1 MGNKSIQKFFADQN
15 SVIDLS
21 SLGNAKGAKVSLS
34 GPDMNITTPRGSV
47 IIVNGALYSS
57 IKGNNLAVKFKDKT
71 ITGAKILGSVDL
83 KDIQLERID
92 SSLVD
97 SAQVEKKGNGKRRNK
112 KEEEELKKQLDDA
125 ENAKKEA
132 DKAKEEAEK
141 AKEAAEKALNEAFE
155 VQNSSKQIEEM
166 LQNFLA
172 DNVAKDN
179 LAQQSDASQ
188 QNTQAKATQAS
199 KQNDAEK
206 VLPQPINKNT
216 STGKSNSS
224 KNEENK
230 LDAESVKE
238 PLKVTLALAAESNS
252 GSKDDSITNFTKPQ
266 FVGSTAPNATVIIK
280 INGIAVGQAVAD
292 SLGNFTFTAPETLT
306 DGTYNLE
313 AEAKTADGSGSAKL
327 VITIDSVTDKPTFEL
342 SPESSVSGHKGLTPT
357 LTPSIVGTAE
367 ENAKVDIYVD
377 NKLVASVDVDKDGNW
392 SYEFK
397 DNELSEG
404 ENSIKVVAVD
414 KAGNKNETTDSIITD
429 TIAPEKPTIE
439 LDDSSDSGIKN
450 DNITNSTL
458 PTFIGVAEPGSTVSI
473 YLGLKHLGEVIVA
486 KDGTWSYTLTTP
498 LKDGEY
504 NITATATDIAGHTS
518 ATANLPFT
526 IDTRISYF
534 SAEIETT
541 NDSGI
546 VGDNVTNNTRP
557 TFTGKTEP
565 NAIISVINSETGEE
579 VIFKANDKGEW
590 TFNFTSDSVEGIN
603 NLTFTVEDV
612 AGNKKD
618 FSFSY
623 VIDTIAPV
631 PPTVSLEDYVVLP
644 NGIILSGN
652 DLPALVGTA
661 EPKSTIL
668 LMRDGKLYDSIEVD
682 SNGTW
687 NYQFSNKF
695 LQGAYD
701 IEIISQDAA
710 GNKSSTVKYSFTIQT
725 EVVPP
730 KAELDASDDSGAKG
744 DWITNKHNALTLL
757 GTADRFATVNI
768 LIDGKTIGVTTADAD
783 GNWNFDISR
792 NLSDN
797 VYKITVE
804 SIDPLGRTSSVDY
817 QLTIDSFTPI
827 PTVMLH
833 DSADSGV
840 KGDMITKINTPLFTG
855 MAEAN
860 AKVSIYVDGVLSGE
874 AIAGDD
880 GVWNFQFTT
889 ALSDGSHDVTVKVED
904 IAGNTASSSAYN
916 FQIVTQTQKPTIELV
931 NDTGVD
937 NTDHIINEK
946 NPALTGTAA
955 PYSTV
960 KLYID
965 GALIAEVR
973 TNKDGRWEYTLKADQ
988 GLVDGDHRITAS
1000 VEDIAGNIAHSDPFL
1015 ISVDTAISI
1024 PIVSLSPDSDSG
1036 ISDDNLTNI
1045 VKPTLHLK
1053 DIDPDII
1060 SVQVW
1065 DAMSD
1070 TQIGVAT
1077 QQPDGSWAYTFT
1089 SDLTEGLHQV
1099 YVKVEDIAGNKANS
1113 AIFDFTIDT
1122 TVSTP
1127 VISLLS
1133 KDDTGVTGDNLTNIN
1148 KPGFAISGV
1157 DADAH
1162 RVVVQVMHNGVSEEI
1177 ELSHLNGSWLF
1188 IPGNTWADGSYTLTV
1203 KVEDKAGNTNYSAP
1217 LTVVIDTQIAIDGV
1231 ELVNDSGVKG
1241 DNMTN
1246 DDRPHFRVTVP
1257 TDVNEVRLSID
1268 GGNSWVQATPGVAGS
1283 WEYIW
1288 PTDLADGQYTLTVEA
1303 TDKAGNTVTKTI
1315 DFAVDTTLSVPV
1327 IVLDSADD
1335 TGIQGDNMTNS
1346 TQPTFAL
1353 QHIDDDAVRVTVS
1366 VEHGGVTTTFDA
1378 TKGTGGWTFTPPTSW
1393 ADGDYTLSVSVEDK
1407 AGNTSHSAS
1416 LTVTVDTQIA
1426 INNIELVN
1434 DSGIPDD
1441 NLTNNVRPHF
1451 QVTVPTDVN
1460 VVRLSIDG
1468 GKTWFN
1474 ATQSATPGVWDY
1486 IWPDD
1491 VADGGYTLTVEA
1503 TDEAGNKAT
1512 QTLDFTI
1519 DTTLSV
1525 PTLSLDSADDSGIAG
1540 DNITNVKTPG
1550 FTLNNIDTDVSRVIV
1565 EVMHNGIKQEVP
1577 LVQTGGQWRFA
1588 PTSDWADGDYIL
1600 TVKVEDRAG
1609 NVKQSAPLT
1618 VTVDTHIA
1626 IDRIELV
1633 NDSGIPGDN
1642 LTNEARPHFQVT
1654 VPADVNGVRLS
1665 IDGGKTWFDA
1675 TQSATSGVWDYTWL
1689 TNVANG
1695 PHTLMVEASD
1705 KAGNKTTQKLD
1716 FTIDTILSEPT
1727 ITLDSADDSAAGDN
1741 ITNVK
1746 MPGFTLGNIDADVT
1760 KVVVTV
1766 AHDGKNQ
1773 QIELIKNGGVWRFT
1787 PGAAWTDGDY
1797 TLTVKVE
1804 DKAGNTNYSAPLTV
1818 TIDTQTSI
1826 DRIELLNDTG
1836 IVGDNLTNEARPQFH
1851 ITVPTDVNSVQ
1862 LSLDGGI
1869 NWVNATL
1876 TSDGVWEYIWPT
1888 DLVENTYTL
1897 TVKATDVAGN
1907 TATETLNFIIDTTL
1921 STPTITLDSADDS
1934 GTANDNKTN
1943 VKTPGFIIGGIDSD
1957 VTQVVVQVM
1966 RDGHSEEVEL
1976 TQTNGQWR
1984 FVPGSAWTDGD
1995 YTLTVTV
2002 KDEAGNIRHS
2012 APLTVTIDTQITIDH
2027 IELVNDSGI
2036 PDDNLTNNVRPH
2048 FQVTVP
2054 TDVNVVR
2061 LSIDGGKTWFN
2072 ATQSATPGVWDYTW
2086 LADVGEGKHTLTVEA
2101 TDKAG
2106 NKTTQQLDFIID
2118 TLLSEPTIVLDN
2130 TDDSG
2135 TKGDHLTNVNKPTF
2149 LLGNIDADAR
2159 YVTVEVQ
2166 HGGTKEV
2173 LTATKDA
2180 TGNWSVTPTG
2190 TWADGDYT
2198 LTVRVEDEAGNEK
2211 HSASLTVTV
2220 DTQITIDVI
2229 ELVNDNGIPGDN
2241 MTNDAHPQFRVTVPG
2256 DVNEVS
2262 LSIDGGVTW
2271 VKATQSATPGVWN
2284 YTWPGTVP
2292 DGDYTLNVKAT
2303 DNAGNTV
2310 TETLHFTIDTTL
2322 STPVIVLDS
2331 ADDSGV
2337 HGDNMT
2343 NHTQPTFA
2351 LQHIDDD
2358 AVRVTVSVEHG
2369 GVTTTFDATKDAGGW
2384 TFTPTGA
2391 WADGDYTLSV
2401 SVEDKAGNTS
2411 HSASLTVTVDT
2422 QIAINNIELVN
2433 DSGIPDDNLTNNV
2446 RPHFQVTVP
2455 TDVNVVRL
2463 SIDGG
2468 KTWFNATQSATPGVW
2483 DYIWPDDVADGG
2495 YTLTVEATDEA
2506 GNKAT
2511 QTLDFT
2517 IDTTLSVPTLSL
2529 DSADD
2534 SGIAG
2539 DNITNVKTPGFT
2551 LNNIDTDVSR
2561 VIVEVMHNGI
2571 KQEVPLVQTGG
2582 QWRFAPTSDWADG
2595 DYILTVKVEDRA
2607 GNVKQSAP
2615 LTVTV
2620 DTHIAIDR
2628 IELVNDSGIPGDNL
2642 TNEARPHFQVT
2653 VPADVNGVRL
2663 SIDGGKT
2670 WFDATQSAT
2679 SGVWDY
2685 TWLTNVANGPHTLM
2699 VEASDKAGNKTT
2711 QKLDFTID
2719 TILSEPTITLDS
2731 ADDSAAGDN
2740 ITNVKMPGFTLGN
2753 IDADVTKVV
2762 VTVAHDGKNQQIE
2775 LIKNGGVWRFTPGAA
2790 WTDGDYTLTVK
2801 VEDKAGN
2808 TNYSAPLTVTI
2819 DTQTSIDR
2827 IELLNDTGI
2836 VGDNLTNEA
2845 RPQFHITV
2853 PTDVNS
2859 VQLSLDGGIN
2869 WVNATLTSDGV
2880 WEYIWPTDLV
2890 ENTYTLTV
2898 KATDVA
2904 GNTAT
2909 ETLNFIIDTTL
2920 STPTITLDSAD
2931 DSGTAND
2938 NKTNV
2943 KTPGFII
2950 GGIDSDVTQV
2960 VVQVMRDGHSEEVE
2974 LTQTNG
2980 QWRFVPGSAWTDG
2993 DYTLTVTVKD
3003 EAGNIRHSAPL
3014 TVTIDT
3020 QITIDHIELVN
3031 DSGIPDDNL
3040 TNNVRP
3046 HFQVTVPTDVNVVRL
3061 SIDGGKTW
3069 FNATQSATPGVW
3081 DYTWLADVG
3090 EGKHTLTVE
3099 ATDKAGNKTTQQ
3111 LDFIIDTL
3119 LSEPTIVLDNTDDSG
3134 TKGDNLTNVNKPTF
3148 LLGNIDADAR
3158 YVTVEVQH
3166 GGTKEVLTATKGA
3179 TGIWSVTPT
3188 GTWADGDYTLTVRVE
3203 DDAGNVKYSAPLTV
3217 TVDTQI
3223 TIDVIELVNDNGIPG
3238 DNLTNDV
3245 RPHFRVTVPGDV
3257 NEVRL
3262 SIDGGNTW
3270 VRATQGTAGIWDY
3283 TWPKD
3288 VTDGLHTLTVEATD
3302 KAGNKTTQ
3310 TLDFTIDTRL
3320 STPTIAMDSRDD
3332 TGAIGDHI
3340 TSVKRPGFT
3349 IGNIDADAHSVILRI
3364 TQGGNSQEVTLT
3376 QVGGQWRFTPD
3387 ADWADG
3393 SYTLTVEVTDNAG
3406 NVRQSTPLVVTV
3418 DTQTSITDIT
3428 LVNDHGVPDD
3438 NLTNSTRPQF
3448 EITVPA
3454 DVNSVQLSIDGGA
3467 NWVSA
3472 TQGIEGVWG
3481 YTWPTDMGDGKHT
3494 LTVMVT
3500 DRAGNTATQTLE
3512 FFIDTRLSTPT
3523 IALDSTDDTGTPG
3536 DDMTNRTRP
3545 TFILQNIDSDVI
3557 NVTVSVTHNGTT
3569 TSFTATQ
3576 GAGGWSFTPPAPWGD
3591 GDYTLTVTVEDRAG
3605 NTRPSTPLTVT
3616 VDTQI
3621 AIDRIEL
3628 VNDSGVPGDNVT
3640 KHVRPQ
3646 FQISVPDD
3654 VEKVLL
3660 SIDGGTT
3667 WVTAIK
3673 SSTAGIWDYTWPT
3686 DMPEGQH
3693 TLTVEVTDGAGNK
3706 MTETLNFTIDITLL
3720 TPTIELA
3727 PDQDTG
3733 QNKNDNLTSVT
3744 QPVFV
3749 LGSIDK
3755 DVRHVEL
3762 SIEHNGTFK
3771 TVVLTESA
3779 DGWRYRPDSALAD
3792 GSYTFTV
3799 TVTDV
3804 AGNQQT
3810 SAPLKVTIDG
3820 TLTTPVIELAA
3831 GEDSGTVGDR
3841 LTNHDRPVFDIHQVD
3856 SDVTRVMVKVTYNGK
3871 THEEAAVFTNGQW
3884 RFTPSASWADGSYQ
3898 LAVVVEDLAGNVKES
3913 APFEVRID
3921 TTTTINN
3928 IVLLNDTGVQNDQL
3942 TNVAKP
3948 SFRIDV
3954 PGDVVQVRVT
3964 LDGGANWN
3972 VIRKNADGQWIFD
3985 SPNTLVDGTY
3995 TLRVEAT
4002 DEAGNIANKD
4012 LVFNIDTNIQ
4022 VPTIALDAGQDTGAN
4037 TADNITNISRPTFT
4051 IGNVDPDV
4059 IKVVV
4064 TIDGHDYNAT
4074 KVGAGWQ
4081 FTPGNAIPDG
4091 SYNITV
4097 TVEDKAGNTATSK
4110 PLPVVIDTTAEIESV
4125 TLVTDSGDSDVDNIT
4140 KVDKPQFSIVTA
4152 DDITHVRVKIDNAA
4166 NWIELTKG
4174 GDGRWIF
4181 NVGSALPDGQH
4192 TLLVDVTDIAG
4203 NVAQETL
4210 QFTIDT
4216 TLREPT
4222 IVLDPTHD
4230 TGDDTNDNLTRI
4242 NKPVFIIGNVDNDVS
4257 HIVVHIDGRDYTI
4270 ENTGGNLTFTPDQP
4284 LSDGQHTISVTVT
4297 DIAGNTKTSAE
4308 LRIEIDTQVQ
4318 IDSVTLTTDSGVNDH
4333 DNVTNA
4339 TRPSFEIATPDD
4351 VTSVLVSF
4359 DGVNW
4364 TPISKNAAGQW
4375 EFTAGSALP
4384 DGHYTLHVQ
4393 ATDRAGNTANSTLG
4407 FTVDTQ
4413 IDGLSVVMLDDA
4425 GKDSTDGITNITSP
4439 RFEISAREPLQ
4450 SVTVILNGKS
4460 STLTQGAGNKWLFT
4474 PDTPLVDGTYKIE
4487 IVAEDIAGNKIS
4499 KEVSFTID
4507 TIVSDPSID
4516 LLDADDTGESA
4527 VDNITSVTTPR
4538 FVIGNVP
4545 ADIDTVV
4552 IRINGVSY
4560 SVTANGNNL
4569 WEFQVPVAL
4578 NDGVYEA
4585 VVVFRDIAGNT
4596 SETKLPFTIDT
4607 TTSVSVRMEPA
4618 SDTGNSNSDNLT
4630 NKQNPKFEGTAEPN
4644 AKLVITIVDDKSGR
4658 EVLKQTITVGADG
4671 NWSVTPNIL
4680 PDGMYTINVVATDV
4694 AGNTAQTQERFTI
4707 DTVTIDPTIRL
4718 SDPSIDDQHEA
4729 TSLRPEFK
4737 GFAEAFS
4744 TIMIQWDGKVVGSA
4758 NANANGEW
4766 SWTPPSVL
4774 APGSYVV
4781 SIVAKDKAGNESSQV
4796 DFPVVIPVI
4805 DVTPPT
4811 IKLSEESDSGAL
4823 GDFTTNNKTPTLI
4836 GSTLPNTIVSIYVD
4850 GVKVGEATADTAGRY
4865 TFQLSEM
4872 KDGHY
4877 VVQVGIVNPRDNS
4890 ELRSTAVDVTIDTEV
4905 AELVWNISGMHEGGY
4920 INTVTPEIGGT
4931 SEPNSKITIFVNG
4944 VEKAI
4949 AYTTGAGHW
4958 GVVLPAL
4965 GNDGNYELTFKVED
4979 VAGNIREFGPQNV
4992 ILDTVISPLTVV
5004 LREADDSGKVGDWI
5018 TNKSHVTIDGTAE
5031 AGSTLTIRNPQG
5043 VVIAT
5048 LVVGNDGRWS
5058 AELDLR
5064 EGSNAFVVV
5073 SEDKAGNSQQKEI
5086 LIEHDTQIEI
5096 SDISLSRDTNSG
5108 DKYDLITNNKSPV
5121 LVAMTDPGA
5130 TVQVYI
5136 NGVLQG
5142 TVEASSSGNISYTMP
5157 ANSADGEYQVQFVA
5171 TDTAGNR
5178 VESAITTVTIDS
5190 QIAVFDIDEDSLP
5203 ALSNNR
5209 ALSVSGVGEAGS
5221 QVSIFV
5227 DGKLV
5232 NVVMVEADGTWR
5244 APILLQDDGTFN
5256 IHFSITD
5263 VAGNT
5268 EVSKDY
5274 SVDVDSSTDFPTL
5287 NLEDAS
5293 NSGSLDDLITNHNK
5307 PVLVGTAEAGATIHI
5322 YVDEKIVANVLVL
5335 EDGTWSYQ
5343 FDNAL
5348 KDGEYSIR
5356 VVAEDPAGNTA
5367 ESPRLLVTIDTST
5380 FIDNPAM
5387 VAGSDNGI
5395 FSNDSI
5401 TSQTRPT
5408 FSIFGEMNQSVQIFI
5423 DGVLVDTITVTD
5435 RNQVYRPESPLG
5447 DGSHSIYYVI
5457 TDKAG
5462 NTATSKTLNFTIDT
5476 FNTTPVAI
5484 DSIGGQTLA
5493 EMTGSDGKIY
5503 ITDTTRNL
5511 LFSGSAEPNSKIEI
5525 IINGLNVGE
5534 VWVNEKGH
5542 WQMPVNPLY
5551 FTEGQLD
5558 ITVKSTD
5565 RAGNVNQE
5573 KYSIWVDTHIKVFT
5587 SELDD
5592 NKSSSKTE
5600 WWSNSDLITM
5610 RGTGE
5615 IGATVSLIV
5624 AGVTLATAVVAA
5636 TGRWE
5641 LSTDKLPEGTYDIS
5655 LVIED
5660 SAGNR
5665 WEDVREIFIDRT
5677 PPNAPVVTY
5686 SDIVNDLII
5695 MQGTAEA
5702 KSQLIIT
5709 DSEGNTYTL
5718 TVPDNGKWSMA
5729 IPYPSEG
5736 KFTITSVDAIGN
5748 RSDDVPLDI
5757 MKEVPVISLSP
5768 DSDSGT
5774 VGDNITRDK
5783 QPTFIIGNLESDVV
5797 VVQVDIN
5804 GTVYNAEKNAD
5815 GVWFFTP
5822 GTPLA
5827 DGSYTISV
5835 IASDAAGN
5843 QKNSLPIT
5851 VTIDSTLTVPE
5862 IALAAG
5868 EDNGASDSDNVTNH
5882 TQPKFTLQHIDAD
5895 VTGVTVN
5902 VTHNGV
5908 TDIYQATQGA
5918 DGWTFT
5924 PPAAWNDGNYTL
5936 SVTVVDRA
5944 GNSQQS
5950 ASLAV
5955 TVDSTVTVTADSQH
5969 DDASDDATATAVT
5982 PPESETVN
5990 AESATHLRTEPSAAE
6005 ESVVKVTAYS
6015 ITLLNADSG
6024 DEIDR
6029 SISQTPSFEIS
6040 VPENIVNVSIMFEG
6054 EEFTLPI
6061 TNQKAIFEVPLSLED
6076 GEYTMDVKFIDKD
6089 NDFLI
6094 KEKTFSVDHSSAD
6107 IVNAMNVRGK
6117 TEDDIND
6124 SPSTSSVGHNNNG
6137 AIDVFAV
6144 NEVTLPVD
6152 NQEEHA

>member
-2118 TLLSEPTIVLDN
+2118 TLLSEPTIVLDS

-2211 HSASLTVTV
+2211 HSVSLTVTV

-2422 QIAINNIELVN
+2422 QIAINN
-2433 DSGIPDDNLTNNV
+2433 
-2446 RPHFQVTVP
+2446 
-2455 TDVNVVRL
+2455 
-2463 SIDGG
+2463 
-2468 KTWFNATQSATPGVW
+2468 
-2483 DYIWPDDVADGG
+2483 
-2495 YTLTVEATDEA
+2495 
-2506 GNKAT
+2506 
-2511 QTLDFT
+2511 
-2517 IDTTLSVPTLSL
+2517 
-2529 DSADD
+2529 
-2534 SGIAG
+2534 
-2539 DNITNVKTPGFT
+2539 
-2551 LNNIDTDVSR
+2551 
-2561 VIVEVMHNGI
+2561 
-2571 KQEVPLVQTGG
+2571 
-2582 QWRFAPTSDWADG
+2582 
-2595 DYILTVKVEDRA
+2595 
-2607 GNVKQSAP
+2607 
-2615 LTVTV
+2615 
-2620 DTHIAIDR
+2620 
-2628 IELVNDSGIPGDNL
+2628 
-2642 TNEARPHFQVT
+2642 
-2653 VPADVNGVRL
+2653 
-2663 SIDGGKT
+2663 
-2670 WFDATQSAT
+2670 
-2679 SGVWDY
+2679 
-2685 TWLTNVANGPHTLM
+2685 
-2699 VEASDKAGNKTT
+2699 
-2711 QKLDFTID
+2711 
-2719 TILSEPTITLDS
+2719 
-2731 ADDSAAGDN
+2731 
-2740 ITNVKMPGFTLGN
+2740 
-2753 IDADVTKVV
+2753 
-2762 VTVAHDGKNQQIE
+2762 
-2775 LIKNGGVWRFTPGAA
+2775 
-2790 WTDGDYTLTVK
+2790 
-2801 VEDKAGN
+2801 
-2808 TNYSAPLTVTI
+2808 
-2819 DTQTSIDR
+2819 
-2827 IELLNDTGI
+2827 
-2836 VGDNLTNEA
+2836 
-2845 RPQFHITV
+2845 
-2853 PTDVNS
+2853 
-2859 VQLSLDGGIN
+2859 
-2869 WVNATLTSDGV
+2869 
-2880 WEYIWPTDLV
+2880 
-2890 ENTYTLTV
+2890 
-2898 KATDVA
+2898 
-2904 GNTAT
+2904 
-2909 ETLNFIIDTTL
+2909 
-2920 STPTITLDSAD
+2920 
-2931 DSGTAND
+2931 
-2938 NKTNV
+2938 
-2943 KTPGFII
+2943 
-2950 GGIDSDVTQV
+2950 
-2960 VVQVMRDGHSEEVE
+2960 
-2974 LTQTNG
+2974 
-2980 QWRFVPGSAWTDG
+2980 
-2993 DYTLTVTVKD
+2993 
-3003 EAGNIRHSAPL
+3003 
-3014 TVTIDT
+3014 
-3020 QITIDHIELVN
+3020 IELVN

-4560 SVTANGNNL
+4560 PVTANGNNL

>member
-34 GPDMNITTPRGSV
+34 GPDMNITTPHGSV

-429 TIAPEKPTIE
+429 TIPPEKPTIE

-450 DNITNSTL
+450 DNVTNSTL

-541 NDSGI
+541 DDSGI

-590 TFNFTSDSVEGIN
+590 TFNFTSDSVEGVN

-623 VIDTIAPV
+623 VIDTVAPV
-631 PPTVSLEDYVVLP
+631 PPTVSLEDFVVLP

-1036 ISDDNLTNI
+1036 IADDNLTNI

-1065 DAMSD
+1065 DAASD

-1113 AIFDFTIDT
+1113 AVFDFTIDT

-1434 DSGIPDD
+1434 DSGIPND

-1474 ATQSATPGVWDY
+1474 ATQSATPGAWDY

-1888 DLVENTYTL
+1888 DLIENTYTL

-2012 APLTVTIDTQITIDH
+2012 APLTVTIDTQIAIDH

-2118 TLLSEPTIVLDN
+2118 TLLSEPTIVLDS

-2135 TKGDHLTNVNKPTF
+2135 TKGDNLTNVNKPTF

-2322 STPVIVLDS
+2322 SVPVIVLNS
-2331 ADDSGV
+2331 ADDTGV
-2337 HGDNMT
+2337 QGDNMT
-2343 NHTQPTFA
+2343 NSTQPTFV

-2369 GVTTTFDATKDAGGW
+2369 GVTTTFDATKGVGGW
-2384 TFTPTGA
+2384 SFTPTGA

-2446 RPHFQVTVP
+2446 RPHFQVKVP
-2455 TDVNVVRL
+2455 TDVN
-2463 SIDGG
+2463 
-2468 KTWFNATQSATPGVW
+2468 
-2483 DYIWPDDVADGG
+2483 
-2495 YTLTVEATDEA
+2495 E
-2506 GNKAT
+2506 
-2511 QTLDFT
+2511 
-2517 IDTTLSVPTLSL
+2517 
-2529 DSADD
+2529 
-2534 SGIAG
+2534 
-2539 DNITNVKTPGFT
+2539 
-2551 LNNIDTDVSR
+2551 
-2561 VIVEVMHNGI
+2561 
-2571 KQEVPLVQTGG
+2571 
-2582 QWRFAPTSDWADG
+2582 
-2595 DYILTVKVEDRA
+2595 
-2607 GNVKQSAP
+2607 
-2615 LTVTV
+2615 
-2620 DTHIAIDR
+2620 
-2628 IELVNDSGIPGDNL
+2628 
-2642 TNEARPHFQVT
+2642 
-2653 VPADVNGVRL
+2653 
-2663 SIDGGKT
+2663 
-2670 WFDATQSAT
+2670 
-2679 SGVWDY
+2679 
-2685 TWLTNVANGPHTLM
+2685 
-2699 VEASDKAGNKTT
+2699 
-2711 QKLDFTID
+2711 
-2719 TILSEPTITLDS
+2719 
-2731 ADDSAAGDN
+2731 
-2740 ITNVKMPGFTLGN
+2740 
-2753 IDADVTKVV
+2753 
-2762 VTVAHDGKNQQIE
+2762 
-2775 LIKNGGVWRFTPGAA
+2775 
-2790 WTDGDYTLTVK
+2790 
-2801 VEDKAGN
+2801 
-2808 TNYSAPLTVTI
+2808 
-2819 DTQTSIDR
+2819 
-2827 IELLNDTGI
+2827 
-2836 VGDNLTNEA
+2836 
-2845 RPQFHITV
+2845 
-2853 PTDVNS
+2853 
-2859 VQLSLDGGIN
+2859 
-2869 WVNATLTSDGV
+2869 
-2880 WEYIWPTDLV
+2880 
-2890 ENTYTLTV
+2890 
-2898 KATDVA
+2898 
-2904 GNTAT
+2904 
-2909 ETLNFIIDTTL
+2909 
-2920 STPTITLDSAD
+2920 
-2931 DSGTAND
+2931 
-2938 NKTNV
+2938 
-2943 KTPGFII
+2943 
-2950 GGIDSDVTQV
+2950 
-2960 VVQVMRDGHSEEVE
+2960 
-2974 LTQTNG
+2974 
-2980 QWRFVPGSAWTDG
+2980 
-2993 DYTLTVTVKD
+2993 
-3003 EAGNIRHSAPL
+3003 
-3014 TVTIDT
+3014 
-3020 QITIDHIELVN
+3020 
-3031 DSGIPDDNL
+3031 
-3040 TNNVRP
+3040 
-3046 HFQVTVPTDVNVVRL
+3046 VRL

-3099 ATDKAGNKTTQQ
+3099 ATDKAGNQTTQK
-3111 LDFIIDTL
+3111 LDFIIDTM
-3119 LSEPTIVLDNTDDSG
+3119 LSEPTIVLDSTDDSG
-3134 TKGDNLTNVNKPTF
+3134 TKGDNLTNANKPTF
-3148 LLGNIDADAR
+3148 ILGNIDADAR
-3158 YVTVEVQH
+3158 YVTVEVQY

-3320 STPTIAMDSRDD
+3320 STPTITMDSRDD

-3349 IGNIDADAHSVILRI
+3349 IGNIDSDAQSVILRI

-3406 NVRQSTPLVVTV
+3406 NVRQSTPLIVTV

-3472 TQGIEGVWG
+3472 AQGIEGVWG

-3621 AIDRIEL
+3621 AIDHIEL

-3706 MTETLNFTIDITLL
+3706 MTETLNFTIDITLM

-3841 LTNHDRPVFDIHQVD
+3841 LTNHDRPVFDIRQVD

-4308 LRIEIDTQVQ
+4308 LKIEIDTQVQ

-4527 VDNITSVTTPR
+4527 VDNITSVTKPR

-4560 SVTANGNNL
+4560 PVTANGNNL

-4823 GDFTTNNKTPTLI
+4823 GDFTTNNKTPTLV
-4836 GSTLPNTIVSIYVD
+4836 GNTLPNAIVSIYVD

-4965 GNDGNYELTFKVED
+4965 GNDGNYVLTFKVED

-5031 AGSTLTIRNPQG
+5031 AGSTLTIRSPQG

-5073 SEDKAGNSQQKEI
+5073 SEDKAGNSQQKDI

-5408 FSIFGEMNQSVQIFI
+5408 FSISGEMNQSVQIFI

-5476 FNTTPVAI
+5476 LNTTPVAI

-5573 KYSIWVDTHIKVFT
+5573 KYSIWVDTHIQVFT

-5592 NKSSSKTE
+5592 NKSSSKTD
-5600 WWSNSDLITM
+5600 WWSNSSTITM
-5610 RGTGE
+5610 RGMGE

-5636 TGRWE
+5636 NGQWE
-5641 LSTDKLPEGTYDIS
+5641 LSTDQLPEGKYDITLS
-5655 LVIED
+5655 IED
-5660 SAGNR
+5660 NAGNR
-5665 WEDVREIFIDRT
+5665 KEEVHEIFIDRT

-5709 DSEGNTYTL
+5709 DSNGNTYTL

-5748 RSDDVPLDI
+5748 RSDDVSLDI

-5868 EDNGASDSDNVTNH
+5868 EDNGVSDSDNVTNH

-5908 TDIYQATQGA
+5908 TDTYQATQGA

-5924 PPAAWNDGNYTL
+5924 PPAAWNDGTYTL

-5969 DDASDDATATAVT
+5969 DDASDDATPTAVT
-5982 PPESETVN
+5982 PLESETVN
-5990 AESATHLRTEPSAAE
+5990 AESDTHLRTVPSAAE
-6005 ESVVKVTAYS
+6005 ESVVKETAYS

-6040 VPENIVNVSIMFEG
+6040 VPENIVNVSVMFEG

-6107 IVNAMNVRGK
+6107 IVNAMNARGK
-6117 TEDDIND
+6117 AEDDIND

>member
-155 VQNSSKQIEEM
+155 VQNSSKQMEEM
-166 LQNFLA
+166 LQEFLA

-429 TIAPEKPTIE
+429 TIPPEKPTIE

-541 NDSGI
+541 DDSGI

-579 VIFKANDKGEW
+579 VVFKANDQGEW

-623 VIDTIAPV
+623 VIDTIAPL

-1065 DAMSD
+1065 DAASD

-1113 AIFDFTIDT
+1113 AVFDFTIDT

-1188 IPGNTWADGSYTLTV
+1188 TPGNTWADGSYTLTV
-1203 KVEDKAGNTNYSAP
+1203 KVEDKAGNTNYSTP

-1268 GGNSWVQATPGVAGS
+1268 GGHSWVQATPGVAGS

-1315 DFAVDTTLSVPV
+1315 DFAVDSTLSVPV
-1327 IVLDSADD
+1327 IVLNNADD
-1335 TGIQGDNMTNS
+1335 TGIQGDNLTNR

-1353 QHIDDDAVRVTVS
+1353 QQIDDDAVRVTVS

-1378 TKGTGGWTFTPPTSW
+1378 TKGTGGWTFTPPALW

-1441 NLTNNVRPHF
+1441 NLTNNVRPQF

-1474 ATQSATPGVWDY
+1474 ATQGATPGAWDY

-1503 TDEAGNKAT
+1503 TDKAGNQTT
-1512 QTLDFTI
+1512 QELDFTI

-1633 NDSGIPGDN
+1633 NDSGIPDDN

-1675 TQSATSGVWDYTWL
+1675 TQSGTSGVWDYTWL

-1716 FTIDTILSEPT
+1716 FIIDTLLSEPT

-2012 APLTVTIDTQITIDH
+2012 APLTVTIDTQIAIDH

-2036 PDDNLTNNVRPH
+2036 PNDNLTNNVRPQ

-2072 ATQSATPGVWDYTW
+2072 ATQS
-2086 LADVGEGKHTLTVEA
+2086 
-2101 TDKAG
+2101 
-2106 NKTTQQLDFIID
+2106 
-2118 TLLSEPTIVLDN
+2118 S
-2130 TDDSG
+2130 
-2135 TKGDHLTNVNKPTF
+2135 
-2149 LLGNIDADAR
+2149 
-2159 YVTVEVQ
+2159 
-2166 HGGTKEV
+2166 
-2173 LTATKDA
+2173 
-2180 TGNWSVTPTG
+2180 
-2190 TWADGDYT
+2190 
-2198 LTVRVEDEAGNEK
+2198 
-2211 HSASLTVTV
+2211 
-2220 DTQITIDVI
+2220 
-2229 ELVNDNGIPGDN
+2229 
-2241 MTNDAHPQFRVTVPG
+2241 
-2256 DVNEVS
+2256 
-2262 LSIDGGVTW
+2262 
-2271 VKATQSATPGVWN
+2271 
-2284 YTWPGTVP
+2284 
-2292 DGDYTLNVKAT
+2292 
-2303 DNAGNTV
+2303 
-2310 TETLHFTIDTTL
+2310 
-2322 STPVIVLDS
+2322 
-2331 ADDSGV
+2331 
-2337 HGDNMT
+2337 
-2343 NHTQPTFA
+2343 
-2351 LQHIDDD
+2351 
-2358 AVRVTVSVEHG
+2358 
-2369 GVTTTFDATKDAGGW
+2369 
-2384 TFTPTGA
+2384 
-2391 WADGDYTLSV
+2391 
-2401 SVEDKAGNTS
+2401 
-2411 HSASLTVTVDT
+2411 
-2422 QIAINNIELVN
+2422 
-2433 DSGIPDDNLTNNV
+2433 
-2446 RPHFQVTVP
+2446 
-2455 TDVNVVRL
+2455 
-2463 SIDGG
+2463 
-2468 KTWFNATQSATPGVW
+2468 
-2483 DYIWPDDVADGG
+2483 
-2495 YTLTVEATDEA
+2495 
-2506 GNKAT
+2506 
-2511 QTLDFT
+2511 
-2517 IDTTLSVPTLSL
+2517 
-2529 DSADD
+2529 
-2534 SGIAG
+2534 
-2539 DNITNVKTPGFT
+2539 
-2551 LNNIDTDVSR
+2551 
-2561 VIVEVMHNGI
+2561 
-2571 KQEVPLVQTGG
+2571 
-2582 QWRFAPTSDWADG
+2582 
-2595 DYILTVKVEDRA
+2595 
-2607 GNVKQSAP
+2607 
-2615 LTVTV
+2615 
-2620 DTHIAIDR
+2620 
-2628 IELVNDSGIPGDNL
+2628 
-2642 TNEARPHFQVT
+2642 
-2653 VPADVNGVRL
+2653 
-2663 SIDGGKT
+2663 
-2670 WFDATQSAT
+2670 T

-2685 TWLTNVANGPHTLM
+2685 TWLTDVANG
-2699 VEASDKAGNKTT
+2699 S
-2711 QKLDFTID
+2711 
-2719 TILSEPTITLDS
+2719 
-2731 ADDSAAGDN
+2731 
-2740 ITNVKMPGFTLGN
+2740 
-2753 IDADVTKVV
+2753 
-2762 VTVAHDGKNQQIE
+2762 
-2775 LIKNGGVWRFTPGAA
+2775 
-2790 WTDGDYTLTVK
+2790 
-2801 VEDKAGN
+2801 
-2808 TNYSAPLTVTI
+2808 
-2819 DTQTSIDR
+2819 
-2827 IELLNDTGI
+2827 
-2836 VGDNLTNEA
+2836 
-2845 RPQFHITV
+2845 
-2853 PTDVNS
+2853 
-2859 VQLSLDGGIN
+2859 
-2869 WVNATLTSDGV
+2869 
-2880 WEYIWPTDLV
+2880 
-2890 ENTYTLTV
+2890 
-2898 KATDVA
+2898 
-2904 GNTAT
+2904 
-2909 ETLNFIIDTTL
+2909 
-2920 STPTITLDSAD
+2920 
-2931 DSGTAND
+2931 
-2938 NKTNV
+2938 
-2943 KTPGFII
+2943 
-2950 GGIDSDVTQV
+2950 
-2960 VVQVMRDGHSEEVE
+2960 
-2974 LTQTNG
+2974 
-2980 QWRFVPGSAWTDG
+2980 
-2993 DYTLTVTVKD
+2993 
-3003 EAGNIRHSAPL
+3003 
-3014 TVTIDT
+3014 
-3020 QITIDHIELVN
+3020 
-3031 DSGIPDDNL
+3031 
-3040 TNNVRP
+3040 
-3046 HFQVTVPTDVNVVRL
+3046 
-3061 SIDGGKTW
+3061 
-3069 FNATQSATPGVW
+3069 
-3081 DYTWLADVG
+3081 
-3090 EGKHTLTVE
+3090 HTLTVE
-3099 ATDKAGNKTTQQ
+3099 ATDAAGNKATQN
-3111 LDFIIDTL
+3111 LEFNIDTL
-3119 LSEPTIVLDNTDDSG
+3119 LSEPTIALDSTDDSG

-3148 LLGNIDADAR
+3148 ILGNIDADAR

-3188 GTWADGDYTLTVRVE
+3188 GMWADGSHTLTVRVE

-3217 TVDTQI
+3217 TVDTHI
-3223 TIDVIELVNDNGIPG
+3223 AIDDIELVNDNGIPG

-3320 STPTIAMDSRDD
+3320 STPTITMDSRDD

-3364 TQGGNSQEVTLT
+3364 TQGSNSQEVKLT

-3393 SYTLTVEVTDNAG
+3393 SYTLTVEVQDNAG
-3406 NVRQSTPLVVTV
+3406 NVRQSTPLIVTV

-3472 TQGIEGVWG
+3472 AQGIEGVWG

-3621 AIDRIEL
+3621 AIDHIEL

-3779 DGWRYRPDSALAD
+3779 DGWRYRPDAALAD

-3841 LTNHDRPVFDIHQVD
+3841 LTNHDRPVFDIRQVD

-3913 APFEVRID
+3913 APLEVRID

-3954 PGDVVQVRVT
+3954 PGDVIQVRVT

-4002 DEAGNIANKD
+4002 DQAGNIANKD

-4308 LRIEIDTQVQ
+4308 LQIEIDTQVQ

-4375 EFTAGSALP
+4375 QFTAGSTLS

-4516 LLDADDTGESA
+4516 LLNADDTGESA
-4527 VDNITSVTTPR
+4527 VDNITSVTKPR

-4560 SVTANGNNL
+4560 PVTANGNNL

-4618 SDTGNSNSDNLT
+4618 SDTGSSNSDNLT

-4658 EVLKQTITVGADG
+4658 EVLKHTITVGADG

-4718 SDPSIDDQHEA
+4718 SDPSIDDQYEA

-4737 GFAEAFS
+4737 GLAEAFS

-4823 GDFTTNNKTPTLI
+4823 GDFTTNNKTPTLV
-4836 GSTLPNTIVSIYVD
+4836 GNTLPNAIVSIYVD

-5073 SEDKAGNSQQKEI
+5073 SEDKAGNSQQKDI

-5244 APILLQDDGTFN
+5244 APILLQDDGKFN

-5293 NSGSLDDLITNHNK
+5293 NSGSLDDLITSHNK

-5380 FIDNPAM
+5380 FIDNPVM
-5387 VAGSDNGI
+5387 MAGSDNGI

-5401 TSQTRPT
+5401 TSQTRPA

-5573 KYSIWVDTHIKVFT
+5573 KYSIWVDTHIQVFT

-5592 NKSSSKTE
+5592 NKSSSKTD
-5600 WWSNSDLITM
+5600 WWSNSSTITM
-5610 RGTGE
+5610 RGMGE

-5636 TGRWE
+5636 NGQWE
-5641 LSTDKLPEGTYDIS
+5641 LSTDRLPEGKYDITLS
-5655 LVIED
+5655 IED
-5660 SAGNR
+5660 NAGNR
-5665 WEDVREIFIDRT
+5665 KEEVHEIFIDRT

-5709 DSEGNTYTL
+5709 DSNGNTYTL

-5757 MKEVPVISLSP
+5757 MKETPVISLSP

-5882 TQPKFTLQHIDAD
+5882 NHTQPKFTLQHIDAD

-5908 TDIYQATQGA
+5908 TDIYQATQDA

-5924 PPAAWNDGNYTL
+5924 PPAAWNDGTYTL

-5944 GNSQQS
+5944 GNSLQS
-5950 ASLAV
+5950 ASLEV

-5969 DDASDDATATAVT
+5969 DDEIDDATATAVT

-5990 AESATHLRTEPSAAE
+5990 AESATHLRTVPSAAE
-6005 ESVVKVTAYS
+6005 ESVVKETAYS

-6040 VPENIVNVSIMFEG
+6040 VPENIVNVSVMFEG

-6089 NDFLI
+6089 DDFLI

-6107 IVNAMNVRGK
+6107 IVNAMNARGK

>member
-238 PLKVTLALAAESNS
+238 PLKVTLALATESNS

-623 VIDTIAPV
+623 VIDTVAPV
-631 PPTVSLEDYVVLP
+631 PPTVSLEDFVVLP

-1036 ISDDNLTNI
+1036 VSDDNLTNI

-1065 DAMSD
+1065 DAASD

-1113 AIFDFTIDT
+1113 AVFDFTIDT

-1203 KVEDKAGNTNYSAP
+1203 KVEDKAGNTSYSAP

-1378 TKGTGGWTFTPPTSW
+1378 TKGTGGWSFTPTGAW

-1451 QVTVPTDVN
+1451 QVKVPMDVN
-1460 VVRLSIDG
+1460 
-1468 GKTWFN
+1468 
-1474 ATQSATPGVWDY
+1474 
-1486 IWPDD
+1486 
-1491 VADGGYTLTVEA
+1491 E
-1503 TDEAGNKAT
+1503 
-1512 QTLDFTI
+1512 
-1519 DTTLSV
+1519 
-1525 PTLSLDSADDSGIAG
+1525 
-1540 DNITNVKTPG
+1540 
-1550 FTLNNIDTDVSRVIV
+1550 
-1565 EVMHNGIKQEVP
+1565 
-1577 LVQTGGQWRFA
+1577 
-1588 PTSDWADGDYIL
+1588 
-1600 TVKVEDRAG
+1600 
-1609 NVKQSAPLT
+1609 
-1618 VTVDTHIA
+1618 
-1626 IDRIELV
+1626 
-1633 NDSGIPGDN
+1633 
-1642 LTNEARPHFQVT
+1642 
-1654 VPADVNGVRLS
+1654 
-1665 IDGGKTWFDA
+1665 
-1675 TQSATSGVWDYTWL
+1675 
-1689 TNVANG
+1689 
-1695 PHTLMVEASD
+1695 
-1705 KAGNKTTQKLD
+1705 
-1716 FTIDTILSEPT
+1716 
-1727 ITLDSADDSAAGDN
+1727 
-1741 ITNVK
+1741 
-1746 MPGFTLGNIDADVT
+1746 
-1760 KVVVTV
+1760 
-1766 AHDGKNQ
+1766 
-1773 QIELIKNGGVWRFT
+1773 
-1787 PGAAWTDGDY
+1787 
-1797 TLTVKVE
+1797 
-1804 DKAGNTNYSAPLTV
+1804 
-1818 TIDTQTSI
+1818 
-1826 DRIELLNDTG
+1826 
-1836 IVGDNLTNEARPQFH
+1836 
-1851 ITVPTDVNSVQ
+1851 
-1862 LSLDGGI
+1862 
-1869 NWVNATL
+1869 
-1876 TSDGVWEYIWPT
+1876 
-1888 DLVENTYTL
+1888 
-1897 TVKATDVAGN
+1897 
-1907 TATETLNFIIDTTL
+1907 
-1921 STPTITLDSADDS
+1921 
-1934 GTANDNKTN
+1934 
-1943 VKTPGFIIGGIDSD
+1943 
-1957 VTQVVVQVM
+1957 
-1966 RDGHSEEVEL
+1966 
-1976 TQTNGQWR
+1976 
-1984 FVPGSAWTDGD
+1984 
-1995 YTLTVTV
+1995 
-2002 KDEAGNIRHS
+2002 
-2012 APLTVTIDTQITIDH
+2012 
-2027 IELVNDSGI
+2027 
-2036 PDDNLTNNVRPH
+2036 
-2048 FQVTVP
+2048 
-2054 TDVNVVR
+2054 VR

-2118 TLLSEPTIVLDN
+2118 TLLSEPTIVLDS

-2135 TKGDHLTNVNKPTF
+2135 TKGDNLTNANKPTF
-2149 LLGNIDADAR
+2149 ILGNIDADAR

-2166 HGGTKEV
+2166 
-2173 LTATKDA
+2173 
-2180 TGNWSVTPTG
+2180 
-2190 TWADGDYT
+2190 Y
-2198 LTVRVEDEAGNEK
+2198 
-2211 HSASLTVTV
+2211 
-2220 DTQITIDVI
+2220 
-2229 ELVNDNGIPGDN
+2229 
-2241 MTNDAHPQFRVTVPG
+2241 
-2256 DVNEVS
+2256 
-2262 LSIDGGVTW
+2262 
-2271 VKATQSATPGVWN
+2271 
-2284 YTWPGTVP
+2284 
-2292 DGDYTLNVKAT
+2292 
-2303 DNAGNTV
+2303 
-2310 TETLHFTIDTTL
+2310 
-2322 STPVIVLDS
+2322 
-2331 ADDSGV
+2331 
-2337 HGDNMT
+2337 
-2343 NHTQPTFA
+2343 
-2351 LQHIDDD
+2351 
-2358 AVRVTVSVEHG
+2358 
-2369 GVTTTFDATKDAGGW
+2369 
-2384 TFTPTGA
+2384 
-2391 WADGDYTLSV
+2391 
-2401 SVEDKAGNTS
+2401 
-2411 HSASLTVTVDT
+2411 
-2422 QIAINNIELVN
+2422 
-2433 DSGIPDDNLTNNV
+2433 
-2446 RPHFQVTVP
+2446 
-2455 TDVNVVRL
+2455 
-2463 SIDGG
+2463 
-2468 KTWFNATQSATPGVW
+2468 
-2483 DYIWPDDVADGG
+2483 
-2495 YTLTVEATDEA
+2495 
-2506 GNKAT
+2506 
-2511 QTLDFT
+2511 
-2517 IDTTLSVPTLSL
+2517 
-2529 DSADD
+2529 
-2534 SGIAG
+2534 
-2539 DNITNVKTPGFT
+2539 
-2551 LNNIDTDVSR
+2551 
-2561 VIVEVMHNGI
+2561 
-2571 KQEVPLVQTGG
+2571 
-2582 QWRFAPTSDWADG
+2582 
-2595 DYILTVKVEDRA
+2595 
-2607 GNVKQSAP
+2607 
-2615 LTVTV
+2615 
-2620 DTHIAIDR
+2620 
-2628 IELVNDSGIPGDNL
+2628 
-2642 TNEARPHFQVT
+2642 
-2653 VPADVNGVRL
+2653 
-2663 SIDGGKT
+2663 
-2670 WFDATQSAT
+2670 
-2679 SGVWDY
+2679 
-2685 TWLTNVANGPHTLM
+2685 
-2699 VEASDKAGNKTT
+2699 
-2711 QKLDFTID
+2711 
-2719 TILSEPTITLDS
+2719 
-2731 ADDSAAGDN
+2731 
-2740 ITNVKMPGFTLGN
+2740 
-2753 IDADVTKVV
+2753 
-2762 VTVAHDGKNQQIE
+2762 
-2775 LIKNGGVWRFTPGAA
+2775 
-2790 WTDGDYTLTVK
+2790 
-2801 VEDKAGN
+2801 
-2808 TNYSAPLTVTI
+2808 
-2819 DTQTSIDR
+2819 
-2827 IELLNDTGI
+2827 
-2836 VGDNLTNEA
+2836 
-2845 RPQFHITV
+2845 
-2853 PTDVNS
+2853 
-2859 VQLSLDGGIN
+2859 
-2869 WVNATLTSDGV
+2869 
-2880 WEYIWPTDLV
+2880 
-2890 ENTYTLTV
+2890 
-2898 KATDVA
+2898 
-2904 GNTAT
+2904 
-2909 ETLNFIIDTTL
+2909 
-2920 STPTITLDSAD
+2920 
-2931 DSGTAND
+2931 
-2938 NKTNV
+2938 
-2943 KTPGFII
+2943 
-2950 GGIDSDVTQV
+2950 
-2960 VVQVMRDGHSEEVE
+2960 
-2974 LTQTNG
+2974 
-2980 QWRFVPGSAWTDG
+2980 
-2993 DYTLTVTVKD
+2993 
-3003 EAGNIRHSAPL
+3003 
-3014 TVTIDT
+3014 
-3020 QITIDHIELVN
+3020 
-3031 DSGIPDDNL
+3031 
-3040 TNNVRP
+3040 
-3046 HFQVTVPTDVNVVRL
+3046 
-3061 SIDGGKTW
+3061 
-3069 FNATQSATPGVW
+3069 
-3081 DYTWLADVG
+3081 
-3090 EGKHTLTVE
+3090 
-3099 ATDKAGNKTTQQ
+3099 
-3111 LDFIIDTL
+3111 
-3119 LSEPTIVLDNTDDSG
+3119 
-3134 TKGDNLTNVNKPTF
+3134 
-3148 LLGNIDADAR
+3148 
-3158 YVTVEVQH
+3158 

-3320 STPTIAMDSRDD
+3320 STPTITMDSRDD

-3349 IGNIDADAHSVILRI
+3349 IGNIDSDAQSVILRI

-3406 NVRQSTPLVVTV
+3406 NVRQSTPLIVTV

-3472 TQGIEGVWG
+3472 AQGIEGVWG

-3621 AIDRIEL
+3621 AIDHIEL

-3706 MTETLNFTIDITLL
+3706 MTETLNFTIDITLM

-3841 LTNHDRPVFDIHQVD
+3841 LTNHDRPVFDIRQVD

-4527 VDNITSVTTPR
+4527 VDNITSVTKPR

-4560 SVTANGNNL
+4560 PVTANGNNL

-4823 GDFTTNNKTPTLI
+4823 GDFTTNNKTPTLV
-4836 GSTLPNTIVSIYVD
+4836 GNTLPNAIVSIYVD

-4965 GNDGNYELTFKVED
+4965 GNDGNYVLTFKVED

-5293 NSGSLDDLITNHNK
+5293 NSGSLDDLITSHNK

-5380 FIDNPAM
+5380 FIDNPVM
-5387 VAGSDNGI
+5387 MAGSDNGI

-5401 TSQTRPT
+5401 TSQTRPA
-5408 FSIFGEMNQSVQIFI
+5408 FSIYGEMNQSVQIFI

-5476 FNTTPVAI
+5476 LNTTPVAI

-5534 VWVNEKGH
+5534 VWVNDKGH

-5573 KYSIWVDTHIKVFT
+5573 KYSIWVDTHIQVFT

-5592 NKSSSKTE
+5592 NKSSSKTD
-5600 WWSNSDLITM
+5600 WWSNSSTITM
-5610 RGTGE
+5610 RGMGE

-5636 TGRWE
+5636 NGQWE
-5641 LSTDKLPEGTYDIS
+5641 LSTDQLPEGKYDITLS
-5655 LVIED
+5655 IED
-5660 SAGNR
+5660 NAGNR
-5665 WEDVREIFIDRT
+5665 KEEVHEIFIDRT

-5709 DSEGNTYTL
+5709 DSNGNTYTL

-5748 RSDDVPLDI
+5748 RSDDVSLDI
-5757 MKEVPVISLSP
+5757 MK
-5768 DSDSGT
+5768 
-5774 VGDNITRDK
+5774 
-5783 QPTFIIGNLESDVV
+5783 
-5797 VVQVDIN
+5797 
-5804 GTVYNAEKNAD
+5804 
-5815 GVWFFTP
+5815 
-5822 GTPLA
+5822 
-5827 DGSYTISV
+5827 
-5835 IASDAAGN
+5835 
-5843 QKNSLPIT
+5843 
-5851 VTIDSTLTVPE
+5851 
-5862 IALAAG
+5862 AL
-5868 EDNGASDSDNVTNH
+5868 
-5882 TQPKFTLQHIDAD
+5882 LQ
-5895 VTGVTVN
+5895 
-5902 VTHNGV
+5902 
-5908 TDIYQATQGA
+5908 
-5918 DGWTFT
+5918 
-5924 PPAAWNDGNYTL
+5924 
-5936 SVTVVDRA
+5936 S
-5944 GNSQQS
+5944 
-5950 ASLAV
+5950 
-5955 TVDSTVTVTADSQH
+5955 
-5969 DDASDDATATAVT
+5969 
-5982 PPESETVN
+5982 
-5990 AESATHLRTEPSAAE
+5990 
-6005 ESVVKVTAYS
+6005 
-6015 ITLLNADSG
+6015 
-6024 DEIDR
+6024 
-6029 SISQTPSFEIS
+6029 
-6040 VPENIVNVSIMFEG
+6040 
-6054 EEFTLPI
+6054 
-6061 TNQKAIFEVPLSLED
+6061 
-6076 GEYTMDVKFIDKD
+6076 
-6089 NDFLI
+6089 
-6094 KEKTFSVDHSSAD
+6094 
-6107 IVNAMNVRGK
+6107 
-6117 TEDDIND
+6117 
-6124 SPSTSSVGHNNNG
+6124 
-6137 AIDVFAV
+6137 
-6144 NEVTLPVD
+6144 
-6152 NQEEHA
+6152 

>member
-1 MGNKSIQKFFADQN
+1 
-15 SVIDLS
+15 
-21 SLGNAKGAKVSLS
+21 
-34 GPDMNITTPRGSV
+34 
-47 IIVNGALYSS
+47 SS

-2118 TLLSEPTIVLDN
+2118 TLLSEPTIVLDS

-2422 QIAINNIELVN
+2422 QIAINN
-2433 DSGIPDDNLTNNV
+2433 
-2446 RPHFQVTVP
+2446 
-2455 TDVNVVRL
+2455 
-2463 SIDGG
+2463 
-2468 KTWFNATQSATPGVW
+2468 
-2483 DYIWPDDVADGG
+2483 
-2495 YTLTVEATDEA
+2495 
-2506 GNKAT
+2506 
-2511 QTLDFT
+2511 
-2517 IDTTLSVPTLSL
+2517 
-2529 DSADD
+2529 
-2534 SGIAG
+2534 
-2539 DNITNVKTPGFT
+2539 
-2551 LNNIDTDVSR
+2551 
-2561 VIVEVMHNGI
+2561 
-2571 KQEVPLVQTGG
+2571 
-2582 QWRFAPTSDWADG
+2582 
-2595 DYILTVKVEDRA
+2595 
-2607 GNVKQSAP
+2607 
-2615 LTVTV
+2615 
-2620 DTHIAIDR
+2620 
-2628 IELVNDSGIPGDNL
+2628 
-2642 TNEARPHFQVT
+2642 
-2653 VPADVNGVRL
+2653 
-2663 SIDGGKT
+2663 
-2670 WFDATQSAT
+2670 
-2679 SGVWDY
+2679 
-2685 TWLTNVANGPHTLM
+2685 
-2699 VEASDKAGNKTT
+2699 
-2711 QKLDFTID
+2711 
-2719 TILSEPTITLDS
+2719 
-2731 ADDSAAGDN
+2731 
-2740 ITNVKMPGFTLGN
+2740 
-2753 IDADVTKVV
+2753 
-2762 VTVAHDGKNQQIE
+2762 
-2775 LIKNGGVWRFTPGAA
+2775 
-2790 WTDGDYTLTVK
+2790 
-2801 VEDKAGN
+2801 
-2808 TNYSAPLTVTI
+2808 
-2819 DTQTSIDR
+2819 
-2827 IELLNDTGI
+2827 
-2836 VGDNLTNEA
+2836 
-2845 RPQFHITV
+2845 
-2853 PTDVNS
+2853 
-2859 VQLSLDGGIN
+2859 
-2869 WVNATLTSDGV
+2869 
-2880 WEYIWPTDLV
+2880 
-2890 ENTYTLTV
+2890 
-2898 KATDVA
+2898 
-2904 GNTAT
+2904 
-2909 ETLNFIIDTTL
+2909 
-2920 STPTITLDSAD
+2920 
-2931 DSGTAND
+2931 
-2938 NKTNV
+2938 
-2943 KTPGFII
+2943 
-2950 GGIDSDVTQV
+2950 
-2960 VVQVMRDGHSEEVE
+2960 
-2974 LTQTNG
+2974 
-2980 QWRFVPGSAWTDG
+2980 
-2993 DYTLTVTVKD
+2993 
-3003 EAGNIRHSAPL
+3003 
-3014 TVTIDT
+3014 
-3020 QITIDHIELVN
+3020 IELVN

-4560 SVTANGNNL
+4560 PVTANGNNL

>member
-238 PLKVTLALAAESNS
+238 PLKVTLALATESNS

-623 VIDTIAPV
+623 VIDTVAPV
-631 PPTVSLEDYVVLP
+631 PPTVSLEDFVVLP

-1036 ISDDNLTNI
+1036 VSDDNLTNI

-1065 DAMSD
+1065 DAASD

-1113 AIFDFTIDT
+1113 AVFDFTIDT

-1203 KVEDKAGNTNYSAP
+1203 KVEDKAGNTSYSAP

-1378 TKGTGGWTFTPPTSW
+1378 TKGTGGWSFTPTGAW

-1434 DSGIPDD
+1434 DSGIPND

-1474 ATQSATPGVWDY
+1474 ATQSATPGAWDY

-1503 TDEAGNKAT
+1503 TDKAGNKTT
-1512 QTLDFTI
+1512 QEIDFTI

-2118 TLLSEPTIVLDN
+2118 TLLSEPTIVLDS

-2135 TKGDHLTNVNKPTF
+2135 TKGDNLTNVNKPTF

-2322 STPVIVLDS
+2322 SVPVIVLNS
-2331 ADDSGV
+2331 ADDTGV
-2337 HGDNMT
+2337 QGDNMT
-2343 NHTQPTFA
+2343 NSTQPTFA

-2369 GVTTTFDATKDAGGW
+2369 GVTTTFDATKGTGGW
-2384 TFTPTGA
+2384 SFTPTGA

-2446 RPHFQVTVP
+2446 RPHFQVKVP
-2455 TDVNVVRL
+2455 MDVN
-2463 SIDGG
+2463 
-2468 KTWFNATQSATPGVW
+2468 
-2483 DYIWPDDVADGG
+2483 
-2495 YTLTVEATDEA
+2495 E
-2506 GNKAT
+2506 
-2511 QTLDFT
+2511 
-2517 IDTTLSVPTLSL
+2517 
-2529 DSADD
+2529 
-2534 SGIAG
+2534 
-2539 DNITNVKTPGFT
+2539 
-2551 LNNIDTDVSR
+2551 
-2561 VIVEVMHNGI
+2561 
-2571 KQEVPLVQTGG
+2571 
-2582 QWRFAPTSDWADG
+2582 
-2595 DYILTVKVEDRA
+2595 
-2607 GNVKQSAP
+2607 
-2615 LTVTV
+2615 
-2620 DTHIAIDR
+2620 
-2628 IELVNDSGIPGDNL
+2628 
-2642 TNEARPHFQVT
+2642 
-2653 VPADVNGVRL
+2653 
-2663 SIDGGKT
+2663 
-2670 WFDATQSAT
+2670 
-2679 SGVWDY
+2679 
-2685 TWLTNVANGPHTLM
+2685 
-2699 VEASDKAGNKTT
+2699 
-2711 QKLDFTID
+2711 
-2719 TILSEPTITLDS
+2719 
-2731 ADDSAAGDN
+2731 
-2740 ITNVKMPGFTLGN
+2740 
-2753 IDADVTKVV
+2753 
-2762 VTVAHDGKNQQIE
+2762 
-2775 LIKNGGVWRFTPGAA
+2775 
-2790 WTDGDYTLTVK
+2790 
-2801 VEDKAGN
+2801 
-2808 TNYSAPLTVTI
+2808 
-2819 DTQTSIDR
+2819 
-2827 IELLNDTGI
+2827 
-2836 VGDNLTNEA
+2836 
-2845 RPQFHITV
+2845 
-2853 PTDVNS
+2853 
-2859 VQLSLDGGIN
+2859 
-2869 WVNATLTSDGV
+2869 
-2880 WEYIWPTDLV
+2880 
-2890 ENTYTLTV
+2890 
-2898 KATDVA
+2898 
-2904 GNTAT
+2904 
-2909 ETLNFIIDTTL
+2909 
-2920 STPTITLDSAD
+2920 
-2931 DSGTAND
+2931 
-2938 NKTNV
+2938 
-2943 KTPGFII
+2943 
-2950 GGIDSDVTQV
+2950 
-2960 VVQVMRDGHSEEVE
+2960 
-2974 LTQTNG
+2974 
-2980 QWRFVPGSAWTDG
+2980 
-2993 DYTLTVTVKD
+2993 
-3003 EAGNIRHSAPL
+3003 
-3014 TVTIDT
+3014 
-3020 QITIDHIELVN
+3020 
-3031 DSGIPDDNL
+3031 
-3040 TNNVRP
+3040 
-3046 HFQVTVPTDVNVVRL
+3046 VRL

-3099 ATDKAGNKTTQQ
+3099 ATDKAGNQTTQK

-3119 LSEPTIVLDNTDDSG
+3119 LSEPTIVLDSTDDSG
-3134 TKGDNLTNVNKPTF
+3134 TKGDNLTNANKPTF
-3148 LLGNIDADAR
+3148 ILGNIDADAR
-3158 YVTVEVQH
+3158 YVTVEVQY

-3320 STPTIAMDSRDD
+3320 STPTITMDSRDD

-3349 IGNIDADAHSVILRI
+3349 IGNIDSDAQSVILRI

-3406 NVRQSTPLVVTV
+3406 NVRQSTPLIVTV

-3472 TQGIEGVWG
+3472 AQGIEGVWG

-3621 AIDRIEL
+3621 AIDHIEL

-3706 MTETLNFTIDITLL
+3706 MTETLNFTIDITLM

-3841 LTNHDRPVFDIHQVD
+3841 LTNHDRPVFDIRQVD

-4527 VDNITSVTTPR
+4527 VDNITSVTKPR

-4560 SVTANGNNL
+4560 PVTANGNNL

-4823 GDFTTNNKTPTLI
+4823 GDFTTNNKTPTLV
-4836 GSTLPNTIVSIYVD
+4836 GNTLPNAIVSIYVD

-4965 GNDGNYELTFKVED
+4965 GNDGNYVLTFKVED

-5293 NSGSLDDLITNHNK
+5293 NSGSLDDLITSHNK

-5380 FIDNPAM
+5380 FIDNPVM
-5387 VAGSDNGI
+5387 MAGSDNGI

-5401 TSQTRPT
+5401 TSQTRPA
-5408 FSIFGEMNQSVQIFI
+5408 FSIYGEMNQSVQIFI

-5476 FNTTPVAI
+5476 LNTTPVAI

-5534 VWVNEKGH
+5534 VWVNDKGH

-5573 KYSIWVDTHIKVFT
+5573 KYSIWVDTHIQVFT

-5592 NKSSSKTE
+5592 NKSSSKTD
-5600 WWSNSDLITM
+5600 WWSNSSTITM
-5610 RGTGE
+5610 RGMGE

-5636 TGRWE
+5636 NGQWE
-5641 LSTDKLPEGTYDIS
+5641 LSTDQLPEGKYDITLS
-5655 LVIED
+5655 IED
-5660 SAGNR
+5660 NAGNR
-5665 WEDVREIFIDRT
+5665 KEEVHEIFIDRT

-5709 DSEGNTYTL
+5709 DSNGNTYTL

-5748 RSDDVPLDI
+5748 RSDDVSLDI

-5868 EDNGASDSDNVTNH
+5868 EDNGVSDSDNVTNH

-5908 TDIYQATQGA
+5908 TDTYQATQGA

-5924 PPAAWNDGNYTL
+5924 PPAAWNDGTYTL

-5990 AESATHLRTEPSAAE
+5990 AESATHLRTVPSAAE
-6005 ESVVKVTAYS
+6005 ESVVKETAYS

-6107 IVNAMNVRGK
+6107 IVNAMNARGK

>member
-21 SLGNAKGAKVSLS
+21 SFGNAKGAKVSLS

-429 TIAPEKPTIE
+429 TIPPEKPTIE

-1065 DAMSD
+1065 DAASD

-1113 AIFDFTIDT
+1113 AVFDFTIDT

-1378 TKGTGGWTFTPPTSW
+1378 TKGTGGWSFTPTGAW

-1434 DSGIPDD
+1434 DSGIPND

-1474 ATQSATPGVWDY
+1474 ATQSATPGAWDY

-1503 TDEAGNKAT
+1503 TDKAGNKTT
-1512 QTLDFTI
+1512 QELDFTI

-2012 APLTVTIDTQITIDH
+2012 APLTVTIDTQIAIDH

-2036 PDDNLTNNVRPH
+2036 PDDNLTNEARPH

-2118 TLLSEPTIVLDN
+2118 TMLSEPTIVLDN

-2135 TKGDHLTNVNKPTF
+2135 TKGDNLTNVNKPTF

-2220 DTQITIDVI
+2220 DTQITIDAI

-2322 STPVIVLDS
+2322 SVPVIVLNS
-2331 ADDSGV
+2331 ADDTGV
-2337 HGDNMT
+2337 QGDNMT
-2343 NHTQPTFA
+2343 NSSQPTFA

-2369 GVTTTFDATKDAGGW
+2369 GVTTTFDATKGVGGW
-2384 TFTPTGA
+2384 SFTPTGA

-2446 RPHFQVTVP
+2446 RPHFQVKVP
-2455 TDVNVVRL
+2455 TDVN
-2463 SIDGG
+2463 
-2468 KTWFNATQSATPGVW
+2468 
-2483 DYIWPDDVADGG
+2483 
-2495 YTLTVEATDEA
+2495 E
-2506 GNKAT
+2506 
-2511 QTLDFT
+2511 
-2517 IDTTLSVPTLSL
+2517 
-2529 DSADD
+2529 
-2534 SGIAG
+2534 
-2539 DNITNVKTPGFT
+2539 
-2551 LNNIDTDVSR
+2551 
-2561 VIVEVMHNGI
+2561 
-2571 KQEVPLVQTGG
+2571 
-2582 QWRFAPTSDWADG
+2582 
-2595 DYILTVKVEDRA
+2595 
-2607 GNVKQSAP
+2607 
-2615 LTVTV
+2615 
-2620 DTHIAIDR
+2620 
-2628 IELVNDSGIPGDNL
+2628 
-2642 TNEARPHFQVT
+2642 
-2653 VPADVNGVRL
+2653 
-2663 SIDGGKT
+2663 
-2670 WFDATQSAT
+2670 
-2679 SGVWDY
+2679 
-2685 TWLTNVANGPHTLM
+2685 
-2699 VEASDKAGNKTT
+2699 
-2711 QKLDFTID
+2711 
-2719 TILSEPTITLDS
+2719 
-2731 ADDSAAGDN
+2731 
-2740 ITNVKMPGFTLGN
+2740 
-2753 IDADVTKVV
+2753 
-2762 VTVAHDGKNQQIE
+2762 
-2775 LIKNGGVWRFTPGAA
+2775 
-2790 WTDGDYTLTVK
+2790 
-2801 VEDKAGN
+2801 
-2808 TNYSAPLTVTI
+2808 
-2819 DTQTSIDR
+2819 
-2827 IELLNDTGI
+2827 
-2836 VGDNLTNEA
+2836 
-2845 RPQFHITV
+2845 
-2853 PTDVNS
+2853 
-2859 VQLSLDGGIN
+2859 
-2869 WVNATLTSDGV
+2869 
-2880 WEYIWPTDLV
+2880 
-2890 ENTYTLTV
+2890 
-2898 KATDVA
+2898 
-2904 GNTAT
+2904 
-2909 ETLNFIIDTTL
+2909 
-2920 STPTITLDSAD
+2920 
-2931 DSGTAND
+2931 
-2938 NKTNV
+2938 
-2943 KTPGFII
+2943 
-2950 GGIDSDVTQV
+2950 
-2960 VVQVMRDGHSEEVE
+2960 
-2974 LTQTNG
+2974 
-2980 QWRFVPGSAWTDG
+2980 
-2993 DYTLTVTVKD
+2993 
-3003 EAGNIRHSAPL
+3003 
-3014 TVTIDT
+3014 
-3020 QITIDHIELVN
+3020 
-3031 DSGIPDDNL
+3031 
-3040 TNNVRP
+3040 
-3046 HFQVTVPTDVNVVRL
+3046 VRL

-3099 ATDKAGNKTTQQ
+3099 ATDKAGNQTTQK
-3111 LDFIIDTL
+3111 LDFIIDTM
-3119 LSEPTIVLDNTDDSG
+3119 LSEPTIVLDSTDDSG
-3134 TKGDNLTNVNKPTF
+3134 TKGDNLTNANKPTF
-3148 LLGNIDADAR
+3148 ILGNIDADAR
-3158 YVTVEVQH
+3158 YVTVEVQY

-3188 GTWADGDYTLTVRVE
+3188 GTWADGDYMLTVRVE

-3320 STPTIAMDSRDD
+3320 STPTITMDSRDD

-3349 IGNIDADAHSVILRI
+3349 IGNIDSDAQSVILRI

-3406 NVRQSTPLVVTV
+3406 NVRQSTPLIVTV

-3472 TQGIEGVWG
+3472 AQGIEGVWG

-3621 AIDRIEL
+3621 AIDHIEL

-3706 MTETLNFTIDITLL
+3706 MTETLNFTIDITLM

-4308 LRIEIDTQVQ
+4308 LKIEIDTQVQ

-4460 STLTQGAGNKWLFT
+4460 STLTQGADNKWLFT

-4527 VDNITSVTTPR
+4527 VDNITSVTKPR

-4560 SVTANGNNL
+4560 PVTANGNNL

-4890 ELRSTAVDVTIDTEV
+4890 ELRSTAVDLTIDTEV

-5293 NSGSLDDLITNHNK
+5293 NSGSLDDLITSHNK

-5380 FIDNPAM
+5380 FIDNPVM
-5387 VAGSDNGI
+5387 MAGSDNGI

-5401 TSQTRPT
+5401 TSQTRPA
-5408 FSIFGEMNQSVQIFI
+5408 FSIYGEMNQSVQIFI

-5476 FNTTPVAI
+5476 LNTTPVAI

-5573 KYSIWVDTHIKVFT
+5573 KYSIWVDTHIQVFT

-5592 NKSSSKTE
+5592 NKSSSKTD
-5600 WWSNSDLITM
+5600 WWSNSSTITM
-5610 RGTGE
+5610 RGMGE

-5636 TGRWE
+5636 NGQWE
-5641 LSTDKLPEGTYDIS
+5641 LSTDQLPEGKYDITLS
-5655 LVIED
+5655 IED
-5660 SAGNR
+5660 NAGNR
-5665 WEDVREIFIDRT
+5665 KEEVHEIFIDRT

-5709 DSEGNTYTL
+5709 DSNGNTYTL

-5748 RSDDVPLDI
+5748 RSDDVSLDI

-5868 EDNGASDSDNVTNH
+5868 EDNGVSDSDNVTNH

-5908 TDIYQATQGA
+5908 TDTYQATQGA

-5924 PPAAWNDGNYTL
+5924 PPAAWNDGTYTL

-5969 DDASDDATATAVT
+5969 DDASDDATPTAVT
-5982 PPESETVN
+5982 PLESETVN
-5990 AESATHLRTEPSAAE
+5990 AESDTHLRTVPSAAE
-6005 ESVVKVTAYS
+6005 ESVVKETAYS

-6040 VPENIVNVSIMFEG
+6040 VPENIVNVSVMFEG

-6107 IVNAMNVRGK
+6107 IVNAMNARGK
-6117 TEDDIND
+6117 AEDDIND

>member
-238 PLKVTLALAAESNS
+238 PLKVTLALATESNS

-623 VIDTIAPV
+623 VIDTVAPV
-631 PPTVSLEDYVVLP
+631 PPTVSLEDFVVLP

-1036 ISDDNLTNI
+1036 VSDDNLTNI

-1065 DAMSD
+1065 DAASD

-1113 AIFDFTIDT
+1113 AVFDFTIDT

-1203 KVEDKAGNTNYSAP
+1203 KVEDKAGNTSYSAP

-1378 TKGTGGWTFTPPTSW
+1378 TKGTGGWSFTPTGAW

-1434 DSGIPDD
+1434 DSGIPND

-1474 ATQSATPGVWDY
+1474 ATQSATPGAWDY

-1503 TDEAGNKAT
+1503 TDKAGNKTT
-1512 QTLDFTI
+1512 QELDFTI

-1921 STPTITLDSADDS
+1921 STPTITLDSADDR

-2118 TLLSEPTIVLDN
+2118 TLLSEPTIVLDS

-2135 TKGDHLTNVNKPTF
+2135 TKGDNLTNVNKPTF

-2322 STPVIVLDS
+2322 SVPVIVLNS
-2331 ADDSGV
+2331 ADDTGV
-2337 HGDNMT
+2337 QGDNMT
-2343 NHTQPTFA
+2343 NSTQPTFA

-2369 GVTTTFDATKDAGGW
+2369 GVTTTFDATKGTGGW
-2384 TFTPTGA
+2384 SFTPTGA

-2446 RPHFQVTVP
+2446 RPHFQVKVP
-2455 TDVNVVRL
+2455 MDVN
-2463 SIDGG
+2463 
-2468 KTWFNATQSATPGVW
+2468 
-2483 DYIWPDDVADGG
+2483 
-2495 YTLTVEATDEA
+2495 E
-2506 GNKAT
+2506 
-2511 QTLDFT
+2511 
-2517 IDTTLSVPTLSL
+2517 
-2529 DSADD
+2529 
-2534 SGIAG
+2534 
-2539 DNITNVKTPGFT
+2539 
-2551 LNNIDTDVSR
+2551 
-2561 VIVEVMHNGI
+2561 
-2571 KQEVPLVQTGG
+2571 
-2582 QWRFAPTSDWADG
+2582 
-2595 DYILTVKVEDRA
+2595 
-2607 GNVKQSAP
+2607 
-2615 LTVTV
+2615 
-2620 DTHIAIDR
+2620 
-2628 IELVNDSGIPGDNL
+2628 
-2642 TNEARPHFQVT
+2642 
-2653 VPADVNGVRL
+2653 
-2663 SIDGGKT
+2663 
-2670 WFDATQSAT
+2670 
-2679 SGVWDY
+2679 
-2685 TWLTNVANGPHTLM
+2685 
-2699 VEASDKAGNKTT
+2699 
-2711 QKLDFTID
+2711 
-2719 TILSEPTITLDS
+2719 
-2731 ADDSAAGDN
+2731 
-2740 ITNVKMPGFTLGN
+2740 
-2753 IDADVTKVV
+2753 
-2762 VTVAHDGKNQQIE
+2762 
-2775 LIKNGGVWRFTPGAA
+2775 
-2790 WTDGDYTLTVK
+2790 
-2801 VEDKAGN
+2801 
-2808 TNYSAPLTVTI
+2808 
-2819 DTQTSIDR
+2819 
-2827 IELLNDTGI
+2827 
-2836 VGDNLTNEA
+2836 
-2845 RPQFHITV
+2845 
-2853 PTDVNS
+2853 
-2859 VQLSLDGGIN
+2859 
-2869 WVNATLTSDGV
+2869 
-2880 WEYIWPTDLV
+2880 
-2890 ENTYTLTV
+2890 
-2898 KATDVA
+2898 
-2904 GNTAT
+2904 
-2909 ETLNFIIDTTL
+2909 
-2920 STPTITLDSAD
+2920 
-2931 DSGTAND
+2931 
-2938 NKTNV
+2938 
-2943 KTPGFII
+2943 
-2950 GGIDSDVTQV
+2950 
-2960 VVQVMRDGHSEEVE
+2960 
-2974 LTQTNG
+2974 
-2980 QWRFVPGSAWTDG
+2980 
-2993 DYTLTVTVKD
+2993 
-3003 EAGNIRHSAPL
+3003 
-3014 TVTIDT
+3014 
-3020 QITIDHIELVN
+3020 
-3031 DSGIPDDNL
+3031 
-3040 TNNVRP
+3040 
-3046 HFQVTVPTDVNVVRL
+3046 VRL

-3099 ATDKAGNKTTQQ
+3099 ATDKAGNQTTQK

-3119 LSEPTIVLDNTDDSG
+3119 LSEPTIVLDSTDDSG
-3134 TKGDNLTNVNKPTF
+3134 TKGDNLTNANKPTF
-3148 LLGNIDADAR
+3148 ILGNIDADAR
-3158 YVTVEVQH
+3158 YVTVEVQY

-3320 STPTIAMDSRDD
+3320 STPTITMDSRDD

-3349 IGNIDADAHSVILRI
+3349 IGNIDSDAQSVILRI

-3406 NVRQSTPLVVTV
+3406 NVRQSTPLIVTV

-3472 TQGIEGVWG
+3472 AQGIEGVWG

-3621 AIDRIEL
+3621 AIDHIEL

-3706 MTETLNFTIDITLL
+3706 MTETLNFTIDITLM

-3841 LTNHDRPVFDIHQVD
+3841 LTNHDRPVFDIRQVD

-4527 VDNITSVTTPR
+4527 VDNITSVTKPR

-4560 SVTANGNNL
+4560 PVTANGNNL

-4823 GDFTTNNKTPTLI
+4823 GDFTTNNKTPTLV
-4836 GSTLPNTIVSIYVD
+4836 GNTLPNAIVSIYVD

-4965 GNDGNYELTFKVED
+4965 GNDGNYVLTFKVED

-5293 NSGSLDDLITNHNK
+5293 NSGSLDDLITSHNK

-5380 FIDNPAM
+5380 FIDNPVM
-5387 VAGSDNGI
+5387 MAGSDNGI

-5401 TSQTRPT
+5401 TSQTRPA
-5408 FSIFGEMNQSVQIFI
+5408 FSIYGEMNQSVQIFI

-5476 FNTTPVAI
+5476 LNTTPVAI

-5534 VWVNEKGH
+5534 VWVNDKGH

-5573 KYSIWVDTHIKVFT
+5573 KYSIWVDTHIQVFT

-5592 NKSSSKTE
+5592 NKSSSKTD
-5600 WWSNSDLITM
+5600 WWSNSSTITM
-5610 RGTGE
+5610 RGMGE

-5636 TGRWE
+5636 NGQWE
-5641 LSTDKLPEGTYDIS
+5641 LSTDQLPEGKYDITLS
-5655 LVIED
+5655 IED
-5660 SAGNR
+5660 NAGNR
-5665 WEDVREIFIDRT
+5665 KEEVHEIFIDRT

-5709 DSEGNTYTL
+5709 DSNGNTYTL

-5748 RSDDVPLDI
+5748 RSDDVSLDI

-5868 EDNGASDSDNVTNH
+5868 EDNGVSDSDNVTNH

-5908 TDIYQATQGA
+5908 TDTYQATQGA

-5924 PPAAWNDGNYTL
+5924 PPAAWNDGTYTL

-5990 AESATHLRTEPSAAE
+5990 AESATHLRTVPSAAE
-6005 ESVVKVTAYS
+6005 ESVVKETAYS

-6107 IVNAMNVRGK
+6107 IVNAMNARGK

>member
-112 KEEEELKKQLDDA
+112 KEEEELKKQLDEA

-155 VQNSSKQIEEM
+155 VQNSSKQMEEM
-166 LQNFLA
+166 LQEFLA

-450 DNITNSTL
+450 DSITNSTL

-518 ATANLPFT
+518 STANLPFT

-541 NDSGI
+541 DDSGI

-590 TFNFTSDSVEGIN
+590 TFNFTSDSVEGVN

-623 VIDTIAPV
+623 VIDTVAPV
-631 PPTVSLEDYVVLP
+631 PPTVSLEDFVVLP

-1036 ISDDNLTNI
+1036 IADDNLTNI

-1113 AIFDFTIDT
+1113 AVFDFTIDT

-1188 IPGNTWADGSYTLTV
+1188 TPGNTWADGSYTLTV

-1378 TKGTGGWTFTPPTSW
+1378 TKGTGGWSFTPTGAW

-1434 DSGIPDD
+1434 DSGIPND

-1474 ATQSATPGVWDY
+1474 ATQSATPGAWDY

-1503 TDEAGNKAT
+1503 TDKAGNKTT
-1512 QTLDFTI
+1512 QELDFTI

-1550 FTLNNIDTDVSRVIV
+1550 FTLNNIDTDVSRVTV

-1675 TQSATSGVWDYTWL
+1675 TQSATPGVWDYTWL

-1716 FTIDTILSEPT
+1716 FIIDTMLSEPT

-2012 APLTVTIDTQITIDH
+2012 APLTVTIDTQIAIDH

-2036 PDDNLTNNVRPH
+2036 PDDNLTN
-2048 FQVTVP
+2048 
-2054 TDVNVVR
+2054 
-2061 LSIDGGKTWFN
+2061 
-2072 ATQSATPGVWDYTW
+2072 
-2086 LADVGEGKHTLTVEA
+2086 EA
-2101 TDKAG
+2101 
-2106 NKTTQQLDFIID
+2106 
-2118 TLLSEPTIVLDN
+2118 
-2130 TDDSG
+2130 
-2135 TKGDHLTNVNKPTF
+2135 
-2149 LLGNIDADAR
+2149 
-2159 YVTVEVQ
+2159 
-2166 HGGTKEV
+2166 
-2173 LTATKDA
+2173 
-2180 TGNWSVTPTG
+2180 
-2190 TWADGDYT
+2190 
-2198 LTVRVEDEAGNEK
+2198 
-2211 HSASLTVTV
+2211 
-2220 DTQITIDVI
+2220 
-2229 ELVNDNGIPGDN
+2229 
-2241 MTNDAHPQFRVTVPG
+2241 
-2256 DVNEVS
+2256 
-2262 LSIDGGVTW
+2262 
-2271 VKATQSATPGVWN
+2271 
-2284 YTWPGTVP
+2284 
-2292 DGDYTLNVKAT
+2292 
-2303 DNAGNTV
+2303 
-2310 TETLHFTIDTTL
+2310 
-2322 STPVIVLDS
+2322 
-2331 ADDSGV
+2331 
-2337 HGDNMT
+2337 
-2343 NHTQPTFA
+2343 
-2351 LQHIDDD
+2351 
-2358 AVRVTVSVEHG
+2358 
-2369 GVTTTFDATKDAGGW
+2369 
-2384 TFTPTGA
+2384 
-2391 WADGDYTLSV
+2391 
-2401 SVEDKAGNTS
+2401 
-2411 HSASLTVTVDT
+2411 
-2422 QIAINNIELVN
+2422 
-2433 DSGIPDDNLTNNV
+2433 
-2446 RPHFQVTVP
+2446 
-2455 TDVNVVRL
+2455 
-2463 SIDGG
+2463 
-2468 KTWFNATQSATPGVW
+2468 
-2483 DYIWPDDVADGG
+2483 
-2495 YTLTVEATDEA
+2495 
-2506 GNKAT
+2506 
-2511 QTLDFT
+2511 
-2517 IDTTLSVPTLSL
+2517 
-2529 DSADD
+2529 
-2534 SGIAG
+2534 
-2539 DNITNVKTPGFT
+2539 
-2551 LNNIDTDVSR
+2551 
-2561 VIVEVMHNGI
+2561 
-2571 KQEVPLVQTGG
+2571 
-2582 QWRFAPTSDWADG
+2582 
-2595 DYILTVKVEDRA
+2595 
-2607 GNVKQSAP
+2607 
-2615 LTVTV
+2615 
-2620 DTHIAIDR
+2620 
-2628 IELVNDSGIPGDNL
+2628 
-2642 TNEARPHFQVT
+2642 
-2653 VPADVNGVRL
+2653 
-2663 SIDGGKT
+2663 
-2670 WFDATQSAT
+2670 
-2679 SGVWDY
+2679 
-2685 TWLTNVANGPHTLM
+2685 
-2699 VEASDKAGNKTT
+2699 
-2711 QKLDFTID
+2711 
-2719 TILSEPTITLDS
+2719 
-2731 ADDSAAGDN
+2731 
-2740 ITNVKMPGFTLGN
+2740 
-2753 IDADVTKVV
+2753 
-2762 VTVAHDGKNQQIE
+2762 
-2775 LIKNGGVWRFTPGAA
+2775 
-2790 WTDGDYTLTVK
+2790 
-2801 VEDKAGN
+2801 
-2808 TNYSAPLTVTI
+2808 
-2819 DTQTSIDR
+2819 
-2827 IELLNDTGI
+2827 
-2836 VGDNLTNEA
+2836 
-2845 RPQFHITV
+2845 
-2853 PTDVNS
+2853 
-2859 VQLSLDGGIN
+2859 
-2869 WVNATLTSDGV
+2869 
-2880 WEYIWPTDLV
+2880 
-2890 ENTYTLTV
+2890 
-2898 KATDVA
+2898 
-2904 GNTAT
+2904 
-2909 ETLNFIIDTTL
+2909 
-2920 STPTITLDSAD
+2920 
-2931 DSGTAND
+2931 
-2938 NKTNV
+2938 
-2943 KTPGFII
+2943 
-2950 GGIDSDVTQV
+2950 
-2960 VVQVMRDGHSEEVE
+2960 
-2974 LTQTNG
+2974 
-2980 QWRFVPGSAWTDG
+2980 
-2993 DYTLTVTVKD
+2993 
-3003 EAGNIRHSAPL
+3003 
-3014 TVTIDT
+3014 
-3020 QITIDHIELVN
+3020 
-3031 DSGIPDDNL
+3031 
-3040 TNNVRP
+3040 RP

-3166 GGTKEVLTATKGA
+3166 GGTKEVLTATKDATGNWSVTPTGTWADGDYTLTVRVEDEAGNEKHSASLTVTVDTQITIDAIELVNDNGIPGDNMTNDAHPQFRVTVPGDVNEVSLSIDGGVTWVKATQSATPGVWNYTWPGTVPDGDYTLNVKATDNAGNTVTETLHFTIDTTLSTPVIVLDSADDTGIQGDNMTNRTQPTFNLQHIDDDAVRVTVSVEHGGVTTTFDATKGVGGWTFTPPTSWGAGDYTLSVSVEDKAGNTSHSASLTVTVDTQIAINNIELVNDSGIPDDNLTNNVRPQFQVKVPTDVNEVRLSIDGGKTWFNATQSATPGVWDYTWLADVGEGKHTLTVEATDKAGNQTTQKLDFIIDTLLSEPTIVLDSTDDSGTKGDNLTNANKPTFLLGNIDADARYVTVEVQHGSTKEVLTATKGA

-3203 DDAGNVKYSAPLTV
+3203 DEAGNVKYSAPLTV

-3223 TIDVIELVNDNGIPG
+3223 TIDAIELVNDNGIPG

-3320 STPTIAMDSRDD
+3320 STPTITMDSRDD

-3349 IGNIDADAHSVILRI
+3349 IGNIDSDAQSVILRI

-3406 NVRQSTPLVVTV
+3406 NVRQSTPLIVTV

-3472 TQGIEGVWG
+3472 AQGIEGVWG
-3481 YTWPTDMGDGKHT
+3481 YTWPTDMGDGKHI

-3621 AIDRIEL
+3621 AIDHIEL

-3693 TLTVEVTDGAGNK
+3693 TLIVEVTDGAGNK
-3706 MTETLNFTIDITLL
+3706 MTGTLDFTIDITLL

-3744 QPVFV
+3744 QPIFV

-3841 LTNHDRPVFDIHQVD
+3841 LTNHDRPVFDIRQVD

-3954 PGDVVQVRVT
+3954 PGDVIQVRVT

-4002 DEAGNIANKD
+4002 DQAGNIANKD

-4181 NVGSALPDGQH
+4181 NVGSALPDGKH

-4308 LRIEIDTQVQ
+4308 LQIEIDTQVQ

-4527 VDNITSVTTPR
+4527 VDNITSVTKPR

-4560 SVTANGNNL
+4560 PVTANGNNL

-4618 SDTGNSNSDNLT
+4618 SDTGSSNSDNLT

-4658 EVLKQTITVGADG
+4658 EVLKHTITVGADG

-4718 SDPSIDDQHEA
+4718 SDPSIDDQYEA

-4737 GFAEAFS
+4737 GLAEAFS

-4823 GDFTTNNKTPTLI
+4823 GDFTTNNKTPTLV
-4836 GSTLPNTIVSIYVD
+4836 GNTLPNAIVSIYVD

-4965 GNDGNYELTFKVED
+4965 GNDGNYVLTFKVED

-5073 SEDKAGNSQQKEI
+5073 SEDKAGNSQQKDI

-5293 NSGSLDDLITNHNK
+5293 NSGSLDDLITSHNK

-5380 FIDNPAM
+5380 FIDNPVM
-5387 VAGSDNGI
+5387 MAGSDNGI

-5401 TSQTRPT
+5401 TSQTRPA
-5408 FSIFGEMNQSVQIFI
+5408 FSIYGEMNQSVQIFI

-5534 VWVNEKGH
+5534 VWVNDKGH

-5573 KYSIWVDTHIKVFT
+5573 KYSIWVDTHIQVFT

-5592 NKSSSKTE
+5592 NKSSSKTD
-5600 WWSNSDLITM
+5600 WWSNSSTITM
-5610 RGTGE
+5610 RGMGE

-5636 TGRWE
+5636 NGQWE
-5641 LSTDKLPEGTYDIS
+5641 LSTDQLPEGKYDITLS
-5655 LVIED
+5655 IED
-5660 SAGNR
+5660 NAGNR
-5665 WEDVREIFIDRT
+5665 KEEVHEIFIDRT

-5709 DSEGNTYTL
+5709 DSNGNTYTL

-5757 MKEVPVISLSP
+5757 MKETPVISLSP

-5774 VGDNITRDK
+5774 VGDNITRDN

-5868 EDNGASDSDNVTNH
+5868 EGNGASDSDNVTNHNH

-5924 PPAAWNDGNYTL
+5924 PPAAWNDGTYTL

-5944 GNSQQS
+5944 GNSLQS
-5950 ASLAV
+5950 ASLEV

-5990 AESATHLRTEPSAAE
+5990 AESATHLRTVPSAAE
-6005 ESVVKVTAYS
+6005 ESVVKETAYS

-6040 VPENIVNVSIMFEG
+6040 VPENIVNVSVMFEG

-6089 NDFLI
+6089 DDFLI

-6107 IVNAMNVRGK
+6107 IVNAMNARGK

>member
-155 VQNSSKQIEEM
+155 VQNSSKQMEEM
-166 LQNFLA
+166 LQEFLA

-429 TIAPEKPTIE
+429 TIPPEKPTIE

-623 VIDTIAPV
+623 VIDTVAPV
-631 PPTVSLEDYVVLP
+631 PPTVSLEDFVVLP

-960 KLYID
+960 KLYVD

-1036 ISDDNLTNI
+1036 IADDNLTNI

-1113 AIFDFTIDT
+1113 AVFDFTIDT

-1188 IPGNTWADGSYTLTV
+1188 TPGNTWADGSYTLTV
-1203 KVEDKAGNTNYSAP
+1203 KVEDKAGNTSYSAP

-1378 TKGTGGWTFTPPTSW
+1378 TKGTGGWSFTPTGAW

-1434 DSGIPDD
+1434 DSGIPND

-1486 IWPDD
+1486 TWLAD
-1491 VADGGYTLTVEA
+1491 VGEGKHTLTVEA
-1503 TDEAGNKAT
+1503 TDKAGNKTT
-1512 QTLDFTI
+1512 QELDFTI

-1633 NDSGIPGDN
+1633 NDSGIPDDN

-2118 TLLSEPTIVLDN
+2118 TLLSEPTIVLDS

-2135 TKGDHLTNVNKPTF
+2135 TKGDNLTNVNKPTF

-2331 ADDSGV
+2331 ADDTGIQ
-2337 HGDNMT
+2337 GDNMT
-2343 NHTQPTFA
+2343 NRTQPTFN

-2384 TFTPTGA
+2384 TFTPPTSWGA
-2391 WADGDYTLSV
+2391 GDYTLSV

-2446 RPHFQVTVP
+2446 RPHFQVKVP
-2455 TDVNVVRL
+2455 TDVN
-2463 SIDGG
+2463 
-2468 KTWFNATQSATPGVW
+2468 
-2483 DYIWPDDVADGG
+2483 
-2495 YTLTVEATDEA
+2495 E
-2506 GNKAT
+2506 
-2511 QTLDFT
+2511 
-2517 IDTTLSVPTLSL
+2517 
-2529 DSADD
+2529 
-2534 SGIAG
+2534 
-2539 DNITNVKTPGFT
+2539 
-2551 LNNIDTDVSR
+2551 
-2561 VIVEVMHNGI
+2561 
-2571 KQEVPLVQTGG
+2571 
-2582 QWRFAPTSDWADG
+2582 
-2595 DYILTVKVEDRA
+2595 
-2607 GNVKQSAP
+2607 
-2615 LTVTV
+2615 
-2620 DTHIAIDR
+2620 
-2628 IELVNDSGIPGDNL
+2628 
-2642 TNEARPHFQVT
+2642 
-2653 VPADVNGVRL
+2653 
-2663 SIDGGKT
+2663 
-2670 WFDATQSAT
+2670 
-2679 SGVWDY
+2679 
-2685 TWLTNVANGPHTLM
+2685 
-2699 VEASDKAGNKTT
+2699 
-2711 QKLDFTID
+2711 
-2719 TILSEPTITLDS
+2719 
-2731 ADDSAAGDN
+2731 
-2740 ITNVKMPGFTLGN
+2740 
-2753 IDADVTKVV
+2753 
-2762 VTVAHDGKNQQIE
+2762 
-2775 LIKNGGVWRFTPGAA
+2775 
-2790 WTDGDYTLTVK
+2790 
-2801 VEDKAGN
+2801 
-2808 TNYSAPLTVTI
+2808 
-2819 DTQTSIDR
+2819 
-2827 IELLNDTGI
+2827 
-2836 VGDNLTNEA
+2836 
-2845 RPQFHITV
+2845 
-2853 PTDVNS
+2853 
-2859 VQLSLDGGIN
+2859 
-2869 WVNATLTSDGV
+2869 
-2880 WEYIWPTDLV
+2880 
-2890 ENTYTLTV
+2890 
-2898 KATDVA
+2898 
-2904 GNTAT
+2904 
-2909 ETLNFIIDTTL
+2909 
-2920 STPTITLDSAD
+2920 
-2931 DSGTAND
+2931 
-2938 NKTNV
+2938 
-2943 KTPGFII
+2943 
-2950 GGIDSDVTQV
+2950 
-2960 VVQVMRDGHSEEVE
+2960 
-2974 LTQTNG
+2974 
-2980 QWRFVPGSAWTDG
+2980 
-2993 DYTLTVTVKD
+2993 
-3003 EAGNIRHSAPL
+3003 
-3014 TVTIDT
+3014 
-3020 QITIDHIELVN
+3020 
-3031 DSGIPDDNL
+3031 
-3040 TNNVRP
+3040 
-3046 HFQVTVPTDVNVVRL
+3046 VRL

-3099 ATDKAGNKTTQQ
+3099 ATDKAGNQTTQK

-3119 LSEPTIVLDNTDDSG
+3119 LSEPTIVLDSTDDSG
-3134 TKGDNLTNVNKPTF
+3134 TKGDNLTNANKPTF
-3148 LLGNIDADAR
+3148 ILGNIDADAR

-3270 VRATQGTAGIWDY
+3270 VRATQGTAGTWDY

-3349 IGNIDADAHSVILRI
+3349 IGNIDADAQSVILRI

-3406 NVRQSTPLVVTV
+3406 NVRQSTPLIVTV

-3472 TQGIEGVWG
+3472 AQGIEGVWG
-3481 YTWPTDMGDGKHT
+3481 YTWPTDMGDGKHI

-3621 AIDRIEL
+3621 AIDHIEL

-3693 TLTVEVTDGAGNK
+3693 TLIVEVTDGAGNK
-3706 MTETLNFTIDITLL
+3706 MTGTLDFTIDITLL

-3744 QPVFV
+3744 QPIFV

-3841 LTNHDRPVFDIHQVD
+3841 LTNHDRPVFDIRQID

-3913 APFEVRID
+3913 APLEVRID

-4257 HIVVHIDGRDYTI
+4257 HIVVHLDGRDYTI
-4270 ENTGGNLTFTPDQP
+4270 ENKGGNLTFTPDQP

-4308 LRIEIDTQVQ
+4308 LKIEIDTQVQ

-4375 EFTAGSALP
+4375 QFTAGSALP

-4439 RFEISAREPLQ
+4439 RFEISAREQLQ

-4527 VDNITSVTTPR
+4527 VDNITSVTKPR

-4560 SVTANGNNL
+4560 PVTANGNNL

-4618 SDTGNSNSDNLT
+4618 SDTGSSNSDNLT

-4658 EVLKQTITVGADG
+4658 EVLKHTITVGADG

-4718 SDPSIDDQHEA
+4718 SDPSIDDQYEA

-4737 GFAEAFS
+4737 GLAEAFS

-5004 LREADDSGKVGDWI
+5004 LCEADDSGKVGDWI

-5073 SEDKAGNSQQKEI
+5073 SEDKAGNSQQKDI

-5268 EVSKDY
+5268 QVSKNY

-5534 VWVNEKGH
+5534 VWANDKGH

-5558 ITVKSTD
+5558 INVKSTD

-5573 KYSIWVDTHIKVFT
+5573 KYSIWVDTHIQVFT

-5592 NKSSSKTE
+5592 NKSSSKTD
-5600 WWSNSDLITM
+5600 WWSNSSTITM
-5610 RGTGE
+5610 RGMGE

-5636 TGRWE
+5636 NGKWE
-5641 LSTDKLPEGTYDIS
+5641 LSTDQLPEGKYDITLS
-5655 LVIED
+5655 IED
-5660 SAGNR
+5660 NAGNR
-5665 WEDVREIFIDRT
+5665 KEEVHEIFIDRT

-5709 DSEGNTYTL
+5709 DSNGNTYTL

-5908 TDIYQATQGA
+5908 TDTYQATQGA

-5924 PPAAWNDGNYTL
+5924 PPAAWNDGTYTL

-5990 AESATHLRTEPSAAE
+5990 AESDTHLRTVPSAAE
-6005 ESVVKVTAYS
+6005 ESVVKETAYS

-6040 VPENIVNVSIMFEG
+6040 VPENIVNVSVMFEG

-6089 NDFLI
+6089 DDFLI

-6107 IVNAMNVRGK
+6107 IVNAMNARGK

>member
-155 VQNSSKQIEEM
+155 VQNSSKQMEEM
-166 LQNFLA
+166 LQEFLA

-429 TIAPEKPTIE
+429 TIPPEKPTIE

-579 VIFKANDKGEW
+579 VVFKANDQGEW

-623 VIDTIAPV
+623 VIDTVAPV

-1036 ISDDNLTNI
+1036 IADDNLTNI

-1065 DAMSD
+1065 DAASD

-1113 AIFDFTIDT
+1113 AVFDFTIDT

-1335 TGIQGDNMTNS
+1335 TGIQGDNMTNR

-1353 QHIDDDAVRVTVS
+1353 QQIDDDAVRVTVS

-1378 TKGTGGWTFTPPTSW
+1378 TKGTGGWTFTPPALW

-1416 LTVTVDTQIA
+1416 LTVTVDTQIV

-1474 ATQSATPGVWDY
+1474 ATQGATPGAWDY

-1503 TDEAGNKAT
+1503 TDKAGNQTT
-1512 QTLDFTI
+1512 QELDFTI

-1588 PTSDWADGDYIL
+1588 PTSDWGDGDYIL

-1695 PHTLMVEASD
+1695 PHTLMVEATD
-1705 KAGNKTTQKLD
+1705 KAGNQTTQKLD
-1716 FTIDTILSEPT
+1716 FIIDTLLSEPT

-2012 APLTVTIDTQITIDH
+2012 APLTVTIDTQIAIDH

-2036 PDDNLTNNVRPH
+2036 PDDNLTNNVRPQ

-2086 LADVGEGKHTLTVEA
+2086 LTDVANGSHTLTVEA
-2101 TDKAG
+2101 TDAAG
-2106 NKTTQQLDFIID
+2106 NKATQNLEFNID
-2118 TLLSEPTIVLDN
+2118 TLLSEPTIALDS

-2135 TKGDHLTNVNKPTF
+2135 TKGDNLTNVNKPTF
-2149 LLGNIDADAR
+2149 ILGNIDADAR

-2173 LTATKDA
+2173 LTATKGA
-2180 TGNWSVTPTG
+2180 TGIWSVTPTG
-2190 TWADGDYT
+2190 MWADGSHT
-2198 LTVRVEDEAGNEK
+2198 LTVRVEDEAGNVK
-2211 HSASLTVTV
+2211 YSVPLTITV
-2220 DTQITIDVI
+2220 DTQITIDDI
-2229 ELVNDNGIPGDN
+2229 ELVNDSGTKGDN
-2241 MTNDAHPQFRVTVPG
+2241 LTNDANPHFRITVPG

-2271 VKATQSATPGVWN
+2271 VKAMQSSTSGVWN
-2284 YTWPGTVP
+2284 YTWPKTLA
-2292 DGDYTLNVKAT
+2292 DDDYTLTVKAT

-2310 TETLHFTIDTTL
+2310 TRTLDFTIDTTL

-2331 ADDSGV
+2331 ADDTGIQ
-2337 HGDNMT
+2337 GDNMT
-2343 NHTQPTFA
+2343 NRTQPTFN

-2369 GVTTTFDATKDAGGW
+2369 GVTTTFDVTKDAGGW
-2384 TFTPTGA
+2384 SFTPPTSWGA
-2391 WADGDYTLSV
+2391 GDYTLSV

-2446 RPHFQVTVP
+2446 RPQFQVKVP
-2455 TDVNVVRL
+2455 TDVN
-2463 SIDGG
+2463 
-2468 KTWFNATQSATPGVW
+2468 
-2483 DYIWPDDVADGG
+2483 
-2495 YTLTVEATDEA
+2495 E
-2506 GNKAT
+2506 
-2511 QTLDFT
+2511 
-2517 IDTTLSVPTLSL
+2517 
-2529 DSADD
+2529 
-2534 SGIAG
+2534 
-2539 DNITNVKTPGFT
+2539 
-2551 LNNIDTDVSR
+2551 
-2561 VIVEVMHNGI
+2561 
-2571 KQEVPLVQTGG
+2571 
-2582 QWRFAPTSDWADG
+2582 
-2595 DYILTVKVEDRA
+2595 
-2607 GNVKQSAP
+2607 
-2615 LTVTV
+2615 
-2620 DTHIAIDR
+2620 
-2628 IELVNDSGIPGDNL
+2628 
-2642 TNEARPHFQVT
+2642 
-2653 VPADVNGVRL
+2653 
-2663 SIDGGKT
+2663 
-2670 WFDATQSAT
+2670 
-2679 SGVWDY
+2679 
-2685 TWLTNVANGPHTLM
+2685 
-2699 VEASDKAGNKTT
+2699 
-2711 QKLDFTID
+2711 
-2719 TILSEPTITLDS
+2719 
-2731 ADDSAAGDN
+2731 
-2740 ITNVKMPGFTLGN
+2740 
-2753 IDADVTKVV
+2753 
-2762 VTVAHDGKNQQIE
+2762 
-2775 LIKNGGVWRFTPGAA
+2775 
-2790 WTDGDYTLTVK
+2790 
-2801 VEDKAGN
+2801 
-2808 TNYSAPLTVTI
+2808 
-2819 DTQTSIDR
+2819 
-2827 IELLNDTGI
+2827 
-2836 VGDNLTNEA
+2836 
-2845 RPQFHITV
+2845 
-2853 PTDVNS
+2853 
-2859 VQLSLDGGIN
+2859 
-2869 WVNATLTSDGV
+2869 
-2880 WEYIWPTDLV
+2880 
-2890 ENTYTLTV
+2890 
-2898 KATDVA
+2898 
-2904 GNTAT
+2904 
-2909 ETLNFIIDTTL
+2909 
-2920 STPTITLDSAD
+2920 
-2931 DSGTAND
+2931 
-2938 NKTNV
+2938 
-2943 KTPGFII
+2943 
-2950 GGIDSDVTQV
+2950 
-2960 VVQVMRDGHSEEVE
+2960 
-2974 LTQTNG
+2974 
-2980 QWRFVPGSAWTDG
+2980 
-2993 DYTLTVTVKD
+2993 
-3003 EAGNIRHSAPL
+3003 
-3014 TVTIDT
+3014 
-3020 QITIDHIELVN
+3020 
-3031 DSGIPDDNL
+3031 
-3040 TNNVRP
+3040 
-3046 HFQVTVPTDVNVVRL
+3046 VRL

-3099 ATDKAGNKTTQQ
+3099 VTDKAGNQTTQK

-3119 LSEPTIVLDNTDDSG
+3119 LSEPTIALDSTDDSG
-3134 TKGDNLTNVNKPTF
+3134 TKGDNLTSVNKPTF
-3148 LLGNIDADAR
+3148 ILGNIDADAR

-3188 GTWADGDYTLTVRVE
+3188 GMWADGSHTLTVRVE

-3217 TVDTQI
+3217 TVDTHI
-3223 TIDVIELVNDNGIPG
+3223 AIDDIELVNDNGIPG

-3302 KAGNKTTQ
+3302 KAGNQTTQ

-3393 SYTLTVEVTDNAG
+3393 SYTLTVEVQDNAG
-3406 NVRQSTPLVVTV
+3406 NVRQSTPLIVTV

-3472 TQGIEGVWG
+3472 AQGIEGVWG

-3820 TLTTPVIELAA
+3820 SLTTPVIELAA

-3841 LTNHDRPVFDIHQVD
+3841 LTKHDRPVFDIRQVD

-3913 APFEVRID
+3913 APLEVRID

-3954 PGDVVQVRVT
+3954 PGDVIQVRVT

-3985 SPNTLVDGTY
+3985 TPNTLVDGTY

-4002 DEAGNIANKD
+4002 DQAGNIANKD

-4308 LRIEIDTQVQ
+4308 LKIEIDTQVQ

-4364 TPISKNAAGQW
+4364 TPVSKNAAGQW
-4375 EFTAGSALP
+4375 QFTAGSALS

-4507 TIVSDPSID
+4507 TVVSDPRID

-4527 VDNITSVTTPR
+4527 VDNITSVTKPR

-4560 SVTANGNNL
+4560 PVTANGNNL

-4618 SDTGNSNSDNLT
+4618 SDTGSSNSDNLT

-4658 EVLKQTITVGADG
+4658 EVLKHTITVGADG

-4718 SDPSIDDQHEA
+4718 SDPSIDDQYEA

-4737 GFAEAFS
+4737 GLAEAFS

-4823 GDFTTNNKTPTLI
+4823 GDFTTNNKTPTLV
-4836 GSTLPNTIVSIYVD
+4836 GNTLPNAIVSIYVD

-5043 VVIAT
+5043 GVIAT

-5073 SEDKAGNSQQKEI
+5073 SEDKAGNSQQKDI

-5244 APILLQDDGTFN
+5244 APILLQDDGKFN

-5293 NSGSLDDLITNHNK
+5293 NSGSLDDLITSHNK

-5380 FIDNPAM
+5380 FIDNPVM
-5387 VAGSDNGI
+5387 MAGSDNGI

-5401 TSQTRPT
+5401 TSQTRPA
-5408 FSIFGEMNQSVQIFI
+5408 FSIYGEMNQSVQIFI

-5476 FNTTPVAI
+5476 LNTTPVAI

-5534 VWVNEKGH
+5534 VWVNDKGH

-5573 KYSIWVDTHIKVFT
+5573 KYSIWVDTHIQVFT

-5592 NKSSSKTE
+5592 NKSSSKTD
-5600 WWSNSDLITM
+5600 WWSNSSTITM
-5610 RGTGE
+5610 RGMGE

-5636 TGRWE
+5636 NGQWE
-5641 LSTDKLPEGTYDIS
+5641 LSTDQLPEGKYDITLS
-5655 LVIED
+5655 IED
-5660 SAGNR
+5660 NAGNR
-5665 WEDVREIFIDRT
+5665 KEEVHEIFIDRT

-5709 DSEGNTYTL
+5709 DSNGNTYTL

-5774 VGDNITRDK
+5774 VGDNITRDN

-5797 VVQVDIN
+5797 IVQVDIN

-5882 TQPKFTLQHIDAD
+5882 NHTQPKFTLQHIDAD

-5924 PPAAWNDGNYTL
+5924 PPAAWNDGTYTL

-5944 GNSQQS
+5944 GNSLQS
-5950 ASLAV
+5950 ASLEV

-5969 DDASDDATATAVT
+5969 DDAIDDATATAVT

-5990 AESATHLRTEPSAAE
+5990 AESATHLRTVPSAAE
-6005 ESVVKVTAYS
+6005 ESVVKETAYS

-6040 VPENIVNVSIMFEG
+6040 VPENIVNVSVMFEG

-6089 NDFLI
+6089 DDFLI

-6107 IVNAMNVRGK
+6107 IVNAMNARGK

>member
-34 GPDMNITTPRGSV
+34 GPDMNITTPHGSV

-541 NDSGI
+541 DDSGI

-590 TFNFTSDSVEGIN
+590 TFNFTSDSVEGVN

-623 VIDTIAPV
+623 VIDTVAPV
-631 PPTVSLEDYVVLP
+631 PPTVSLEDFVVLP

-695 LQGAYD
+695 LQGSYD

-1036 ISDDNLTNI
+1036 IADDNLTNI

-1113 AIFDFTIDT
+1113 AVFDFTIDT

-1188 IPGNTWADGSYTLTV
+1188 TPGNTWADGSYTLTV
-1203 KVEDKAGNTNYSAP
+1203 KVEDKAGNTSYSAP

-1378 TKGTGGWTFTPPTSW
+1378 TKGTGGWSFTPTGAW

-1434 DSGIPDD
+1434 DSGIPND

-1474 ATQSATPGVWDY
+1474 ATQSATPGAWDY

-1503 TDEAGNKAT
+1503 TDKAGNKTT
-1512 QTLDFTI
+1512 QELDFTI

-2118 TLLSEPTIVLDN
+2118 TLLSEPTIVLDS

-2322 STPVIVLDS
+2322 SVPVIVLNS
-2331 ADDSGV
+2331 ADDTGV
-2337 HGDNMT
+2337 QGDNMT
-2343 NHTQPTFA
+2343 NSTQPTFA

-2369 GVTTTFDATKDAGGW
+2369 GVTTTFDATKGVGGW
-2384 TFTPTGA
+2384 SFTPTGA

-2446 RPHFQVTVP
+2446 RPHFQVKVP
-2455 TDVNVVRL
+2455 TDVN
-2463 SIDGG
+2463 
-2468 KTWFNATQSATPGVW
+2468 
-2483 DYIWPDDVADGG
+2483 
-2495 YTLTVEATDEA
+2495 E
-2506 GNKAT
+2506 
-2511 QTLDFT
+2511 
-2517 IDTTLSVPTLSL
+2517 
-2529 DSADD
+2529 
-2534 SGIAG
+2534 
-2539 DNITNVKTPGFT
+2539 
-2551 LNNIDTDVSR
+2551 
-2561 VIVEVMHNGI
+2561 
-2571 KQEVPLVQTGG
+2571 
-2582 QWRFAPTSDWADG
+2582 
-2595 DYILTVKVEDRA
+2595 
-2607 GNVKQSAP
+2607 
-2615 LTVTV
+2615 
-2620 DTHIAIDR
+2620 
-2628 IELVNDSGIPGDNL
+2628 
-2642 TNEARPHFQVT
+2642 
-2653 VPADVNGVRL
+2653 
-2663 SIDGGKT
+2663 
-2670 WFDATQSAT
+2670 
-2679 SGVWDY
+2679 
-2685 TWLTNVANGPHTLM
+2685 
-2699 VEASDKAGNKTT
+2699 
-2711 QKLDFTID
+2711 
-2719 TILSEPTITLDS
+2719 
-2731 ADDSAAGDN
+2731 
-2740 ITNVKMPGFTLGN
+2740 
-2753 IDADVTKVV
+2753 
-2762 VTVAHDGKNQQIE
+2762 
-2775 LIKNGGVWRFTPGAA
+2775 
-2790 WTDGDYTLTVK
+2790 
-2801 VEDKAGN
+2801 
-2808 TNYSAPLTVTI
+2808 
-2819 DTQTSIDR
+2819 
-2827 IELLNDTGI
+2827 
-2836 VGDNLTNEA
+2836 
-2845 RPQFHITV
+2845 
-2853 PTDVNS
+2853 
-2859 VQLSLDGGIN
+2859 
-2869 WVNATLTSDGV
+2869 
-2880 WEYIWPTDLV
+2880 
-2890 ENTYTLTV
+2890 
-2898 KATDVA
+2898 
-2904 GNTAT
+2904 
-2909 ETLNFIIDTTL
+2909 
-2920 STPTITLDSAD
+2920 
-2931 DSGTAND
+2931 
-2938 NKTNV
+2938 
-2943 KTPGFII
+2943 
-2950 GGIDSDVTQV
+2950 
-2960 VVQVMRDGHSEEVE
+2960 
-2974 LTQTNG
+2974 
-2980 QWRFVPGSAWTDG
+2980 
-2993 DYTLTVTVKD
+2993 
-3003 EAGNIRHSAPL
+3003 
-3014 TVTIDT
+3014 
-3020 QITIDHIELVN
+3020 
-3031 DSGIPDDNL
+3031 
-3040 TNNVRP
+3040 
-3046 HFQVTVPTDVNVVRL
+3046 VRL

-3099 ATDKAGNKTTQQ
+3099 ATDKAGNQTTQK
-3111 LDFIIDTL
+3111 LDFIIDTM
-3119 LSEPTIVLDNTDDSG
+3119 LSEPTIVLDSTDDSG
-3134 TKGDNLTNVNKPTF
+3134 TKGDNLTNANKPTF
-3148 LLGNIDADAR
+3148 ILGNIDADAR
-3158 YVTVEVQH
+3158 YVTVEVQY

-3393 SYTLTVEVTDNAG
+3393 SYTLTVEVQDNAG

-3523 IALDSTDDTGTPG
+3523 IELDSTDDTGTPG

-3706 MTETLNFTIDITLL
+3706 MTETLNFTIDITLM

-3841 LTNHDRPVFDIHQVD
+3841 LTNHDRPVFDIRQVD

-4308 LRIEIDTQVQ
+4308 LKIEIDTQVQ

-4527 VDNITSVTTPR
+4527 VDNITSVTKPR

-4560 SVTANGNNL
+4560 PVTANGNNL

-4823 GDFTTNNKTPTLI
+4823 GDFTTNNKTPTLV
-4836 GSTLPNTIVSIYVD
+4836 GNTLPNAIVSIYVD

-4965 GNDGNYELTFKVED
+4965 GNDGNYVLTFKVED

-5031 AGSTLTIRNPQG
+5031 AGSTLTIRSPQG

-5073 SEDKAGNSQQKEI
+5073 SEDKAGNSQQKDI

-5408 FSIFGEMNQSVQIFI
+5408 FSISGEMNQSVQIFI

-5462 NTATSKTLNFTIDT
+5462 NTATSKTLNFTIYT

-5573 KYSIWVDTHIKVFT
+5573 KYSIWVDTHIQVFT

-5592 NKSSSKTE
+5592 NKSSSKTD
-5600 WWSNSDLITM
+5600 WWSNSSTITM
-5610 RGTGE
+5610 RGMGE

-5636 TGRWE
+5636 NGQWE
-5641 LSTDKLPEGTYDIS
+5641 LSTDQLPEGKYDITLS
-5655 LVIED
+5655 IED
-5660 SAGNR
+5660 NAGNR
-5665 WEDVREIFIDRT
+5665 KEEVHEIFIDRT

-5709 DSEGNTYTL
+5709 DSNGNTYTL

-5822 GTPLA
+5822 GTPLT

-5924 PPAAWNDGNYTL
+5924 PPAAWNDGTYTL

-5990 AESATHLRTEPSAAE
+5990 AESATHLRTVPSAAE
-6005 ESVVKVTAYS
+6005 ESVVKETAYS

-6040 VPENIVNVSIMFEG
+6040 VPENIVNVSVMFEG

>member
-342 SPESSVSGHKGLTPT
+342 SPESSVSGQKGLTPT

-429 TIAPEKPTIE
+429 TIPPEKPTIE

-631 PPTVSLEDYVVLP
+631 PPTVSLEDFVVLP

-1036 ISDDNLTNI
+1036 IADDNLTNI

-1113 AIFDFTIDT
+1113 AVFDFTIDT

-1257 TDVNEVRLSID
+1257 TDVNEARLSID

-1378 TKGTGGWTFTPPTSW
+1378 TKGTGGWSFTPTGAW

-1434 DSGIPDD
+1434 DSGIPND

-1474 ATQSATPGVWDY
+1474 ATQSATTGVWDY

-1540 DNITNVKTPG
+1540 DNITSVKTPG

-1633 NDSGIPGDN
+1633 NDSGIPDDN

-1695 PHTLMVEASD
+1695 PHTLMVEATD

-1716 FTIDTILSEPT
+1716 FIIDTLLSEPT

-2012 APLTVTIDTQITIDH
+2012 APLTVTIDTQIAIDH

-2118 TLLSEPTIVLDN
+2118 TLLSEPTIVLDS

-2331 ADDSGV
+2331 ADDTGIQ
-2337 HGDNMT
+2337 GDNMT
-2343 NHTQPTFA
+2343 NRTQPTFN

-2483 DYIWPDDVADGG
+2483 DY
-2495 YTLTVEATDEA
+2495 
-2506 GNKAT
+2506 
-2511 QTLDFT
+2511 
-2517 IDTTLSVPTLSL
+2517 
-2529 DSADD
+2529 
-2534 SGIAG
+2534 
-2539 DNITNVKTPGFT
+2539 
-2551 LNNIDTDVSR
+2551 
-2561 VIVEVMHNGI
+2561 
-2571 KQEVPLVQTGG
+2571 
-2582 QWRFAPTSDWADG
+2582 
-2595 DYILTVKVEDRA
+2595 
-2607 GNVKQSAP
+2607 
-2615 LTVTV
+2615 
-2620 DTHIAIDR
+2620 
-2628 IELVNDSGIPGDNL
+2628 
-2642 TNEARPHFQVT
+2642 
-2653 VPADVNGVRL
+2653 
-2663 SIDGGKT
+2663 
-2670 WFDATQSAT
+2670 
-2679 SGVWDY
+2679 
-2685 TWLTNVANGPHTLM
+2685 
-2699 VEASDKAGNKTT
+2699 
-2711 QKLDFTID
+2711 
-2719 TILSEPTITLDS
+2719 
-2731 ADDSAAGDN
+2731 
-2740 ITNVKMPGFTLGN
+2740 
-2753 IDADVTKVV
+2753 
-2762 VTVAHDGKNQQIE
+2762 
-2775 LIKNGGVWRFTPGAA
+2775 
-2790 WTDGDYTLTVK
+2790 
-2801 VEDKAGN
+2801 
-2808 TNYSAPLTVTI
+2808 
-2819 DTQTSIDR
+2819 
-2827 IELLNDTGI
+2827 
-2836 VGDNLTNEA
+2836 
-2845 RPQFHITV
+2845 
-2853 PTDVNS
+2853 
-2859 VQLSLDGGIN
+2859 
-2869 WVNATLTSDGV
+2869 
-2880 WEYIWPTDLV
+2880 
-2890 ENTYTLTV
+2890 
-2898 KATDVA
+2898 
-2904 GNTAT
+2904 
-2909 ETLNFIIDTTL
+2909 
-2920 STPTITLDSAD
+2920 
-2931 DSGTAND
+2931 
-2938 NKTNV
+2938 
-2943 KTPGFII
+2943 
-2950 GGIDSDVTQV
+2950 
-2960 VVQVMRDGHSEEVE
+2960 
-2974 LTQTNG
+2974 
-2980 QWRFVPGSAWTDG
+2980 
-2993 DYTLTVTVKD
+2993 
-3003 EAGNIRHSAPL
+3003 
-3014 TVTIDT
+3014 
-3020 QITIDHIELVN
+3020 
-3031 DSGIPDDNL
+3031 
-3040 TNNVRP
+3040 
-3046 HFQVTVPTDVNVVRL
+3046 
-3061 SIDGGKTW
+3061 
-3069 FNATQSATPGVW
+3069 
-3081 DYTWLADVG
+3081 TWLADVG

-3099 ATDKAGNKTTQQ
+3099 ATDKAGNQTTQQ
-3111 LDFIIDTL
+3111 LDFIIDTM

-3393 SYTLTVEVTDNAG
+3393 SYTLTVEVQDNAG

-3523 IALDSTDDTGTPG
+3523 IELDSTDDTGTPG

-3942 TNVAKP
+3942 TNVTKP

-4560 SVTANGNNL
+4560 PVTANGNNL

-4811 IKLSEESDSGAL
+4811 IKLSEESDSGTL

-5335 EDGTWSYQ
+5335 EDRTWSYQ

-5534 VWVNEKGH
+5534 VWVNDKGH

-5573 KYSIWVDTHIKVFT
+5573 KYSIWVDTHIQVFT

-5592 NKSSSKTE
+5592 NKSSSKTD
-5600 WWSNSDLITM
+5600 WWSNSSTITM
-5610 RGTGE
+5610 RGMGE

-5636 TGRWE
+5636 NGQWE
-5641 LSTDKLPEGTYDIS
+5641 LSTDQLPEGKYDITLS
-5655 LVIED
+5655 IED
-5660 SAGNR
+5660 NAGNR
-5665 WEDVREIFIDRT
+5665 KEEVHEIFIDRT

-5709 DSEGNTYTL
+5709 DSNGNTYTL

-5924 PPAAWNDGNYTL
+5924 PPAAWNDGTYTL

-5969 DDASDDATATAVT
+5969 NDASDDATATAVT

-5990 AESATHLRTEPSAAE
+5990 AESATHLRTVPSVAE
-6005 ESVVKVTAYS
+6005 ESVVKETAYS

-6040 VPENIVNVSIMFEG
+6040 VPENIVNVSVMFEG

-6089 NDFLI
+6089 DDFLI

-6107 IVNAMNVRGK
+6107 IVNAMNARGK

>member
-112 KEEEELKKQLDDA
+112 KEEEELKKQLDEA

-155 VQNSSKQIEEM
+155 VQNSSKQMEEM
-166 LQNFLA
+166 LQEFLA

-450 DNITNSTL
+450 DSITNSTL

-541 NDSGI
+541 DDSGI

-590 TFNFTSDSVEGIN
+590 TFNFTSDSVEGVN

-623 VIDTIAPV
+623 VIDTVAPV
-631 PPTVSLEDYVVLP
+631 PPTVSLEDFVVLP

-1036 ISDDNLTNI
+1036 IADDNLTNI

-1113 AIFDFTIDT
+1113 AVFDFTIDT

-1188 IPGNTWADGSYTLTV
+1188 TPGNTWADGSYTLTV

-1378 TKGTGGWTFTPPTSW
+1378 TKGTGGWSFTPTGAW

-1434 DSGIPDD
+1434 DSGIPND

-1474 ATQSATPGVWDY
+1474 ATQSATPGAWDY

-1503 TDEAGNKAT
+1503 TDKAGNKTT
-1512 QTLDFTI
+1512 QELDFTI

-1550 FTLNNIDTDVSRVIV
+1550 FTLNNIDTDVSRVTV

-1675 TQSATSGVWDYTWL
+1675 TQSATPGVWDYTWL

-1716 FTIDTILSEPT
+1716 FIIDTMLSEPT

-2012 APLTVTIDTQITIDH
+2012 APLTVTIDTQIAIDH

-2036 PDDNLTNNVRPH
+2036 PDDNLTN
-2048 FQVTVP
+2048 
-2054 TDVNVVR
+2054 
-2061 LSIDGGKTWFN
+2061 
-2072 ATQSATPGVWDYTW
+2072 
-2086 LADVGEGKHTLTVEA
+2086 EA
-2101 TDKAG
+2101 
-2106 NKTTQQLDFIID
+2106 
-2118 TLLSEPTIVLDN
+2118 
-2130 TDDSG
+2130 
-2135 TKGDHLTNVNKPTF
+2135 
-2149 LLGNIDADAR
+2149 
-2159 YVTVEVQ
+2159 
-2166 HGGTKEV
+2166 
-2173 LTATKDA
+2173 
-2180 TGNWSVTPTG
+2180 
-2190 TWADGDYT
+2190 
-2198 LTVRVEDEAGNEK
+2198 
-2211 HSASLTVTV
+2211 
-2220 DTQITIDVI
+2220 
-2229 ELVNDNGIPGDN
+2229 
-2241 MTNDAHPQFRVTVPG
+2241 
-2256 DVNEVS
+2256 
-2262 LSIDGGVTW
+2262 
-2271 VKATQSATPGVWN
+2271 
-2284 YTWPGTVP
+2284 
-2292 DGDYTLNVKAT
+2292 
-2303 DNAGNTV
+2303 
-2310 TETLHFTIDTTL
+2310 
-2322 STPVIVLDS
+2322 
-2331 ADDSGV
+2331 
-2337 HGDNMT
+2337 
-2343 NHTQPTFA
+2343 
-2351 LQHIDDD
+2351 
-2358 AVRVTVSVEHG
+2358 
-2369 GVTTTFDATKDAGGW
+2369 
-2384 TFTPTGA
+2384 
-2391 WADGDYTLSV
+2391 
-2401 SVEDKAGNTS
+2401 
-2411 HSASLTVTVDT
+2411 
-2422 QIAINNIELVN
+2422 
-2433 DSGIPDDNLTNNV
+2433 
-2446 RPHFQVTVP
+2446 
-2455 TDVNVVRL
+2455 
-2463 SIDGG
+2463 
-2468 KTWFNATQSATPGVW
+2468 
-2483 DYIWPDDVADGG
+2483 
-2495 YTLTVEATDEA
+2495 
-2506 GNKAT
+2506 
-2511 QTLDFT
+2511 
-2517 IDTTLSVPTLSL
+2517 
-2529 DSADD
+2529 
-2534 SGIAG
+2534 
-2539 DNITNVKTPGFT
+2539 
-2551 LNNIDTDVSR
+2551 
-2561 VIVEVMHNGI
+2561 
-2571 KQEVPLVQTGG
+2571 
-2582 QWRFAPTSDWADG
+2582 
-2595 DYILTVKVEDRA
+2595 
-2607 GNVKQSAP
+2607 
-2615 LTVTV
+2615 
-2620 DTHIAIDR
+2620 
-2628 IELVNDSGIPGDNL
+2628 
-2642 TNEARPHFQVT
+2642 
-2653 VPADVNGVRL
+2653 
-2663 SIDGGKT
+2663 
-2670 WFDATQSAT
+2670 
-2679 SGVWDY
+2679 
-2685 TWLTNVANGPHTLM
+2685 
-2699 VEASDKAGNKTT
+2699 
-2711 QKLDFTID
+2711 
-2719 TILSEPTITLDS
+2719 
-2731 ADDSAAGDN
+2731 
-2740 ITNVKMPGFTLGN
+2740 
-2753 IDADVTKVV
+2753 
-2762 VTVAHDGKNQQIE
+2762 
-2775 LIKNGGVWRFTPGAA
+2775 
-2790 WTDGDYTLTVK
+2790 
-2801 VEDKAGN
+2801 
-2808 TNYSAPLTVTI
+2808 
-2819 DTQTSIDR
+2819 
-2827 IELLNDTGI
+2827 
-2836 VGDNLTNEA
+2836 
-2845 RPQFHITV
+2845 
-2853 PTDVNS
+2853 
-2859 VQLSLDGGIN
+2859 
-2869 WVNATLTSDGV
+2869 
-2880 WEYIWPTDLV
+2880 
-2890 ENTYTLTV
+2890 
-2898 KATDVA
+2898 
-2904 GNTAT
+2904 
-2909 ETLNFIIDTTL
+2909 
-2920 STPTITLDSAD
+2920 
-2931 DSGTAND
+2931 
-2938 NKTNV
+2938 
-2943 KTPGFII
+2943 
-2950 GGIDSDVTQV
+2950 
-2960 VVQVMRDGHSEEVE
+2960 
-2974 LTQTNG
+2974 
-2980 QWRFVPGSAWTDG
+2980 
-2993 DYTLTVTVKD
+2993 
-3003 EAGNIRHSAPL
+3003 
-3014 TVTIDT
+3014 
-3020 QITIDHIELVN
+3020 
-3031 DSGIPDDNL
+3031 
-3040 TNNVRP
+3040 RP

-3166 GGTKEVLTATKGA
+3166 GGTKEVLTATKDATGNWSVTPTGTWADGDYTLTVRVEDEAGNEKHSASLTVTVDTQITIDAIELVNDNGIPGDNMTNDAHPQFRVTVPGDVNEVSLSIDGGVTWVKATQSATPGVWNYTWPGTVPDGDYTLNVKATDNAGNTVTETLHFTIDTTLSTPVIVLDSADDTGIQGDNMTNRTQPTFNLQHIDDDAVRVTVSVEHGGVTTTFDATKGVGGWTFTPPTSWGAGDYTLSVSVEDKAGNTSHSASLTVTVDTQIAINNIELVNDSGIPDDNLTNNVRPQFQVKVPTDVNEVRLSIDGGKTWFNATQSATPGVWDYTWLADVGEGKHTLTVEATDKAGNQTTQKLDFIIDTLLSEPTIVLDSTDDSGTKGDNLTNANKPTFLLGNIDADARYVTVEVQHGSTKEVLTATKGA

-3203 DDAGNVKYSAPLTV
+3203 DEAGNVKYSAPLTV

-3223 TIDVIELVNDNGIPG
+3223 TIDAIELVNDNGIPG

-3320 STPTIAMDSRDD
+3320 STPTITMDSRDD

-3349 IGNIDADAHSVILRI
+3349 IGNIDSDAQSVILRI

-3406 NVRQSTPLVVTV
+3406 NVRQSTPLIVTV

-3472 TQGIEGVWG
+3472 AQGIEGVWG
-3481 YTWPTDMGDGKHT
+3481 YTWPTDMGDGKHI

-3621 AIDRIEL
+3621 AIDHIEL

-3693 TLTVEVTDGAGNK
+3693 TLIVEVTDGAGNK
-3706 MTETLNFTIDITLL
+3706 MTGTLDFTIDITLL

-3744 QPVFV
+3744 QPIFV

-3841 LTNHDRPVFDIHQVD
+3841 LTNHDRPVFDIRQVD

-3954 PGDVVQVRVT
+3954 PGDVIQVRVT

-4002 DEAGNIANKD
+4002 DQAGNIANKD

-4181 NVGSALPDGQH
+4181 NVGSALPDGKH

-4308 LRIEIDTQVQ
+4308 LQIEIDTQVQ

-4527 VDNITSVTTPR
+4527 VDNITSVTKPR

-4560 SVTANGNNL
+4560 PVTANGNNL

-4618 SDTGNSNSDNLT
+4618 SDTGSSNSDNLT

-4658 EVLKQTITVGADG
+4658 EVLKHTITVGADG

-4718 SDPSIDDQHEA
+4718 SDPSIDDQYEA

-4737 GFAEAFS
+4737 GLAEAFS

-4823 GDFTTNNKTPTLI
+4823 GDFTTNNKTPTLV
-4836 GSTLPNTIVSIYVD
+4836 GNTLPNAIVSIYVD

-4965 GNDGNYELTFKVED
+4965 GNDGNYVLTFKVED

-5073 SEDKAGNSQQKEI
+5073 SEDKAGNSQQKDI

-5263 VAGNT
+5263 VAGNA

-5293 NSGSLDDLITNHNK
+5293 NSGSLDDLITSHNK

-5380 FIDNPAM
+5380 FIDNPVM
-5387 VAGSDNGI
+5387 MAGSDNGI

-5401 TSQTRPT
+5401 TSQTRPA
-5408 FSIFGEMNQSVQIFI
+5408 FSIYGEMNQSVQIFI

-5534 VWVNEKGH
+5534 VWVNDKGH

-5573 KYSIWVDTHIKVFT
+5573 KYSIWVDTHIQVFT

-5592 NKSSSKTE
+5592 NKSSSKTD
-5600 WWSNSDLITM
+5600 WWSNSSTITM
-5610 RGTGE
+5610 RGMGE

-5636 TGRWE
+5636 NGQWE
-5641 LSTDKLPEGTYDIS
+5641 LSTDQLPEGKYDITLS
-5655 LVIED
+5655 IED
-5660 SAGNR
+5660 NAGNR
-5665 WEDVREIFIDRT
+5665 KEEVHEIFIDRT

-5709 DSEGNTYTL
+5709 DSNGNTYTL

-5757 MKEVPVISLSP
+5757 MKETPVISLSP

-5774 VGDNITRDK
+5774 VGDNITRDN

-5868 EDNGASDSDNVTNH
+5868 EGNGASDSDNVTNHNH

-5924 PPAAWNDGNYTL
+5924 PPAAWNDGTYTL

-5944 GNSQQS
+5944 GNSLQS
-5950 ASLAV
+5950 ASLEV

-5990 AESATHLRTEPSAAE
+5990 AESATHLRTVPSAAE
-6005 ESVVKVTAYS
+6005 ESVVKETAYS

-6040 VPENIVNVSIMFEG
+6040 VPENIVNVSVMFEG

-6089 NDFLI
+6089 DDFLI

-6107 IVNAMNVRGK
+6107 IVNAMNARGK

>member
-34 GPDMNITTPRGSV
+34 GPDMNITTPHGSV

-541 NDSGI
+541 DDSGI

-590 TFNFTSDSVEGIN
+590 TFNFTSDSVEGVN

-623 VIDTIAPV
+623 VIDTVAPV
-631 PPTVSLEDYVVLP
+631 PPTVSLEDFVVLP

-1036 ISDDNLTNI
+1036 IADDNLTNI

-1113 AIFDFTIDT
+1113 AVFDFTIDT

-1188 IPGNTWADGSYTLTV
+1188 TPGNTWADGSYTLTV
-1203 KVEDKAGNTNYSAP
+1203 KVEDKAGNTSYSAP

-1378 TKGTGGWTFTPPTSW
+1378 TKGTGGWSFTPTGAW

-1434 DSGIPDD
+1434 DSGIPND

-1474 ATQSATPGVWDY
+1474 ATQSATPGAWDY

-1503 TDEAGNKAT
+1503 TDKAGNKTT
-1512 QTLDFTI
+1512 QELDFTI

-1525 PTLSLDSADDSGIAG
+1525 PTLALDSADDSGIAG

-2012 APLTVTIDTQITIDH
+2012 APLTVTIDTQI
-2027 IELVNDSGI
+2027 
-2036 PDDNLTNNVRPH
+2036 
-2048 FQVTVP
+2048 
-2054 TDVNVVR
+2054 
-2061 LSIDGGKTWFN
+2061 
-2072 ATQSATPGVWDYTW
+2072 A
-2086 LADVGEGKHTLTVEA
+2086 
-2101 TDKAG
+2101 
-2106 NKTTQQLDFIID
+2106 
-2118 TLLSEPTIVLDN
+2118 
-2130 TDDSG
+2130 
-2135 TKGDHLTNVNKPTF
+2135 
-2149 LLGNIDADAR
+2149 
-2159 YVTVEVQ
+2159 
-2166 HGGTKEV
+2166 
-2173 LTATKDA
+2173 
-2180 TGNWSVTPTG
+2180 
-2190 TWADGDYT
+2190 
-2198 LTVRVEDEAGNEK
+2198 
-2211 HSASLTVTV
+2211 
-2220 DTQITIDVI
+2220 
-2229 ELVNDNGIPGDN
+2229 
-2241 MTNDAHPQFRVTVPG
+2241 
-2256 DVNEVS
+2256 
-2262 LSIDGGVTW
+2262 
-2271 VKATQSATPGVWN
+2271 
-2284 YTWPGTVP
+2284 
-2292 DGDYTLNVKAT
+2292 
-2303 DNAGNTV
+2303 
-2310 TETLHFTIDTTL
+2310 
-2322 STPVIVLDS
+2322 
-2331 ADDSGV
+2331 
-2337 HGDNMT
+2337 
-2343 NHTQPTFA
+2343 
-2351 LQHIDDD
+2351 
-2358 AVRVTVSVEHG
+2358 
-2369 GVTTTFDATKDAGGW
+2369 
-2384 TFTPTGA
+2384 
-2391 WADGDYTLSV
+2391 
-2401 SVEDKAGNTS
+2401 
-2411 HSASLTVTVDT
+2411 
-2422 QIAINNIELVN
+2422 
-2433 DSGIPDDNLTNNV
+2433 
-2446 RPHFQVTVP
+2446 
-2455 TDVNVVRL
+2455 
-2463 SIDGG
+2463 
-2468 KTWFNATQSATPGVW
+2468 
-2483 DYIWPDDVADGG
+2483 
-2495 YTLTVEATDEA
+2495 
-2506 GNKAT
+2506 
-2511 QTLDFT
+2511 
-2517 IDTTLSVPTLSL
+2517 
-2529 DSADD
+2529 
-2534 SGIAG
+2534 
-2539 DNITNVKTPGFT
+2539 
-2551 LNNIDTDVSR
+2551 
-2561 VIVEVMHNGI
+2561 
-2571 KQEVPLVQTGG
+2571 
-2582 QWRFAPTSDWADG
+2582 
-2595 DYILTVKVEDRA
+2595 
-2607 GNVKQSAP
+2607 
-2615 LTVTV
+2615 
-2620 DTHIAIDR
+2620 
-2628 IELVNDSGIPGDNL
+2628 
-2642 TNEARPHFQVT
+2642 
-2653 VPADVNGVRL
+2653 
-2663 SIDGGKT
+2663 
-2670 WFDATQSAT
+2670 
-2679 SGVWDY
+2679 
-2685 TWLTNVANGPHTLM
+2685 
-2699 VEASDKAGNKTT
+2699 
-2711 QKLDFTID
+2711 
-2719 TILSEPTITLDS
+2719 
-2731 ADDSAAGDN
+2731 
-2740 ITNVKMPGFTLGN
+2740 
-2753 IDADVTKVV
+2753 
-2762 VTVAHDGKNQQIE
+2762 
-2775 LIKNGGVWRFTPGAA
+2775 
-2790 WTDGDYTLTVK
+2790 
-2801 VEDKAGN
+2801 
-2808 TNYSAPLTVTI
+2808 
-2819 DTQTSIDR
+2819 
-2827 IELLNDTGI
+2827 
-2836 VGDNLTNEA
+2836 
-2845 RPQFHITV
+2845 
-2853 PTDVNS
+2853 
-2859 VQLSLDGGIN
+2859 
-2869 WVNATLTSDGV
+2869 
-2880 WEYIWPTDLV
+2880 
-2890 ENTYTLTV
+2890 
-2898 KATDVA
+2898 
-2904 GNTAT
+2904 
-2909 ETLNFIIDTTL
+2909 
-2920 STPTITLDSAD
+2920 
-2931 DSGTAND
+2931 
-2938 NKTNV
+2938 
-2943 KTPGFII
+2943 
-2950 GGIDSDVTQV
+2950 
-2960 VVQVMRDGHSEEVE
+2960 
-2974 LTQTNG
+2974 
-2980 QWRFVPGSAWTDG
+2980 
-2993 DYTLTVTVKD
+2993 
-3003 EAGNIRHSAPL
+3003 
-3014 TVTIDT
+3014 
-3020 QITIDHIELVN
+3020 IDHIELVN

-3166 GGTKEVLTATKGA
+3166 GGTKEVLTATKDATGNWSVTPTGTWADGDYTLTVRVEDEAGNEKHSASLTVTVDTQITIDAIELVNDNGIPGDNMTNDAHPQFRVTVPGDVNEVSLSIDGGVTWVKATQSATPGVWNYTWPGTVPDGDYTLNVKATDNAGNTVTETLHFTIDTTLSVPVIVLNSADDTGVQGDNMTNSTQPTFALQHIDDDAVRVTVSVEHGGVTTTFDATKGTGGWSFTPTGAWADGDYTLSVSVEDKAGNTSHSASLTVTVDTQIAINNIELVNDSGIPDDNLTNNVRPHFQVKVPTDVNEVRLSIDGGKTWFNATQSATPGVWDYTWLADVGEGKHTLTVEATDKAGNQTTQKLDFIIDTMLSEPTIVLDSTDDSGTKGDNLTNANKPTFILGNIDADARYVTVEVQYGGTKEVLTATKGA

-3270 VRATQGTAGIWDY
+3270 VRATQGTAGTWDY

-3393 SYTLTVEVTDNAG
+3393 SYTLTVEVQDNAG
-3406 NVRQSTPLVVTV
+3406 NVRQSTPLIVTV

-3472 TQGIEGVWG
+3472 AQGIEGVWG

-3706 MTETLNFTIDITLL
+3706 MTETLNFTIDITLM

-3841 LTNHDRPVFDIHQVD
+3841 LTNHDRPVFDIRQVD

-4022 VPTIALDAGQDTGAN
+4022 APTIALDAGQDTGAN

-4308 LRIEIDTQVQ
+4308 LKIEIDTQVQ

-4527 VDNITSVTTPR
+4527 VDNITSVTKPR

-4560 SVTANGNNL
+4560 PVTANGNNL

-4823 GDFTTNNKTPTLI
+4823 GDFTTNNKTPTLV
-4836 GSTLPNTIVSIYVD
+4836 GNTLPNAIVSIYVD

-4965 GNDGNYELTFKVED
+4965 GNDGNYVLTFKVED

-5031 AGSTLTIRNPQG
+5031 AGSTLTIRSPQG

-5073 SEDKAGNSQQKEI
+5073 SEDKAGNSQQKDI

-5408 FSIFGEMNQSVQIFI
+5408 FSISGEMNQSVQIFI

-5573 KYSIWVDTHIKVFT
+5573 KYSIWVDTHIQVFT

-5592 NKSSSKTE
+5592 NKSSSKTD
-5600 WWSNSDLITM
+5600 WWSNSSTITM
-5610 RGTGE
+5610 RGMGE

-5636 TGRWE
+5636 NGQWE
-5641 LSTDKLPEGTYDIS
+5641 LSTDQLPEGKYDITLS
-5655 LVIED
+5655 IED
-5660 SAGNR
+5660 NAGNR
-5665 WEDVREIFIDRT
+5665 KEEVHEIFIDRT

-5709 DSEGNTYTL
+5709 DSNGNTYTL

-5748 RSDDVPLDI
+5748 RSDDVSLDI

-5827 DGSYTISV
+5827 DSSYTISV

-5868 EDNGASDSDNVTNH
+5868 EDNGVSDSDNVTNH

-5908 TDIYQATQGA
+5908 TDTYQATQGA

-5924 PPAAWNDGNYTL
+5924 PPAAWNDGTYTL

-5990 AESATHLRTEPSAAE
+5990 AESDTHLRTVPSAAE
-6005 ESVVKVTAYS
+6005 ESVVKETAYS

-6040 VPENIVNVSIMFEG
+6040 VPENIVNVSVMFEG

-6089 NDFLI
+6089 DDFLI

-6107 IVNAMNVRGK
+6107 IVNAMNARGK

>member
-34 GPDMNITTPRGSV
+34 GPDMNITTPHGSV

-429 TIAPEKPTIE
+429 TIPPEKPTIE

-450 DNITNSTL
+450 DNVTNSTL

-541 NDSGI
+541 DDSGI

-590 TFNFTSDSVEGIN
+590 TFNFTSDSVEGVN

-623 VIDTIAPV
+623 VIDTVAPV
-631 PPTVSLEDYVVLP
+631 PPTVSLEDFVVLP

-860 AKVSIYVDGVLSGE
+860 ATVSIYVDGVLSGE

-1036 ISDDNLTNI
+1036 IADDNLTNI

-1065 DAMSD
+1065 DAASD

-1113 AIFDFTIDT
+1113 AVFDFTIDT

-1335 TGIQGDNMTNS
+1335 TGVQGDNMTNR

-1434 DSGIPDD
+1434 DSGIPND
-1441 NLTNNVRPHF
+1441 NLTNNVRPYF

-1474 ATQSATPGVWDY
+1474 ATQSATTGVWDY

-2118 TLLSEPTIVLDN
+2118 TLLSEPTIVLDS

-2135 TKGDHLTNVNKPTF
+2135 TKGDNLTNVNKPTF

-2322 STPVIVLDS
+2322 SVPVIVLNS
-2331 ADDSGV
+2331 ADDTGV
-2337 HGDNMT
+2337 QGDNMT
-2343 NHTQPTFA
+2343 NSTQPTFA

-2369 GVTTTFDATKDAGGW
+2369 GVTTTFDATKGVGGW
-2384 TFTPTGA
+2384 SFTPTGA

-2446 RPHFQVTVP
+2446 RPHFQVKVP
-2455 TDVNVVRL
+2455 TDVN
-2463 SIDGG
+2463 
-2468 KTWFNATQSATPGVW
+2468 
-2483 DYIWPDDVADGG
+2483 
-2495 YTLTVEATDEA
+2495 E
-2506 GNKAT
+2506 
-2511 QTLDFT
+2511 
-2517 IDTTLSVPTLSL
+2517 
-2529 DSADD
+2529 
-2534 SGIAG
+2534 
-2539 DNITNVKTPGFT
+2539 
-2551 LNNIDTDVSR
+2551 
-2561 VIVEVMHNGI
+2561 
-2571 KQEVPLVQTGG
+2571 
-2582 QWRFAPTSDWADG
+2582 
-2595 DYILTVKVEDRA
+2595 
-2607 GNVKQSAP
+2607 
-2615 LTVTV
+2615 
-2620 DTHIAIDR
+2620 
-2628 IELVNDSGIPGDNL
+2628 
-2642 TNEARPHFQVT
+2642 
-2653 VPADVNGVRL
+2653 
-2663 SIDGGKT
+2663 
-2670 WFDATQSAT
+2670 
-2679 SGVWDY
+2679 
-2685 TWLTNVANGPHTLM
+2685 
-2699 VEASDKAGNKTT
+2699 
-2711 QKLDFTID
+2711 
-2719 TILSEPTITLDS
+2719 
-2731 ADDSAAGDN
+2731 
-2740 ITNVKMPGFTLGN
+2740 
-2753 IDADVTKVV
+2753 
-2762 VTVAHDGKNQQIE
+2762 
-2775 LIKNGGVWRFTPGAA
+2775 
-2790 WTDGDYTLTVK
+2790 
-2801 VEDKAGN
+2801 
-2808 TNYSAPLTVTI
+2808 
-2819 DTQTSIDR
+2819 
-2827 IELLNDTGI
+2827 
-2836 VGDNLTNEA
+2836 
-2845 RPQFHITV
+2845 
-2853 PTDVNS
+2853 
-2859 VQLSLDGGIN
+2859 
-2869 WVNATLTSDGV
+2869 
-2880 WEYIWPTDLV
+2880 
-2890 ENTYTLTV
+2890 
-2898 KATDVA
+2898 
-2904 GNTAT
+2904 
-2909 ETLNFIIDTTL
+2909 
-2920 STPTITLDSAD
+2920 
-2931 DSGTAND
+2931 
-2938 NKTNV
+2938 
-2943 KTPGFII
+2943 
-2950 GGIDSDVTQV
+2950 
-2960 VVQVMRDGHSEEVE
+2960 
-2974 LTQTNG
+2974 
-2980 QWRFVPGSAWTDG
+2980 
-2993 DYTLTVTVKD
+2993 
-3003 EAGNIRHSAPL
+3003 
-3014 TVTIDT
+3014 
-3020 QITIDHIELVN
+3020 
-3031 DSGIPDDNL
+3031 
-3040 TNNVRP
+3040 
-3046 HFQVTVPTDVNVVRL
+3046 VRL

-3099 ATDKAGNKTTQQ
+3099 ATDKAGNQTTQK

-3119 LSEPTIVLDNTDDSG
+3119 LSEPTIVLDSTDDSG
-3134 TKGDNLTNVNKPTF
+3134 TKGDNLTNANKPTF
-3148 LLGNIDADAR
+3148 ILGNIDADAR

-3270 VRATQGTAGIWDY
+3270 VRATQGTAGTWDY

-3349 IGNIDADAHSVILRI
+3349 IGNIDSDAQSVILRI

-3406 NVRQSTPLVVTV
+3406 NVRQSTPLIVTV

-3621 AIDRIEL
+3621 AIDHIEL

-3706 MTETLNFTIDITLL
+3706 MTETLNFTIDITLM

-3779 DGWRYRPDSALAD
+3779 DGWRYRPDSALVD

-4527 VDNITSVTTPR
+4527 VDNITSVTKPR

-4560 SVTANGNNL
+4560 PVTANGNNL

-4890 ELRSTAVDVTIDTEV
+4890 ELRSTAVDLTIDTEV

-5293 NSGSLDDLITNHNK
+5293 NSGSLDDLITSHNK

-5380 FIDNPAM
+5380 FIDNPVM
-5387 VAGSDNGI
+5387 MAGSDNGI

-5401 TSQTRPT
+5401 TSQTRPA
-5408 FSIFGEMNQSVQIFI
+5408 FSIYGEMNQSVQIFI

-5476 FNTTPVAI
+5476 LNTTPVAI

-5534 VWVNEKGH
+5534 VWVNDKGH

-5573 KYSIWVDTHIKVFT
+5573 KYSIWVDTHIQVFT

-5592 NKSSSKTE
+5592 NKSSSKTD
-5600 WWSNSDLITM
+5600 WWSNSSTITM
-5610 RGTGE
+5610 RGMGE

-5636 TGRWE
+5636 NGQWE
-5641 LSTDKLPEGTYDIS
+5641 LSTDQLPEGKYDITLS
-5655 LVIED
+5655 IED
-5660 SAGNR
+5660 NAGNR
-5665 WEDVREIFIDRT
+5665 KEEVHEIFIDRT

-5709 DSEGNTYTL
+5709 DSNGNTYTL

-5748 RSDDVPLDI
+5748 RSDDVSLDI

-5868 EDNGASDSDNVTNH
+5868 EDNGVSDSDNVTNH

-5908 TDIYQATQGA
+5908 TDTYQATQGA

-5924 PPAAWNDGNYTL
+5924 PPAAWNDGTYTL

-5990 AESATHLRTEPSAAE
+5990 AESATHLRTVPSAAE
-6005 ESVVKVTAYS
+6005 ESVVKETAYS

-6107 IVNAMNVRGK
+6107 IVNAMNARGK

>member
-34 GPDMNITTPRGSV
+34 GPDMNITTPHGSV

-112 KEEEELKKQLDDA
+112 KEEEELKKQLDEA

-450 DNITNSTL
+450 DSITNSTL

-541 NDSGI
+541 DDSGI

-590 TFNFTSDSVEGIN
+590 TFNFTSDSVEGVN

-623 VIDTIAPV
+623 IIDTVAPV
-631 PPTVSLEDYVVLP
+631 PPTVSLEDFVVLP

-1065 DAMSD
+1065 DAASD

-1113 AIFDFTIDT
+1113 AVFDFTIDT

-1188 IPGNTWADGSYTLTV
+1188 TPGNTWADGSYTLTV

-1327 IVLDSADD
+1327 IVLNSADD
-1335 TGIQGDNMTNS
+1335 TGVQGDNMTNS

-1434 DSGIPDD
+1434 DSGIPND

-1474 ATQSATPGVWDY
+1474 ATQNATPGVWDY

-1503 TDEAGNKAT
+1503 TDEAGNKTT

-1550 FTLNNIDTDVSRVIV
+1550 FTLNNIDTDVSRVTV

-1675 TQSATSGVWDYTWL
+1675 TQSATPGVWDYTWL

-1716 FTIDTILSEPT
+1716 FIIDTMLSEPT

-2012 APLTVTIDTQITIDH
+2012 APLTVTIDTQIAIDH

-2036 PDDNLTNNVRPH
+2036 PDDNLTN
-2048 FQVTVP
+2048 
-2054 TDVNVVR
+2054 
-2061 LSIDGGKTWFN
+2061 
-2072 ATQSATPGVWDYTW
+2072 
-2086 LADVGEGKHTLTVEA
+2086 EA
-2101 TDKAG
+2101 
-2106 NKTTQQLDFIID
+2106 
-2118 TLLSEPTIVLDN
+2118 
-2130 TDDSG
+2130 
-2135 TKGDHLTNVNKPTF
+2135 
-2149 LLGNIDADAR
+2149 
-2159 YVTVEVQ
+2159 
-2166 HGGTKEV
+2166 
-2173 LTATKDA
+2173 
-2180 TGNWSVTPTG
+2180 
-2190 TWADGDYT
+2190 
-2198 LTVRVEDEAGNEK
+2198 
-2211 HSASLTVTV
+2211 
-2220 DTQITIDVI
+2220 
-2229 ELVNDNGIPGDN
+2229 
-2241 MTNDAHPQFRVTVPG
+2241 
-2256 DVNEVS
+2256 
-2262 LSIDGGVTW
+2262 
-2271 VKATQSATPGVWN
+2271 
-2284 YTWPGTVP
+2284 
-2292 DGDYTLNVKAT
+2292 
-2303 DNAGNTV
+2303 
-2310 TETLHFTIDTTL
+2310 
-2322 STPVIVLDS
+2322 
-2331 ADDSGV
+2331 
-2337 HGDNMT
+2337 
-2343 NHTQPTFA
+2343 
-2351 LQHIDDD
+2351 
-2358 AVRVTVSVEHG
+2358 
-2369 GVTTTFDATKDAGGW
+2369 
-2384 TFTPTGA
+2384 
-2391 WADGDYTLSV
+2391 
-2401 SVEDKAGNTS
+2401 
-2411 HSASLTVTVDT
+2411 
-2422 QIAINNIELVN
+2422 
-2433 DSGIPDDNLTNNV
+2433 
-2446 RPHFQVTVP
+2446 
-2455 TDVNVVRL
+2455 
-2463 SIDGG
+2463 
-2468 KTWFNATQSATPGVW
+2468 
-2483 DYIWPDDVADGG
+2483 
-2495 YTLTVEATDEA
+2495 
-2506 GNKAT
+2506 
-2511 QTLDFT
+2511 
-2517 IDTTLSVPTLSL
+2517 
-2529 DSADD
+2529 
-2534 SGIAG
+2534 
-2539 DNITNVKTPGFT
+2539 
-2551 LNNIDTDVSR
+2551 
-2561 VIVEVMHNGI
+2561 
-2571 KQEVPLVQTGG
+2571 
-2582 QWRFAPTSDWADG
+2582 
-2595 DYILTVKVEDRA
+2595 
-2607 GNVKQSAP
+2607 
-2615 LTVTV
+2615 
-2620 DTHIAIDR
+2620 
-2628 IELVNDSGIPGDNL
+2628 
-2642 TNEARPHFQVT
+2642 
-2653 VPADVNGVRL
+2653 
-2663 SIDGGKT
+2663 
-2670 WFDATQSAT
+2670 
-2679 SGVWDY
+2679 
-2685 TWLTNVANGPHTLM
+2685 
-2699 VEASDKAGNKTT
+2699 
-2711 QKLDFTID
+2711 
-2719 TILSEPTITLDS
+2719 
-2731 ADDSAAGDN
+2731 
-2740 ITNVKMPGFTLGN
+2740 
-2753 IDADVTKVV
+2753 
-2762 VTVAHDGKNQQIE
+2762 
-2775 LIKNGGVWRFTPGAA
+2775 
-2790 WTDGDYTLTVK
+2790 
-2801 VEDKAGN
+2801 
-2808 TNYSAPLTVTI
+2808 
-2819 DTQTSIDR
+2819 
-2827 IELLNDTGI
+2827 
-2836 VGDNLTNEA
+2836 
-2845 RPQFHITV
+2845 
-2853 PTDVNS
+2853 
-2859 VQLSLDGGIN
+2859 
-2869 WVNATLTSDGV
+2869 
-2880 WEYIWPTDLV
+2880 
-2890 ENTYTLTV
+2890 
-2898 KATDVA
+2898 
-2904 GNTAT
+2904 
-2909 ETLNFIIDTTL
+2909 
-2920 STPTITLDSAD
+2920 
-2931 DSGTAND
+2931 
-2938 NKTNV
+2938 
-2943 KTPGFII
+2943 
-2950 GGIDSDVTQV
+2950 
-2960 VVQVMRDGHSEEVE
+2960 
-2974 LTQTNG
+2974 
-2980 QWRFVPGSAWTDG
+2980 
-2993 DYTLTVTVKD
+2993 
-3003 EAGNIRHSAPL
+3003 
-3014 TVTIDT
+3014 
-3020 QITIDHIELVN
+3020 
-3031 DSGIPDDNL
+3031 
-3040 TNNVRP
+3040 RP

-3166 GGTKEVLTATKGA
+3166 GGTKEVLTATKDATGNWSVTPTGTWADGDYTLTVRVEDEAGNEKHSASLTVTVDTQITIDAIELVNDNGIPGDNMTNDAHPQFRVTVPGDVNEVSLSIDGGVTWVKATQSATPGVWNYTWPGTVPDGDYTLNVKATDNAGNTVTETLHFTIDTTLSTPVIVLDSADDTGIQGDNMTNRTQPTFNLQHIDDDAVRVTVSVEHGGVTTTFDATKGVGGWTFTPPTSWGAGDYTLSVSVEDKAGNTSHSASLTVTVDTQIAINNIELVNDSGIPDDNLTNNVRPQFQVKVPTDVNEVRLSIDGGKTWFNATQSATPGVWDYTWLADVGEGKHTLTVEATDKAGNQTTQKLDFIIDTLLSEPTIVLDSTDDSGTKGDNLTNANKPTFLLGNIDADARYVTVEVQHGSTKEVLTATKGA

-3203 DDAGNVKYSAPLTV
+3203 DEAGNVKYSAPLTV

-3223 TIDVIELVNDNGIPG
+3223 TIDAIELVNDNGIPG

-3320 STPTIAMDSRDD
+3320 STPTITMDSRDD

-3349 IGNIDADAHSVILRI
+3349 IGNIDSDAQSVILRI

-3406 NVRQSTPLVVTV
+3406 NVRQSTPLIVTV

-3472 TQGIEGVWG
+3472 AQGIEGVWG
-3481 YTWPTDMGDGKHT
+3481 YTWPTDMGDGKHI

-3621 AIDRIEL
+3621 AIDHIEL

-3693 TLTVEVTDGAGNK
+3693 TLIVEVTDGAGNK
-3706 MTETLNFTIDITLL
+3706 MTGTLDFTIDITLL

-3744 QPVFV
+3744 QPIFV

-3841 LTNHDRPVFDIHQVD
+3841 LTNHDRPVFDIRQVD

-3954 PGDVVQVRVT
+3954 PGDVIQVRVT

-4002 DEAGNIANKD
+4002 DQAGNIANKD

-4181 NVGSALPDGQH
+4181 NVGSALPDGKH

-4308 LRIEIDTQVQ
+4308 LQIEIDTQVQ

-4527 VDNITSVTTPR
+4527 VDNITSVTKPR

-4560 SVTANGNNL
+4560 PVTANGNNL

-4618 SDTGNSNSDNLT
+4618 SDTGSSNSDNLT

-4658 EVLKQTITVGADG
+4658 EVLKHTITVGADG

-4718 SDPSIDDQHEA
+4718 SDPSIDDQYEA

-4737 GFAEAFS
+4737 GLAEAFS

-4823 GDFTTNNKTPTLI
+4823 GDFTTNNKTPTLV
-4836 GSTLPNTIVSIYVD
+4836 GNTLPNAIVSIYVD

-4965 GNDGNYELTFKVED
+4965 GNDGNYVLTFKVED

-5073 SEDKAGNSQQKEI
+5073 SEDKAGNSQQKDI

-5293 NSGSLDDLITNHNK
+5293 NSGSLDDLITSHNK

-5367 ESPRLLVTIDTST
+5367 ESPRLLVTVDTST
-5380 FIDNPAM
+5380 FIDNPVM
-5387 VAGSDNGI
+5387 IAGSDNGI

-5401 TSQTRPT
+5401 TSQTRPA

-5534 VWVNEKGH
+5534 VWVNDKGH

-5573 KYSIWVDTHIKVFT
+5573 KYSIWVDTHIQVFT

-5592 NKSSSKTE
+5592 NKSSSKTD
-5600 WWSNSDLITM
+5600 WWSNSSTITM
-5610 RGTGE
+5610 RGMGE

-5636 TGRWE
+5636 NGQWE
-5641 LSTDKLPEGTYDIS
+5641 LSTDQLPEGKYDITLS
-5655 LVIED
+5655 IED
-5660 SAGNR
+5660 NAGNR
-5665 WEDVREIFIDRT
+5665 KEEVHEIFIDRT

-5709 DSEGNTYTL
+5709 DSNGNTYTL

-5757 MKEVPVISLSP
+5757 MKETPVISLSP

-5774 VGDNITRDK
+5774 VGDNITRDN

-5882 TQPKFTLQHIDAD
+5882 NHTQPKFTLQHIDAD

-5908 TDIYQATQGA
+5908 TDIYQATQDA

-5924 PPAAWNDGNYTL
+5924 PPAAWNDGTYTL

-5944 GNSQQS
+5944 GNSLQS
-5950 ASLAV
+5950 ASLEV
-5955 TVDSTVTVTADSQH
+5955 TVDSAVTVTADSQH
-5969 DDASDDATATAVT
+5969 DDAIDDATPTAVT

-5990 AESATHLRTEPSAAE
+5990 AESATHLRTVPSAAE
-6005 ESVVKVTAYS
+6005 ESVVKETAYS

-6040 VPENIVNVSIMFEG
+6040 VPENIVNVSVMFEG

-6089 NDFLI
+6089 DDFLI

-6107 IVNAMNVRGK
+6107 IVNAMNARGK

>member
-141 AKEAAEKALNEAFE
+141 AKEAAEKALNETFE
-155 VQNSSKQIEEM
+155 VQNSSKQMEEM
-166 LQNFLA
+166 LQEFLA

-429 TIAPEKPTIE
+429 TIPPEKPTIE

-623 VIDTIAPV
+623 VIDTVAPV
-631 PPTVSLEDYVVLP
+631 PPTVSLEDFVVLP

-960 KLYID
+960 KLYVD

-1036 ISDDNLTNI
+1036 IADDNLTNI

-1113 AIFDFTIDT
+1113 AVFDFTIDT

-1188 IPGNTWADGSYTLTV
+1188 TPGNTWADGSYTLTV
-1203 KVEDKAGNTNYSAP
+1203 KVEDKAGNTSYSAP

-1378 TKGTGGWTFTPPTSW
+1378 TKGTGGWSFTPTGAW

-1434 DSGIPDD
+1434 DSGIPND

-1486 IWPDD
+1486 TWLAD
-1491 VADGGYTLTVEA
+1491 VGEGKHTLTVEA
-1503 TDEAGNKAT
+1503 TDKAGNKTT
-1512 QTLDFTI
+1512 QELDFTI

-1633 NDSGIPGDN
+1633 NDSGIPDDN

-2118 TLLSEPTIVLDN
+2118 TLLSEPTIVLDS

-2135 TKGDHLTNVNKPTF
+2135 TKGDNLTNVNKPTF

-2331 ADDSGV
+2331 ADDTGIQ
-2337 HGDNMT
+2337 GDNMT
-2343 NHTQPTFA
+2343 NRTQPTFN

-2384 TFTPTGA
+2384 TFTPPTSWGA
-2391 WADGDYTLSV
+2391 GDYTLSV

-2446 RPHFQVTVP
+2446 RPHFQVKVP
-2455 TDVNVVRL
+2455 TDVN
-2463 SIDGG
+2463 
-2468 KTWFNATQSATPGVW
+2468 
-2483 DYIWPDDVADGG
+2483 
-2495 YTLTVEATDEA
+2495 E
-2506 GNKAT
+2506 
-2511 QTLDFT
+2511 
-2517 IDTTLSVPTLSL
+2517 
-2529 DSADD
+2529 
-2534 SGIAG
+2534 
-2539 DNITNVKTPGFT
+2539 
-2551 LNNIDTDVSR
+2551 
-2561 VIVEVMHNGI
+2561 
-2571 KQEVPLVQTGG
+2571 
-2582 QWRFAPTSDWADG
+2582 
-2595 DYILTVKVEDRA
+2595 
-2607 GNVKQSAP
+2607 
-2615 LTVTV
+2615 
-2620 DTHIAIDR
+2620 
-2628 IELVNDSGIPGDNL
+2628 
-2642 TNEARPHFQVT
+2642 
-2653 VPADVNGVRL
+2653 
-2663 SIDGGKT
+2663 
-2670 WFDATQSAT
+2670 
-2679 SGVWDY
+2679 
-2685 TWLTNVANGPHTLM
+2685 
-2699 VEASDKAGNKTT
+2699 
-2711 QKLDFTID
+2711 
-2719 TILSEPTITLDS
+2719 
-2731 ADDSAAGDN
+2731 
-2740 ITNVKMPGFTLGN
+2740 
-2753 IDADVTKVV
+2753 
-2762 VTVAHDGKNQQIE
+2762 
-2775 LIKNGGVWRFTPGAA
+2775 
-2790 WTDGDYTLTVK
+2790 
-2801 VEDKAGN
+2801 
-2808 TNYSAPLTVTI
+2808 
-2819 DTQTSIDR
+2819 
-2827 IELLNDTGI
+2827 
-2836 VGDNLTNEA
+2836 
-2845 RPQFHITV
+2845 
-2853 PTDVNS
+2853 
-2859 VQLSLDGGIN
+2859 
-2869 WVNATLTSDGV
+2869 
-2880 WEYIWPTDLV
+2880 
-2890 ENTYTLTV
+2890 
-2898 KATDVA
+2898 
-2904 GNTAT
+2904 
-2909 ETLNFIIDTTL
+2909 
-2920 STPTITLDSAD
+2920 
-2931 DSGTAND
+2931 
-2938 NKTNV
+2938 
-2943 KTPGFII
+2943 
-2950 GGIDSDVTQV
+2950 
-2960 VVQVMRDGHSEEVE
+2960 
-2974 LTQTNG
+2974 
-2980 QWRFVPGSAWTDG
+2980 
-2993 DYTLTVTVKD
+2993 
-3003 EAGNIRHSAPL
+3003 
-3014 TVTIDT
+3014 
-3020 QITIDHIELVN
+3020 
-3031 DSGIPDDNL
+3031 
-3040 TNNVRP
+3040 
-3046 HFQVTVPTDVNVVRL
+3046 VRL

-3099 ATDKAGNKTTQQ
+3099 ATDKAGNQTTQK

-3119 LSEPTIVLDNTDDSG
+3119 LSEPTIVLDSTDDSG
-3134 TKGDNLTNVNKPTF
+3134 TKGDNLTNANKPTF
-3148 LLGNIDADAR
+3148 ILGNIDADAR

-3270 VRATQGTAGIWDY
+3270 VRATQGTAGTWDY

-3349 IGNIDADAHSVILRI
+3349 IGNIDADAQSVILRI

-3406 NVRQSTPLVVTV
+3406 NVRQSTPLIVTV

-3472 TQGIEGVWG
+3472 AQGIEGVWG
-3481 YTWPTDMGDGKHT
+3481 YTWPTDMGDGKHI

-3621 AIDRIEL
+3621 AIDHIEL

-3693 TLTVEVTDGAGNK
+3693 TLIVEVTDGAGNK
-3706 MTETLNFTIDITLL
+3706 MTGTLDFTIDITLL

-3744 QPVFV
+3744 QPIFV

-3841 LTNHDRPVFDIHQVD
+3841 LTNHDRPVFDIRQID

-3913 APFEVRID
+3913 APLEVRID

-4257 HIVVHIDGRDYTI
+4257 HIVVHLDGRDYTI
-4270 ENTGGNLTFTPDQP
+4270 ENKGGNLTFTPDQP

-4308 LRIEIDTQVQ
+4308 LKIEIDTQVQ

-4375 EFTAGSALP
+4375 QFTAGSALP

-4439 RFEISAREPLQ
+4439 RFEISAREQLQ

-4527 VDNITSVTTPR
+4527 VDNITSVTKPR

-4560 SVTANGNNL
+4560 PVTANGNNL

-4618 SDTGNSNSDNLT
+4618 SDTGSSNSDNLT

-4658 EVLKQTITVGADG
+4658 EVLKHTITVGADG

-4718 SDPSIDDQHEA
+4718 SDPSIDDQYEA

-4737 GFAEAFS
+4737 GLAEAFS

-5073 SEDKAGNSQQKEI
+5073 SEDKAGNSQQKDI

-5268 EVSKDY
+5268 QVSKNY

-5534 VWVNEKGH
+5534 VWANDKGH

-5558 ITVKSTD
+5558 INVKSTD

-5573 KYSIWVDTHIKVFT
+5573 KYSIWVDTHIQVFT

-5592 NKSSSKTE
+5592 NKSSSKTD
-5600 WWSNSDLITM
+5600 WWSNSSTITM
-5610 RGTGE
+5610 RGMGE

-5636 TGRWE
+5636 NGKWE
-5641 LSTDKLPEGTYDIS
+5641 LSTDQLPEGKYDITLS
-5655 LVIED
+5655 IED
-5660 SAGNR
+5660 NAGNR
-5665 WEDVREIFIDRT
+5665 KEEVHEIFIDRT

-5709 DSEGNTYTL
+5709 DSNGNTYTL

-5908 TDIYQATQGA
+5908 TDTYQATQGA

-5924 PPAAWNDGNYTL
+5924 PPAAWNDGTYTL

-5990 AESATHLRTEPSAAE
+5990 AESDTHLRTVPSAAE
-6005 ESVVKVTAYS
+6005 ESVVKETAYS

-6040 VPENIVNVSIMFEG
+6040 VPENIVNVSVMFEG

-6089 NDFLI
+6089 DDFLI

-6107 IVNAMNVRGK
+6107 IVNAMNARGK

>member
-155 VQNSSKQIEEM
+155 VQNSSKQMEEM
-166 LQNFLA
+166 LQEFLA

-429 TIAPEKPTIE
+429 TIPPEKPTIE

-623 VIDTIAPV
+623 VIDTVAPV
-631 PPTVSLEDYVVLP
+631 PPTVSLEDFVVLP

-960 KLYID
+960 KLYVD

-1036 ISDDNLTNI
+1036 IADDNLTNI

-1113 AIFDFTIDT
+1113 AVFDFTIDT

-1188 IPGNTWADGSYTLTV
+1188 TPGNTWADGSYTLTV
-1203 KVEDKAGNTNYSAP
+1203 KVEDKAGNTSYSAP

-1378 TKGTGGWTFTPPTSW
+1378 TKGTGGWSFTPTGAW

-1434 DSGIPDD
+1434 DSGIPND

-1486 IWPDD
+1486 TWLAD
-1491 VADGGYTLTVEA
+1491 VGEGKHTLTVEA
-1503 TDEAGNKAT
+1503 TDKAGNKTT
-1512 QTLDFTI
+1512 QELDFTI

-1633 NDSGIPGDN
+1633 NDSGIPDDN

-2118 TLLSEPTIVLDN
+2118 TLLSEPTIVLDS

-2135 TKGDHLTNVNKPTF
+2135 TKGDNLTNVNKPTF

-2331 ADDSGV
+2331 ADDTGIQ
-2337 HGDNMT
+2337 GDNMT
-2343 NHTQPTFA
+2343 NRTQPTFN

-2384 TFTPTGA
+2384 TFTPPTSWGA
-2391 WADGDYTLSV
+2391 GDYTLSV

-2446 RPHFQVTVP
+2446 RPHFQVKVP
-2455 TDVNVVRL
+2455 TDVN
-2463 SIDGG
+2463 
-2468 KTWFNATQSATPGVW
+2468 
-2483 DYIWPDDVADGG
+2483 
-2495 YTLTVEATDEA
+2495 E
-2506 GNKAT
+2506 
-2511 QTLDFT
+2511 
-2517 IDTTLSVPTLSL
+2517 
-2529 DSADD
+2529 
-2534 SGIAG
+2534 
-2539 DNITNVKTPGFT
+2539 
-2551 LNNIDTDVSR
+2551 
-2561 VIVEVMHNGI
+2561 
-2571 KQEVPLVQTGG
+2571 
-2582 QWRFAPTSDWADG
+2582 
-2595 DYILTVKVEDRA
+2595 
-2607 GNVKQSAP
+2607 
-2615 LTVTV
+2615 
-2620 DTHIAIDR
+2620 
-2628 IELVNDSGIPGDNL
+2628 
-2642 TNEARPHFQVT
+2642 
-2653 VPADVNGVRL
+2653 
-2663 SIDGGKT
+2663 
-2670 WFDATQSAT
+2670 
-2679 SGVWDY
+2679 
-2685 TWLTNVANGPHTLM
+2685 
-2699 VEASDKAGNKTT
+2699 
-2711 QKLDFTID
+2711 
-2719 TILSEPTITLDS
+2719 
-2731 ADDSAAGDN
+2731 
-2740 ITNVKMPGFTLGN
+2740 
-2753 IDADVTKVV
+2753 
-2762 VTVAHDGKNQQIE
+2762 
-2775 LIKNGGVWRFTPGAA
+2775 
-2790 WTDGDYTLTVK
+2790 
-2801 VEDKAGN
+2801 
-2808 TNYSAPLTVTI
+2808 
-2819 DTQTSIDR
+2819 
-2827 IELLNDTGI
+2827 
-2836 VGDNLTNEA
+2836 
-2845 RPQFHITV
+2845 
-2853 PTDVNS
+2853 
-2859 VQLSLDGGIN
+2859 
-2869 WVNATLTSDGV
+2869 
-2880 WEYIWPTDLV
+2880 
-2890 ENTYTLTV
+2890 
-2898 KATDVA
+2898 
-2904 GNTAT
+2904 
-2909 ETLNFIIDTTL
+2909 
-2920 STPTITLDSAD
+2920 
-2931 DSGTAND
+2931 
-2938 NKTNV
+2938 
-2943 KTPGFII
+2943 
-2950 GGIDSDVTQV
+2950 
-2960 VVQVMRDGHSEEVE
+2960 
-2974 LTQTNG
+2974 
-2980 QWRFVPGSAWTDG
+2980 
-2993 DYTLTVTVKD
+2993 
-3003 EAGNIRHSAPL
+3003 
-3014 TVTIDT
+3014 
-3020 QITIDHIELVN
+3020 
-3031 DSGIPDDNL
+3031 
-3040 TNNVRP
+3040 
-3046 HFQVTVPTDVNVVRL
+3046 VRL

-3099 ATDKAGNKTTQQ
+3099 ATDKAGNQTTQK

-3119 LSEPTIVLDNTDDSG
+3119 LSEPTIVLDSTDDSG
-3134 TKGDNLTNVNKPTF
+3134 TKGDNLTNANKPTF
-3148 LLGNIDADAR
+3148 ILGNIDADAR

-3270 VRATQGTAGIWDY
+3270 VRATQGTAGTWDY

-3349 IGNIDADAHSVILRI
+3349 IGNIDADAQSVILRI

-3406 NVRQSTPLVVTV
+3406 NVRQSTPLIVTV

-3472 TQGIEGVWG
+3472 AQGIEGVWG
-3481 YTWPTDMGDGKHT
+3481 YTWPTDMGDGKHI

-3621 AIDRIEL
+3621 AIDHIEL

-3693 TLTVEVTDGAGNK
+3693 TLIVEVSDGAGNK
-3706 MTETLNFTIDITLL
+3706 MTGTLDFTIDITLL

-3744 QPVFV
+3744 QPIFV

-3841 LTNHDRPVFDIHQVD
+3841 LTNHDRPVFDIRQID

-3913 APFEVRID
+3913 APLEVRID

-4257 HIVVHIDGRDYTI
+4257 HIVVHLDGRDYTI
-4270 ENTGGNLTFTPDQP
+4270 ENKGGNLTFTPDQP

-4308 LRIEIDTQVQ
+4308 LKIEIDTQVQ

-4375 EFTAGSALP
+4375 QFTAGSALP

-4439 RFEISAREPLQ
+4439 RFEISAREQLQ

-4527 VDNITSVTTPR
+4527 VDNITSVTKPR

-4560 SVTANGNNL
+4560 PVTANGNNL

-4618 SDTGNSNSDNLT
+4618 SDTGSSNSDNLT

-4658 EVLKQTITVGADG
+4658 EVLKHTITVGADG

-4718 SDPSIDDQHEA
+4718 SDPSIDDQYEA

-4737 GFAEAFS
+4737 GLAEAFS

-5073 SEDKAGNSQQKEI
+5073 SEDKAGNSQQKDI

-5268 EVSKDY
+5268 QVSKNY

-5511 LFSGSAEPNSKIEI
+5511 FFSGSAEPNSKIEI

-5534 VWVNEKGH
+5534 VWANDKGH

-5558 ITVKSTD
+5558 INVKSTD

-5573 KYSIWVDTHIKVFT
+5573 KYSIWVDTHIQVFT

-5592 NKSSSKTE
+5592 NKSSSKTD
-5600 WWSNSDLITM
+5600 WWSNSSTITM
-5610 RGTGE
+5610 RGMGE

-5636 TGRWE
+5636 NGKWE
-5641 LSTDKLPEGTYDIS
+5641 LSTDQLPEGKYDITLS
-5655 LVIED
+5655 IED
-5660 SAGNR
+5660 NAGNR
-5665 WEDVREIFIDRT
+5665 KEEVHEIFIDRT

-5709 DSEGNTYTL
+5709 DSNGNTYTL

-5908 TDIYQATQGA
+5908 TDTYQATQGA

-5924 PPAAWNDGNYTL
+5924 PPAAWNDGTYTL

-5990 AESATHLRTEPSAAE
+5990 AESDTHLRTVPSAAE
-6005 ESVVKVTAYS
+6005 ESVVKETAYS

-6040 VPENIVNVSIMFEG
+6040 VPENIVNVSVMFEG

-6089 NDFLI
+6089 DDFLI

-6107 IVNAMNVRGK
+6107 IVNAMNARGK

>member
-34 GPDMNITTPRGSV
+34 GPDMNITTPHGSV

-112 KEEEELKKQLDDA
+112 KEEEELKKQLDEA

-429 TIAPEKPTIE
+429 TISPEKPTIE

-541 NDSGI
+541 DDSGI

-590 TFNFTSDSVEGIN
+590 TFNFTSDSVEGVN

-623 VIDTIAPV
+623 VIDTVAPV
-631 PPTVSLEDYVVLP
+631 PPTVSLEDFVVLP

-661 EPKSTIL
+661 EPKFTIL

-960 KLYID
+960 KLYVD

-973 TNKDGRWEYTLKADQ
+973 TNKNGRWEYTLKADQ

-1036 ISDDNLTNI
+1036 IADDNLTNI

-1113 AIFDFTIDT
+1113 AVFDFTIDT

-1188 IPGNTWADGSYTLTV
+1188 TPGNTWADGSYTLTV
-1203 KVEDKAGNTNYSAP
+1203 KVEDKAGNTSYSAP

-1327 IVLDSADD
+1327 IVLNSADD
-1335 TGIQGDNMTNS
+1335 TGVQGDNMTNR

-1378 TKGTGGWTFTPPTSW
+1378 TKGT
-1393 ADGDYTLSVSVEDK
+1393 
-1407 AGNTSHSAS
+1407 
-1416 LTVTVDTQIA
+1416 
-1426 INNIELVN
+1426 
-1434 DSGIPDD
+1434 
-1441 NLTNNVRPHF
+1441 
-1451 QVTVPTDVN
+1451 
-1460 VVRLSIDG
+1460 
-1468 GKTWFN
+1468 
-1474 ATQSATPGVWDY
+1474 
-1486 IWPDD
+1486 
-1491 VADGGYTLTVEA
+1491 
-1503 TDEAGNKAT
+1503 
-1512 QTLDFTI
+1512 
-1519 DTTLSV
+1519 
-1525 PTLSLDSADDSGIAG
+1525 
-1540 DNITNVKTPG
+1540 
-1550 FTLNNIDTDVSRVIV
+1550 
-1565 EVMHNGIKQEVP
+1565 
-1577 LVQTGGQWRFA
+1577 
-1588 PTSDWADGDYIL
+1588 
-1600 TVKVEDRAG
+1600 
-1609 NVKQSAPLT
+1609 
-1618 VTVDTHIA
+1618 
-1626 IDRIELV
+1626 
-1633 NDSGIPGDN
+1633 
-1642 LTNEARPHFQVT
+1642 
-1654 VPADVNGVRLS
+1654 
-1665 IDGGKTWFDA
+1665 
-1675 TQSATSGVWDYTWL
+1675 
-1689 TNVANG
+1689 
-1695 PHTLMVEASD
+1695 
-1705 KAGNKTTQKLD
+1705 
-1716 FTIDTILSEPT
+1716 
-1727 ITLDSADDSAAGDN
+1727 
-1741 ITNVK
+1741 
-1746 MPGFTLGNIDADVT
+1746 
-1760 KVVVTV
+1760 
-1766 AHDGKNQ
+1766 
-1773 QIELIKNGGVWRFT
+1773 
-1787 PGAAWTDGDY
+1787 
-1797 TLTVKVE
+1797 
-1804 DKAGNTNYSAPLTV
+1804 
-1818 TIDTQTSI
+1818 
-1826 DRIELLNDTG
+1826 
-1836 IVGDNLTNEARPQFH
+1836 
-1851 ITVPTDVNSVQ
+1851 
-1862 LSLDGGI
+1862 
-1869 NWVNATL
+1869 
-1876 TSDGVWEYIWPT
+1876 
-1888 DLVENTYTL
+1888 
-1897 TVKATDVAGN
+1897 
-1907 TATETLNFIIDTTL
+1907 
-1921 STPTITLDSADDS
+1921 
-1934 GTANDNKTN
+1934 
-1943 VKTPGFIIGGIDSD
+1943 
-1957 VTQVVVQVM
+1957 
-1966 RDGHSEEVEL
+1966 
-1976 TQTNGQWR
+1976 
-1984 FVPGSAWTDGD
+1984 
-1995 YTLTVTV
+1995 
-2002 KDEAGNIRHS
+2002 
-2012 APLTVTIDTQITIDH
+2012 
-2027 IELVNDSGI
+2027 
-2036 PDDNLTNNVRPH
+2036 
-2048 FQVTVP
+2048 
-2054 TDVNVVR
+2054 
-2061 LSIDGGKTWFN
+2061 
-2072 ATQSATPGVWDYTW
+2072 
-2086 LADVGEGKHTLTVEA
+2086 
-2101 TDKAG
+2101 
-2106 NKTTQQLDFIID
+2106 
-2118 TLLSEPTIVLDN
+2118 
-2130 TDDSG
+2130 
-2135 TKGDHLTNVNKPTF
+2135 
-2149 LLGNIDADAR
+2149 
-2159 YVTVEVQ
+2159 
-2166 HGGTKEV
+2166 
-2173 LTATKDA
+2173 
-2180 TGNWSVTPTG
+2180 
-2190 TWADGDYT
+2190 
-2198 LTVRVEDEAGNEK
+2198 
-2211 HSASLTVTV
+2211 
-2220 DTQITIDVI
+2220 
-2229 ELVNDNGIPGDN
+2229 
-2241 MTNDAHPQFRVTVPG
+2241 
-2256 DVNEVS
+2256 
-2262 LSIDGGVTW
+2262 
-2271 VKATQSATPGVWN
+2271 
-2284 YTWPGTVP
+2284 
-2292 DGDYTLNVKAT
+2292 
-2303 DNAGNTV
+2303 
-2310 TETLHFTIDTTL
+2310 
-2322 STPVIVLDS
+2322 
-2331 ADDSGV
+2331 
-2337 HGDNMT
+2337 
-2343 NHTQPTFA
+2343 
-2351 LQHIDDD
+2351 
-2358 AVRVTVSVEHG
+2358 
-2369 GVTTTFDATKDAGGW
+2369 GGW

-2483 DYIWPDDVADGG
+2483 DY
-2495 YTLTVEATDEA
+2495 
-2506 GNKAT
+2506 
-2511 QTLDFT
+2511 
-2517 IDTTLSVPTLSL
+2517 
-2529 DSADD
+2529 
-2534 SGIAG
+2534 
-2539 DNITNVKTPGFT
+2539 
-2551 LNNIDTDVSR
+2551 
-2561 VIVEVMHNGI
+2561 
-2571 KQEVPLVQTGG
+2571 
-2582 QWRFAPTSDWADG
+2582 
-2595 DYILTVKVEDRA
+2595 
-2607 GNVKQSAP
+2607 
-2615 LTVTV
+2615 
-2620 DTHIAIDR
+2620 
-2628 IELVNDSGIPGDNL
+2628 
-2642 TNEARPHFQVT
+2642 
-2653 VPADVNGVRL
+2653 
-2663 SIDGGKT
+2663 
-2670 WFDATQSAT
+2670 
-2679 SGVWDY
+2679 
-2685 TWLTNVANGPHTLM
+2685 
-2699 VEASDKAGNKTT
+2699 
-2711 QKLDFTID
+2711 
-2719 TILSEPTITLDS
+2719 
-2731 ADDSAAGDN
+2731 
-2740 ITNVKMPGFTLGN
+2740 
-2753 IDADVTKVV
+2753 
-2762 VTVAHDGKNQQIE
+2762 
-2775 LIKNGGVWRFTPGAA
+2775 
-2790 WTDGDYTLTVK
+2790 
-2801 VEDKAGN
+2801 
-2808 TNYSAPLTVTI
+2808 
-2819 DTQTSIDR
+2819 
-2827 IELLNDTGI
+2827 
-2836 VGDNLTNEA
+2836 
-2845 RPQFHITV
+2845 
-2853 PTDVNS
+2853 
-2859 VQLSLDGGIN
+2859 
-2869 WVNATLTSDGV
+2869 
-2880 WEYIWPTDLV
+2880 
-2890 ENTYTLTV
+2890 
-2898 KATDVA
+2898 
-2904 GNTAT
+2904 
-2909 ETLNFIIDTTL
+2909 
-2920 STPTITLDSAD
+2920 
-2931 DSGTAND
+2931 
-2938 NKTNV
+2938 
-2943 KTPGFII
+2943 
-2950 GGIDSDVTQV
+2950 
-2960 VVQVMRDGHSEEVE
+2960 
-2974 LTQTNG
+2974 
-2980 QWRFVPGSAWTDG
+2980 
-2993 DYTLTVTVKD
+2993 
-3003 EAGNIRHSAPL
+3003 
-3014 TVTIDT
+3014 
-3020 QITIDHIELVN
+3020 
-3031 DSGIPDDNL
+3031 
-3040 TNNVRP
+3040 
-3046 HFQVTVPTDVNVVRL
+3046 
-3061 SIDGGKTW
+3061 
-3069 FNATQSATPGVW
+3069 
-3081 DYTWLADVG
+3081 TWLADVG

-3099 ATDKAGNKTTQQ
+3099 ATDKAGNQTTQQ

-3148 LLGNIDADAR
+3148 LLGNIDVDAR
-3158 YVTVEVQH
+3158 YVTVEVLH

-3591 GDYTLTVTVEDRAG
+3591 GDYTLTVTV
-3605 NTRPSTPLTVT
+3605 
-3616 VDTQI
+3616 DTQI
-3621 AIDRIEL
+3621 AIDHIEL

-3693 TLTVEVTDGAGNK
+3693 TLIVEVTDGAGNK
-3706 MTETLNFTIDITLL
+3706 MTGTLDFTIDITLL

-3841 LTNHDRPVFDIHQVD
+3841 LTNHDRPVFDIRQID

-3913 APFEVRID
+3913 APLEVRID

-4257 HIVVHIDGRDYTI
+4257 HIVVHLDGRDYTI
-4270 ENTGGNLTFTPDQP
+4270 ENKGGNLTFTPDQP

-4308 LRIEIDTQVQ
+4308 LQIEIDTQVQ

-4375 EFTAGSALP
+4375 QFTAGSALS

-4439 RFEISAREPLQ
+4439 RFEISAREQLQ

-4560 SVTANGNNL
+4560 PVTANGNNL

-4618 SDTGNSNSDNLT
+4618 SDTGSSNSDNLT

-4658 EVLKQTITVGADG
+4658 EVLKHTITVGADG

-4718 SDPSIDDQHEA
+4718 SDPSIDDQYEA

-4737 GFAEAFS
+4737 GLAEAFS

-5073 SEDKAGNSQQKEI
+5073 SEDKAGNSQQKDI

-5232 NVVMVEADGTWR
+5232 NVVMVEADGSWR

-5268 EVSKDY
+5268 QVSKNY

-5348 KDGEYSIR
+5348 KDSEYSIR

-5573 KYSIWVDTHIKVFT
+5573 KYSIWVDTHIQVFT

-5592 NKSSSKTE
+5592 NKSSSKTD
-5600 WWSNSDLITM
+5600 WWSNSSTITM
-5610 RGTGE
+5610 RGMGE

-5636 TGRWE
+5636 NGQWE
-5641 LSTDKLPEGTYDIS
+5641 LSTDQLPEGKYDITLS
-5655 LVIED
+5655 IED
-5660 SAGNR
+5660 NAGNR
-5665 WEDVREIFIDRT
+5665 KEEVHEIFIDRT

-5709 DSEGNTYTL
+5709 DSNGNTYTL

-5868 EDNGASDSDNVTNH
+5868 EDNGVSDSDNVTNH

-5902 VTHNGV
+5902 VTHNSV
-5908 TDIYQATQGA
+5908 TDTYQATQGA

-5924 PPAAWNDGNYTL
+5924 PPAAWNDGTYTL

-5969 DDASDDATATAVT
+5969 DDASDDATPTAVT

-5990 AESATHLRTEPSAAE
+5990 AESDTHLRTVPSAAE
-6005 ESVVKVTAYS
+6005 ESVVKETAYS
-6015 ITLLNADSG
+6015 ITLLNANSG

-6040 VPENIVNVSIMFEG
+6040 VPENIVNVSVMFEG

-6089 NDFLI
+6089 DDFLI

-6107 IVNAMNVRGK
+6107 IVNAMNARGK

>member
-1 MGNKSIQKFFADQN
+1 FADQN

-2118 TLLSEPTIVLDN
+2118 TLLSEPTIVLDS

-2422 QIAINNIELVN
+2422 QIAINN
-2433 DSGIPDDNLTNNV
+2433 
-2446 RPHFQVTVP
+2446 
-2455 TDVNVVRL
+2455 
-2463 SIDGG
+2463 
-2468 KTWFNATQSATPGVW
+2468 
-2483 DYIWPDDVADGG
+2483 
-2495 YTLTVEATDEA
+2495 
-2506 GNKAT
+2506 
-2511 QTLDFT
+2511 
-2517 IDTTLSVPTLSL
+2517 
-2529 DSADD
+2529 
-2534 SGIAG
+2534 
-2539 DNITNVKTPGFT
+2539 
-2551 LNNIDTDVSR
+2551 
-2561 VIVEVMHNGI
+2561 
-2571 KQEVPLVQTGG
+2571 
-2582 QWRFAPTSDWADG
+2582 
-2595 DYILTVKVEDRA
+2595 
-2607 GNVKQSAP
+2607 
-2615 LTVTV
+2615 
-2620 DTHIAIDR
+2620 
-2628 IELVNDSGIPGDNL
+2628 
-2642 TNEARPHFQVT
+2642 
-2653 VPADVNGVRL
+2653 
-2663 SIDGGKT
+2663 
-2670 WFDATQSAT
+2670 
-2679 SGVWDY
+2679 
-2685 TWLTNVANGPHTLM
+2685 
-2699 VEASDKAGNKTT
+2699 
-2711 QKLDFTID
+2711 
-2719 TILSEPTITLDS
+2719 
-2731 ADDSAAGDN
+2731 
-2740 ITNVKMPGFTLGN
+2740 
-2753 IDADVTKVV
+2753 
-2762 VTVAHDGKNQQIE
+2762 
-2775 LIKNGGVWRFTPGAA
+2775 
-2790 WTDGDYTLTVK
+2790 
-2801 VEDKAGN
+2801 
-2808 TNYSAPLTVTI
+2808 
-2819 DTQTSIDR
+2819 
-2827 IELLNDTGI
+2827 
-2836 VGDNLTNEA
+2836 
-2845 RPQFHITV
+2845 
-2853 PTDVNS
+2853 
-2859 VQLSLDGGIN
+2859 
-2869 WVNATLTSDGV
+2869 
-2880 WEYIWPTDLV
+2880 
-2890 ENTYTLTV
+2890 
-2898 KATDVA
+2898 
-2904 GNTAT
+2904 
-2909 ETLNFIIDTTL
+2909 
-2920 STPTITLDSAD
+2920 
-2931 DSGTAND
+2931 
-2938 NKTNV
+2938 
-2943 KTPGFII
+2943 
-2950 GGIDSDVTQV
+2950 
-2960 VVQVMRDGHSEEVE
+2960 
-2974 LTQTNG
+2974 
-2980 QWRFVPGSAWTDG
+2980 
-2993 DYTLTVTVKD
+2993 
-3003 EAGNIRHSAPL
+3003 
-3014 TVTIDT
+3014 
-3020 QITIDHIELVN
+3020 IELVN

-4002 DEAGNIANKD
+4002 DEAG
-4012 LVFNIDTNIQ
+4012 
-4022 VPTIALDAGQDTGAN
+4022 
-4037 TADNITNISRPTFT
+4037 
-4051 IGNVDPDV
+4051 
-4059 IKVVV
+4059 
-4064 TIDGHDYNAT
+4064 
-4074 KVGAGWQ
+4074 
-4081 FTPGNAIPDG
+4081 
-4091 SYNITV
+4091 
-4097 TVEDKAGNTATSK
+4097 
-4110 PLPVVIDTTAEIESV
+4110 
-4125 TLVTDSGDSDVDNIT
+4125 
-4140 KVDKPQFSIVTA
+4140 
-4152 DDITHVRVKIDNAA
+4152 
-4166 NWIELTKG
+4166 
-4174 GDGRWIF
+4174 
-4181 NVGSALPDGQH
+4181 
-4192 TLLVDVTDIAG
+4192 
-4203 NVAQETL
+4203 
-4210 QFTIDT
+4210 
-4216 TLREPT
+4216 
-4222 IVLDPTHD
+4222 
-4230 TGDDTNDNLTRI
+4230 
-4242 NKPVFIIGNVDNDVS
+4242 
-4257 HIVVHIDGRDYTI
+4257 
-4270 ENTGGNLTFTPDQP
+4270 
-4284 LSDGQHTISVTVT
+4284 
-4297 DIAGNTKTSAE
+4297 
-4308 LRIEIDTQVQ
+4308 
-4318 IDSVTLTTDSGVNDH
+4318 
-4333 DNVTNA
+4333 
-4339 TRPSFEIATPDD
+4339 
-4351 VTSVLVSF
+4351 
-4359 DGVNW
+4359 
-4364 TPISKNAAGQW
+4364 
-4375 EFTAGSALP
+4375 
-4384 DGHYTLHVQ
+4384 
-4393 ATDRAGNTANSTLG
+4393 
-4407 FTVDTQ
+4407 
-4413 IDGLSVVMLDDA
+4413 
-4425 GKDSTDGITNITSP
+4425 
-4439 RFEISAREPLQ
+4439 
-4450 SVTVILNGKS
+4450 
-4460 STLTQGAGNKWLFT
+4460 
-4474 PDTPLVDGTYKIE
+4474 
-4487 IVAEDIAGNKIS
+4487 
-4499 KEVSFTID
+4499 
-4507 TIVSDPSID
+4507 
-4516 LLDADDTGESA
+4516 
-4527 VDNITSVTTPR
+4527 
-4538 FVIGNVP
+4538 
-4545 ADIDTVV
+4545 
-4552 IRINGVSY
+4552 
-4560 SVTANGNNL
+4560 
-4569 WEFQVPVAL
+4569 
-4578 NDGVYEA
+4578 
-4585 VVVFRDIAGNT
+4585 
-4596 SETKLPFTIDT
+4596 
-4607 TTSVSVRMEPA
+4607 
-4618 SDTGNSNSDNLT
+4618 
-4630 NKQNPKFEGTAEPN
+4630 
-4644 AKLVITIVDDKSGR
+4644 
-4658 EVLKQTITVGADG
+4658 
-4671 NWSVTPNIL
+4671 
-4680 PDGMYTINVVATDV
+4680 
-4694 AGNTAQTQERFTI
+4694 
-4707 DTVTIDPTIRL
+4707 
-4718 SDPSIDDQHEA
+4718 
-4729 TSLRPEFK
+4729 
-4737 GFAEAFS
+4737 
-4744 TIMIQWDGKVVGSA
+4744 
-4758 NANANGEW
+4758 
-4766 SWTPPSVL
+4766 
-4774 APGSYVV
+4774 
-4781 SIVAKDKAGNESSQV
+4781 
-4796 DFPVVIPVI
+4796 
-4805 DVTPPT
+4805 
-4811 IKLSEESDSGAL
+4811 
-4823 GDFTTNNKTPTLI
+4823 
-4836 GSTLPNTIVSIYVD
+4836 
-4850 GVKVGEATADTAGRY
+4850 
-4865 TFQLSEM
+4865 
-4872 KDGHY
+4872 
-4877 VVQVGIVNPRDNS
+4877 
-4890 ELRSTAVDVTIDTEV
+4890 
-4905 AELVWNISGMHEGGY
+4905 
-4920 INTVTPEIGGT
+4920 
-4931 SEPNSKITIFVNG
+4931 
-4944 VEKAI
+4944 
-4949 AYTTGAGHW
+4949 
-4958 GVVLPAL
+4958 
-4965 GNDGNYELTFKVED
+4965 
-4979 VAGNIREFGPQNV
+4979 
-4992 ILDTVISPLTVV
+4992 
-5004 LREADDSGKVGDWI
+5004 
-5018 TNKSHVTIDGTAE
+5018 
-5031 AGSTLTIRNPQG
+5031 
-5043 VVIAT
+5043 
-5048 LVVGNDGRWS
+5048 
-5058 AELDLR
+5058 
-5064 EGSNAFVVV
+5064 
-5073 SEDKAGNSQQKEI
+5073 
-5086 LIEHDTQIEI
+5086 
-5096 SDISLSRDTNSG
+5096 
-5108 DKYDLITNNKSPV
+5108 
-5121 LVAMTDPGA
+5121 
-5130 TVQVYI
+5130 
-5136 NGVLQG
+5136 
-5142 TVEASSSGNISYTMP
+5142 
-5157 ANSADGEYQVQFVA
+5157 
-5171 TDTAGNR
+5171 
-5178 VESAITTVTIDS
+5178 
-5190 QIAVFDIDEDSLP
+5190 
-5203 ALSNNR
+5203 
-5209 ALSVSGVGEAGS
+5209 
-5221 QVSIFV
+5221 
-5227 DGKLV
+5227 
-5232 NVVMVEADGTWR
+5232 
-5244 APILLQDDGTFN
+5244 
-5256 IHFSITD
+5256 
-5263 VAGNT
+5263 
-5268 EVSKDY
+5268 
-5274 SVDVDSSTDFPTL
+5274 
-5287 NLEDAS
+5287 
-5293 NSGSLDDLITNHNK
+5293 
-5307 PVLVGTAEAGATIHI
+5307 
-5322 YVDEKIVANVLVL
+5322 
-5335 EDGTWSYQ
+5335 
-5343 FDNAL
+5343 
-5348 KDGEYSIR
+5348 
-5356 VVAEDPAGNTA
+5356 
-5367 ESPRLLVTIDTST
+5367 
-5380 FIDNPAM
+5380 
-5387 VAGSDNGI
+5387 
-5395 FSNDSI
+5395 
-5401 TSQTRPT
+5401 
-5408 FSIFGEMNQSVQIFI
+5408 
-5423 DGVLVDTITVTD
+5423 
-5435 RNQVYRPESPLG
+5435 
-5447 DGSHSIYYVI
+5447 
-5457 TDKAG
+5457 
-5462 NTATSKTLNFTIDT
+5462 
-5476 FNTTPVAI
+5476 
-5484 DSIGGQTLA
+5484 
-5493 EMTGSDGKIY
+5493 
-5503 ITDTTRNL
+5503 
-5511 LFSGSAEPNSKIEI
+5511 
-5525 IINGLNVGE
+5525 
-5534 VWVNEKGH
+5534 
-5542 WQMPVNPLY
+5542 
-5551 FTEGQLD
+5551 
-5558 ITVKSTD
+5558 
-5565 RAGNVNQE
+5565 
-5573 KYSIWVDTHIKVFT
+5573 
-5587 SELDD
+5587 
-5592 NKSSSKTE
+5592 
-5600 WWSNSDLITM
+5600 
-5610 RGTGE
+5610 
-5615 IGATVSLIV
+5615 
-5624 AGVTLATAVVAA
+5624 
-5636 TGRWE
+5636 
-5641 LSTDKLPEGTYDIS
+5641 
-5655 LVIED
+5655 
-5660 SAGNR
+5660 
-5665 WEDVREIFIDRT
+5665 
-5677 PPNAPVVTY
+5677 
-5686 SDIVNDLII
+5686 
-5695 MQGTAEA
+5695 
-5702 KSQLIIT
+5702 
-5709 DSEGNTYTL
+5709 
-5718 TVPDNGKWSMA
+5718 
-5729 IPYPSEG
+5729 
-5736 KFTITSVDAIGN
+5736 
-5748 RSDDVPLDI
+5748 
-5757 MKEVPVISLSP
+5757 
-5768 DSDSGT
+5768 
-5774 VGDNITRDK
+5774 
-5783 QPTFIIGNLESDVV
+5783 
-5797 VVQVDIN
+5797 
-5804 GTVYNAEKNAD
+5804 
-5815 GVWFFTP
+5815 
-5822 GTPLA
+5822 
-5827 DGSYTISV
+5827 
-5835 IASDAAGN
+5835 
-5843 QKNSLPIT
+5843 
-5851 VTIDSTLTVPE
+5851 
-5862 IALAAG
+5862 
-5868 EDNGASDSDNVTNH
+5868 
-5882 TQPKFTLQHIDAD
+5882 
-5895 VTGVTVN
+5895 
-5902 VTHNGV
+5902 
-5908 TDIYQATQGA
+5908 
-5918 DGWTFT
+5918 
-5924 PPAAWNDGNYTL
+5924 
-5936 SVTVVDRA
+5936 
-5944 GNSQQS
+5944 
-5950 ASLAV
+5950 
-5955 TVDSTVTVTADSQH
+5955 
-5969 DDASDDATATAVT
+5969 
-5982 PPESETVN
+5982 
-5990 AESATHLRTEPSAAE
+5990 
-6005 ESVVKVTAYS
+6005 
-6015 ITLLNADSG
+6015 
-6024 DEIDR
+6024 
-6029 SISQTPSFEIS
+6029 
-6040 VPENIVNVSIMFEG
+6040 
-6054 EEFTLPI
+6054 
-6061 TNQKAIFEVPLSLED
+6061 
-6076 GEYTMDVKFIDKD
+6076 
-6089 NDFLI
+6089 
-6094 KEKTFSVDHSSAD
+6094 
-6107 IVNAMNVRGK
+6107 
-6117 TEDDIND
+6117 
-6124 SPSTSSVGHNNNG
+6124 
-6137 AIDVFAV
+6137 
-6144 NEVTLPVD
+6144 
-6152 NQEEHA
+6152 

>member
-2118 TLLSEPTIVLDN
+2118 TLLSEPTIVLDS

-2331 ADDSGV
+2331 ADDTGIQ
-2337 HGDNMT
+2337 GDNMT
-2343 NHTQPTFA
+2343 NSTQPTFA

-2369 GVTTTFDATKDAGGW
+2369 GVTTTFDATKGTGGW
-2384 TFTPTGA
+2384 TFTPPTS

-2422 QIAINNIELVN
+2422 QIAINN
-2433 DSGIPDDNLTNNV
+2433 
-2446 RPHFQVTVP
+2446 
-2455 TDVNVVRL
+2455 
-2463 SIDGG
+2463 
-2468 KTWFNATQSATPGVW
+2468 
-2483 DYIWPDDVADGG
+2483 
-2495 YTLTVEATDEA
+2495 
-2506 GNKAT
+2506 
-2511 QTLDFT
+2511 
-2517 IDTTLSVPTLSL
+2517 
-2529 DSADD
+2529 
-2534 SGIAG
+2534 
-2539 DNITNVKTPGFT
+2539 
-2551 LNNIDTDVSR
+2551 
-2561 VIVEVMHNGI
+2561 
-2571 KQEVPLVQTGG
+2571 
-2582 QWRFAPTSDWADG
+2582 
-2595 DYILTVKVEDRA
+2595 
-2607 GNVKQSAP
+2607 
-2615 LTVTV
+2615 
-2620 DTHIAIDR
+2620 
-2628 IELVNDSGIPGDNL
+2628 
-2642 TNEARPHFQVT
+2642 
-2653 VPADVNGVRL
+2653 
-2663 SIDGGKT
+2663 
-2670 WFDATQSAT
+2670 
-2679 SGVWDY
+2679 
-2685 TWLTNVANGPHTLM
+2685 
-2699 VEASDKAGNKTT
+2699 
-2711 QKLDFTID
+2711 
-2719 TILSEPTITLDS
+2719 
-2731 ADDSAAGDN
+2731 
-2740 ITNVKMPGFTLGN
+2740 
-2753 IDADVTKVV
+2753 
-2762 VTVAHDGKNQQIE
+2762 
-2775 LIKNGGVWRFTPGAA
+2775 
-2790 WTDGDYTLTVK
+2790 
-2801 VEDKAGN
+2801 
-2808 TNYSAPLTVTI
+2808 
-2819 DTQTSIDR
+2819 
-2827 IELLNDTGI
+2827 
-2836 VGDNLTNEA
+2836 
-2845 RPQFHITV
+2845 
-2853 PTDVNS
+2853 
-2859 VQLSLDGGIN
+2859 
-2869 WVNATLTSDGV
+2869 
-2880 WEYIWPTDLV
+2880 
-2890 ENTYTLTV
+2890 
-2898 KATDVA
+2898 
-2904 GNTAT
+2904 
-2909 ETLNFIIDTTL
+2909 
-2920 STPTITLDSAD
+2920 
-2931 DSGTAND
+2931 
-2938 NKTNV
+2938 
-2943 KTPGFII
+2943 
-2950 GGIDSDVTQV
+2950 
-2960 VVQVMRDGHSEEVE
+2960 
-2974 LTQTNG
+2974 
-2980 QWRFVPGSAWTDG
+2980 
-2993 DYTLTVTVKD
+2993 
-3003 EAGNIRHSAPL
+3003 
-3014 TVTIDT
+3014 
-3020 QITIDHIELVN
+3020 IELVN

-3928 IVLLNDTGVQNDQL
+3928 IVLLNDTGEQNDQL

-4560 SVTANGNNL
+4560 PVTANGNNL

>member
-1 MGNKSIQKFFADQN
+1 N

-34 GPDMNITTPRGSV
+34 GPDMNITTPHGSV

-541 NDSGI
+541 DDSGI

-590 TFNFTSDSVEGIN
+590 TFNFTSDSVEGVN

-623 VIDTIAPV
+623 VIDTVAPV
-631 PPTVSLEDYVVLP
+631 PPTVSLEDFVVLP

-695 LQGAYD
+695 LQGSYD

-1036 ISDDNLTNI
+1036 IADDNLTNI

-1113 AIFDFTIDT
+1113 AVFDFTIDT

-1188 IPGNTWADGSYTLTV
+1188 TPGNTWADGSYTLTV
-1203 KVEDKAGNTNYSAP
+1203 KVEDKAGNTSYSAP

-1378 TKGTGGWTFTPPTSW
+1378 TKGTGGWSFTPTGAW

-1434 DSGIPDD
+1434 DSGIPND

-1474 ATQSATPGVWDY
+1474 ATQSATPGAWDY

-1503 TDEAGNKAT
+1503 TDKAGNKTT
-1512 QTLDFTI
+1512 QELDFTI

-2118 TLLSEPTIVLDN
+2118 TLLSEPTIVLDS

-2322 STPVIVLDS
+2322 SVPVIVLNS
-2331 ADDSGV
+2331 ADDTGV
-2337 HGDNMT
+2337 QGDNMT
-2343 NHTQPTFA
+2343 NSTQPTFA

-2369 GVTTTFDATKDAGGW
+2369 GVTTTFDATKGVGGW
-2384 TFTPTGA
+2384 SFTPTGA

-2446 RPHFQVTVP
+2446 RPHFQVKVP
-2455 TDVNVVRL
+2455 TDVN
-2463 SIDGG
+2463 
-2468 KTWFNATQSATPGVW
+2468 
-2483 DYIWPDDVADGG
+2483 
-2495 YTLTVEATDEA
+2495 E
-2506 GNKAT
+2506 
-2511 QTLDFT
+2511 
-2517 IDTTLSVPTLSL
+2517 
-2529 DSADD
+2529 
-2534 SGIAG
+2534 
-2539 DNITNVKTPGFT
+2539 
-2551 LNNIDTDVSR
+2551 
-2561 VIVEVMHNGI
+2561 
-2571 KQEVPLVQTGG
+2571 
-2582 QWRFAPTSDWADG
+2582 
-2595 DYILTVKVEDRA
+2595 
-2607 GNVKQSAP
+2607 
-2615 LTVTV
+2615 
-2620 DTHIAIDR
+2620 
-2628 IELVNDSGIPGDNL
+2628 
-2642 TNEARPHFQVT
+2642 
-2653 VPADVNGVRL
+2653 
-2663 SIDGGKT
+2663 
-2670 WFDATQSAT
+2670 
-2679 SGVWDY
+2679 
-2685 TWLTNVANGPHTLM
+2685 
-2699 VEASDKAGNKTT
+2699 
-2711 QKLDFTID
+2711 
-2719 TILSEPTITLDS
+2719 
-2731 ADDSAAGDN
+2731 
-2740 ITNVKMPGFTLGN
+2740 
-2753 IDADVTKVV
+2753 
-2762 VTVAHDGKNQQIE
+2762 
-2775 LIKNGGVWRFTPGAA
+2775 
-2790 WTDGDYTLTVK
+2790 
-2801 VEDKAGN
+2801 
-2808 TNYSAPLTVTI
+2808 
-2819 DTQTSIDR
+2819 
-2827 IELLNDTGI
+2827 
-2836 VGDNLTNEA
+2836 
-2845 RPQFHITV
+2845 
-2853 PTDVNS
+2853 
-2859 VQLSLDGGIN
+2859 
-2869 WVNATLTSDGV
+2869 
-2880 WEYIWPTDLV
+2880 
-2890 ENTYTLTV
+2890 
-2898 KATDVA
+2898 
-2904 GNTAT
+2904 
-2909 ETLNFIIDTTL
+2909 
-2920 STPTITLDSAD
+2920 
-2931 DSGTAND
+2931 
-2938 NKTNV
+2938 
-2943 KTPGFII
+2943 
-2950 GGIDSDVTQV
+2950 
-2960 VVQVMRDGHSEEVE
+2960 
-2974 LTQTNG
+2974 
-2980 QWRFVPGSAWTDG
+2980 
-2993 DYTLTVTVKD
+2993 
-3003 EAGNIRHSAPL
+3003 
-3014 TVTIDT
+3014 
-3020 QITIDHIELVN
+3020 
-3031 DSGIPDDNL
+3031 
-3040 TNNVRP
+3040 
-3046 HFQVTVPTDVNVVRL
+3046 VRL

-3099 ATDKAGNKTTQQ
+3099 ATDKAGNQTTQK
-3111 LDFIIDTL
+3111 LDFIIDTM
-3119 LSEPTIVLDNTDDSG
+3119 LSEPTIVLDSTDDSG
-3134 TKGDNLTNVNKPTF
+3134 TKGDNLTNANKPTF
-3148 LLGNIDADAR
+3148 ILGNIDADAR
-3158 YVTVEVQH
+3158 YVTVEVQY

-3393 SYTLTVEVTDNAG
+3393 SYTLTVEVQDNAG

-3523 IALDSTDDTGTPG
+3523 IELDSTDDTGTPG

-3706 MTETLNFTIDITLL
+3706 MTETLNFTIDITLM

-3841 LTNHDRPVFDIHQVD
+3841 LTNHDRPVFDIRQVD

-4308 LRIEIDTQVQ
+4308 LKIEIDTQVQ

-4527 VDNITSVTTPR
+4527 VDNITSVTKPR

-4560 SVTANGNNL
+4560 PVTANGNNL

-4823 GDFTTNNKTPTLI
+4823 GDFTTNNKTPTLV
-4836 GSTLPNTIVSIYVD
+4836 GNTLPNAIVSIYVD

-4965 GNDGNYELTFKVED
+4965 GNDGNYVLTFKVED

-5031 AGSTLTIRNPQG
+5031 AGSTLTIRSPQG

-5073 SEDKAGNSQQKEI
+5073 SEDKAGNSQQKDI

-5408 FSIFGEMNQSVQIFI
+5408 FSISGEMNQSVQIFI

-5573 KYSIWVDTHIKVFT
+5573 KYSIWVDTHIQVFT

-5592 NKSSSKTE
+5592 NKSSSKTD
-5600 WWSNSDLITM
+5600 WWSNSSTITM
-5610 RGTGE
+5610 RGMGE

-5636 TGRWE
+5636 NGQWE
-5641 LSTDKLPEGTYDIS
+5641 LSTDQLPEGKYDITLS
-5655 LVIED
+5655 IED
-5660 SAGNR
+5660 NAGNR
-5665 WEDVREIFIDRT
+5665 KEEVHEIFIDRT

-5709 DSEGNTYTL
+5709 DSNGNTYTL

-5822 GTPLA
+5822 GTPLT

-5924 PPAAWNDGNYTL
+5924 PPAAWNDGTYTL

-5990 AESATHLRTEPSAAE
+5990 AESATHLRTVPSAAE
-6005 ESVVKVTAYS
+6005 ESVVKETAYS

-6040 VPENIVNVSIMFEG
+6040 VPENIVNVSVMFEG

>member
-112 KEEEELKKQLDDA
+112 KEEEELKKQLDEA

-155 VQNSSKQIEEM
+155 VQNSSKQMEEM
-166 LQNFLA
+166 LQEFLA

-450 DNITNSTL
+450 DSITNSTL

-541 NDSGI
+541 DDSGI

-590 TFNFTSDSVEGIN
+590 TFNFTSDSVEGVN

-623 VIDTIAPV
+623 VIDTVAPV
-631 PPTVSLEDYVVLP
+631 PPTVSLEDFVVLP

-1036 ISDDNLTNI
+1036 IADDNLTNI

-1113 AIFDFTIDT
+1113 AVFDFTIDT

-1188 IPGNTWADGSYTLTV
+1188 TPGNTWADGSYTLTV

-1378 TKGTGGWTFTPPTSW
+1378 TKGTGGWSFTPTGAW

-1434 DSGIPDD
+1434 DSGIPND

-1474 ATQSATPGVWDY
+1474 ATQSATPGAWDY

-1503 TDEAGNKAT
+1503 TDKAGNKTT
-1512 QTLDFTI
+1512 QELDFTI

-1550 FTLNNIDTDVSRVIV
+1550 FTLNNIDTDVSRVTV

-1675 TQSATSGVWDYTWL
+1675 TQSATPGVWDYTWL

-1716 FTIDTILSEPT
+1716 FIIDTMLSEPT

-2012 APLTVTIDTQITIDH
+2012 APLTVTIDTQIAIDH

-2036 PDDNLTNNVRPH
+2036 PDDNLTN
-2048 FQVTVP
+2048 
-2054 TDVNVVR
+2054 
-2061 LSIDGGKTWFN
+2061 
-2072 ATQSATPGVWDYTW
+2072 
-2086 LADVGEGKHTLTVEA
+2086 EA
-2101 TDKAG
+2101 
-2106 NKTTQQLDFIID
+2106 
-2118 TLLSEPTIVLDN
+2118 
-2130 TDDSG
+2130 
-2135 TKGDHLTNVNKPTF
+2135 
-2149 LLGNIDADAR
+2149 
-2159 YVTVEVQ
+2159 
-2166 HGGTKEV
+2166 
-2173 LTATKDA
+2173 
-2180 TGNWSVTPTG
+2180 
-2190 TWADGDYT
+2190 
-2198 LTVRVEDEAGNEK
+2198 
-2211 HSASLTVTV
+2211 
-2220 DTQITIDVI
+2220 
-2229 ELVNDNGIPGDN
+2229 
-2241 MTNDAHPQFRVTVPG
+2241 
-2256 DVNEVS
+2256 
-2262 LSIDGGVTW
+2262 
-2271 VKATQSATPGVWN
+2271 
-2284 YTWPGTVP
+2284 
-2292 DGDYTLNVKAT
+2292 
-2303 DNAGNTV
+2303 
-2310 TETLHFTIDTTL
+2310 
-2322 STPVIVLDS
+2322 
-2331 ADDSGV
+2331 
-2337 HGDNMT
+2337 
-2343 NHTQPTFA
+2343 
-2351 LQHIDDD
+2351 
-2358 AVRVTVSVEHG
+2358 
-2369 GVTTTFDATKDAGGW
+2369 
-2384 TFTPTGA
+2384 
-2391 WADGDYTLSV
+2391 
-2401 SVEDKAGNTS
+2401 
-2411 HSASLTVTVDT
+2411 
-2422 QIAINNIELVN
+2422 
-2433 DSGIPDDNLTNNV
+2433 
-2446 RPHFQVTVP
+2446 
-2455 TDVNVVRL
+2455 
-2463 SIDGG
+2463 
-2468 KTWFNATQSATPGVW
+2468 
-2483 DYIWPDDVADGG
+2483 
-2495 YTLTVEATDEA
+2495 
-2506 GNKAT
+2506 
-2511 QTLDFT
+2511 
-2517 IDTTLSVPTLSL
+2517 
-2529 DSADD
+2529 
-2534 SGIAG
+2534 
-2539 DNITNVKTPGFT
+2539 
-2551 LNNIDTDVSR
+2551 
-2561 VIVEVMHNGI
+2561 
-2571 KQEVPLVQTGG
+2571 
-2582 QWRFAPTSDWADG
+2582 
-2595 DYILTVKVEDRA
+2595 
-2607 GNVKQSAP
+2607 
-2615 LTVTV
+2615 
-2620 DTHIAIDR
+2620 
-2628 IELVNDSGIPGDNL
+2628 
-2642 TNEARPHFQVT
+2642 
-2653 VPADVNGVRL
+2653 
-2663 SIDGGKT
+2663 
-2670 WFDATQSAT
+2670 
-2679 SGVWDY
+2679 
-2685 TWLTNVANGPHTLM
+2685 
-2699 VEASDKAGNKTT
+2699 
-2711 QKLDFTID
+2711 
-2719 TILSEPTITLDS
+2719 
-2731 ADDSAAGDN
+2731 
-2740 ITNVKMPGFTLGN
+2740 
-2753 IDADVTKVV
+2753 
-2762 VTVAHDGKNQQIE
+2762 
-2775 LIKNGGVWRFTPGAA
+2775 
-2790 WTDGDYTLTVK
+2790 
-2801 VEDKAGN
+2801 
-2808 TNYSAPLTVTI
+2808 
-2819 DTQTSIDR
+2819 
-2827 IELLNDTGI
+2827 
-2836 VGDNLTNEA
+2836 
-2845 RPQFHITV
+2845 
-2853 PTDVNS
+2853 
-2859 VQLSLDGGIN
+2859 
-2869 WVNATLTSDGV
+2869 
-2880 WEYIWPTDLV
+2880 
-2890 ENTYTLTV
+2890 
-2898 KATDVA
+2898 
-2904 GNTAT
+2904 
-2909 ETLNFIIDTTL
+2909 
-2920 STPTITLDSAD
+2920 
-2931 DSGTAND
+2931 
-2938 NKTNV
+2938 
-2943 KTPGFII
+2943 
-2950 GGIDSDVTQV
+2950 
-2960 VVQVMRDGHSEEVE
+2960 
-2974 LTQTNG
+2974 
-2980 QWRFVPGSAWTDG
+2980 
-2993 DYTLTVTVKD
+2993 
-3003 EAGNIRHSAPL
+3003 
-3014 TVTIDT
+3014 
-3020 QITIDHIELVN
+3020 
-3031 DSGIPDDNL
+3031 
-3040 TNNVRP
+3040 RP

-3166 GGTKEVLTATKGA
+3166 GGTKEVLTATKDATGNWSVTPTGTWADGDYTLTVRVEDEAGNEKHSASLTVTVDTQITIDAIELVNDNGIPGDNMTNDAHPQFRVTVPGDVNEVSLSIDGGVTWVKATQSATPGVWNYTWPGTVPDGDYTLNVKATDNAGNTVTETLHFTIDTTLSTPVIVLDSADDTGIQGDNMTNRTQPTFNLQHIDDDAVRVTVSVEHGGVTTTFDATKGVGGWTFTPPTSWGAGDYTLSVSVEDKAGNTSHSASLTVTVDTQIAINNIELVNDSGIPDDNLTNNVRPQFQVKVPTDVNEVRLSIDGGKTWFNATQSATPGVWDYTWLADVGEGKHTLTVEATDKAGNQTTQKLDFIIDTLLSEPTIVLDSTDDSGTKGDNLTNANKPTFLLGNIDADARYVTVEVQHGSTKEVLTATKGA

-3203 DDAGNVKYSAPLTV
+3203 DEAGNVKYSAPLTV

-3223 TIDVIELVNDNGIPG
+3223 TIDAIELVNDNGIPG

-3320 STPTIAMDSRDD
+3320 STPTITMDSRDD

-3349 IGNIDADAHSVILRI
+3349 IGNIDSDAQSVILRI

-3406 NVRQSTPLVVTV
+3406 NVRQSTPLIVTV

-3472 TQGIEGVWG
+3472 AQGIEGVWG
-3481 YTWPTDMGDGKHT
+3481 YTWPTDMGDGKHI

-3621 AIDRIEL
+3621 AIDHIEL

-3693 TLTVEVTDGAGNK
+3693 TLIVEVTDGAGNK
-3706 MTETLNFTIDITLL
+3706 MTGTLDFTIDITLL

-3744 QPVFV
+3744 QPIFV

-3841 LTNHDRPVFDIHQVD
+3841 LTNHDRPVFDIRQVD

-3954 PGDVVQVRVT
+3954 PGDVIQVRVT

-4002 DEAGNIANKD
+4002 DQAGNIANKD

-4181 NVGSALPDGQH
+4181 NVGSALPDGKH

-4308 LRIEIDTQVQ
+4308 LQIEIDTQVQ

-4527 VDNITSVTTPR
+4527 VDNITSVTKPR

-4560 SVTANGNNL
+4560 PVTANGNNL

-4618 SDTGNSNSDNLT
+4618 SDTGSSNSDNLT

-4658 EVLKQTITVGADG
+4658 EVLKHTITVGADG

-4718 SDPSIDDQHEA
+4718 SDPSIDDQYEA

-4737 GFAEAFS
+4737 GLAEAFS

-4823 GDFTTNNKTPTLI
+4823 GDFTTNNKTPTLV
-4836 GSTLPNTIVSIYVD
+4836 GNTLPNAIVSIYVD

-4965 GNDGNYELTFKVED
+4965 GNDGNYVLTFKVED

-5073 SEDKAGNSQQKEI
+5073 SEDKAGNSQQKDI

-5293 NSGSLDDLITNHNK
+5293 NSGSLDDLITSHNK

-5380 FIDNPAM
+5380 FIDNPVM
-5387 VAGSDNGI
+5387 MAGSDNGI

-5401 TSQTRPT
+5401 TSQTRPA
-5408 FSIFGEMNQSVQIFI
+5408 FSIYGEMNQSVQIFI

-5534 VWVNEKGH
+5534 VWVNDKGH

-5573 KYSIWVDTHIKVFT
+5573 KYSIWVDTHIQVFT

-5592 NKSSSKTE
+5592 NKSSSKTD
-5600 WWSNSDLITM
+5600 WWSNSSTITM
-5610 RGTGE
+5610 RGMGE

-5636 TGRWE
+5636 NGQWE
-5641 LSTDKLPEGTYDIS
+5641 LSTDQLPEGKYDITLS
-5655 LVIED
+5655 IED
-5660 SAGNR
+5660 NAGNR
-5665 WEDVREIFIDRT
+5665 KEEVHEIFIDRT

-5709 DSEGNTYTL
+5709 DSNGNTYTL

-5757 MKEVPVISLSP
+5757 MKETPVISLSP

-5774 VGDNITRDK
+5774 VGDNITRDN
-5783 QPTFIIGNLESDVV
+5783 QPTFIIGNLESAVV

-5868 EDNGASDSDNVTNH
+5868 EGNGASDSDNVTNHNH

-5924 PPAAWNDGNYTL
+5924 PPAAWNDGTYTL

-5944 GNSQQS
+5944 GNSLQS
-5950 ASLAV
+5950 ASLEV

-5990 AESATHLRTEPSAAE
+5990 AESATHLRTVPSAAE
-6005 ESVVKVTAYS
+6005 ESVVKETAYS

-6040 VPENIVNVSIMFEG
+6040 VPENIVNVSVMFEG

-6089 NDFLI
+6089 DDFLI

-6107 IVNAMNVRGK
+6107 IVNAMNARGK

>member
-2118 TLLSEPTIVLDN
+2118 TLLSEPTIVLDS

-2422 QIAINNIELVN
+2422 QIAINN
-2433 DSGIPDDNLTNNV
+2433 
-2446 RPHFQVTVP
+2446 
-2455 TDVNVVRL
+2455 
-2463 SIDGG
+2463 
-2468 KTWFNATQSATPGVW
+2468 
-2483 DYIWPDDVADGG
+2483 
-2495 YTLTVEATDEA
+2495 
-2506 GNKAT
+2506 
-2511 QTLDFT
+2511 
-2517 IDTTLSVPTLSL
+2517 
-2529 DSADD
+2529 
-2534 SGIAG
+2534 
-2539 DNITNVKTPGFT
+2539 
-2551 LNNIDTDVSR
+2551 
-2561 VIVEVMHNGI
+2561 
-2571 KQEVPLVQTGG
+2571 
-2582 QWRFAPTSDWADG
+2582 
-2595 DYILTVKVEDRA
+2595 
-2607 GNVKQSAP
+2607 
-2615 LTVTV
+2615 
-2620 DTHIAIDR
+2620 
-2628 IELVNDSGIPGDNL
+2628 
-2642 TNEARPHFQVT
+2642 
-2653 VPADVNGVRL
+2653 
-2663 SIDGGKT
+2663 
-2670 WFDATQSAT
+2670 
-2679 SGVWDY
+2679 
-2685 TWLTNVANGPHTLM
+2685 
-2699 VEASDKAGNKTT
+2699 
-2711 QKLDFTID
+2711 
-2719 TILSEPTITLDS
+2719 
-2731 ADDSAAGDN
+2731 
-2740 ITNVKMPGFTLGN
+2740 
-2753 IDADVTKVV
+2753 
-2762 VTVAHDGKNQQIE
+2762 
-2775 LIKNGGVWRFTPGAA
+2775 
-2790 WTDGDYTLTVK
+2790 
-2801 VEDKAGN
+2801 
-2808 TNYSAPLTVTI
+2808 
-2819 DTQTSIDR
+2819 
-2827 IELLNDTGI
+2827 
-2836 VGDNLTNEA
+2836 
-2845 RPQFHITV
+2845 
-2853 PTDVNS
+2853 
-2859 VQLSLDGGIN
+2859 
-2869 WVNATLTSDGV
+2869 
-2880 WEYIWPTDLV
+2880 
-2890 ENTYTLTV
+2890 
-2898 KATDVA
+2898 
-2904 GNTAT
+2904 
-2909 ETLNFIIDTTL
+2909 
-2920 STPTITLDSAD
+2920 
-2931 DSGTAND
+2931 
-2938 NKTNV
+2938 
-2943 KTPGFII
+2943 
-2950 GGIDSDVTQV
+2950 
-2960 VVQVMRDGHSEEVE
+2960 
-2974 LTQTNG
+2974 
-2980 QWRFVPGSAWTDG
+2980 
-2993 DYTLTVTVKD
+2993 
-3003 EAGNIRHSAPL
+3003 
-3014 TVTIDT
+3014 
-3020 QITIDHIELVN
+3020 IELVN

-3841 LTNHDRPVFDIHQVD
+3841 LTNHGRPVFDIHQVD

-4560 SVTANGNNL
+4560 PVTANGNNL

>member
-450 DNITNSTL
+450 DSITNSTL

-541 NDSGI
+541 DDSGI

-631 PPTVSLEDYVVLP
+631 PPTVSLEDFVVLP

-1065 DAMSD
+1065 DAASD

-1113 AIFDFTIDT
+1113 AVFDFTIDT

-1188 IPGNTWADGSYTLTV
+1188 TPGNTWADGSYTLTV
-1203 KVEDKAGNTNYSAP
+1203 KVEDKAGNTSYSAP

-1327 IVLDSADD
+1327 IVLNSADD
-1335 TGIQGDNMTNS
+1335 TGVQGDNMTNR

-1434 DSGIPDD
+1434 DSGIPND

-1474 ATQSATPGVWDY
+1474 ATQSATTGVWDY

-1695 PHTLMVEASD
+1695 PHTLMVEATD

-2118 TLLSEPTIVLDN
+2118 TLLSEPTIVLDS

-2135 TKGDHLTNVNKPTF
+2135 TKGDNLTNVNKPTF

-2322 STPVIVLDS
+2322 SVPVIVLNS
-2331 ADDSGV
+2331 ADDTGV
-2337 HGDNMT
+2337 QGDNMT
-2343 NHTQPTFA
+2343 NSTQPTFA

-2369 GVTTTFDATKDAGGW
+2369 GVTTTFDATKGTGGW
-2384 TFTPTGA
+2384 SFTPTGA

-2433 DSGIPDDNLTNNV
+2433 DSGIPN
-2446 RPHFQVTVP
+2446 
-2455 TDVNVVRL
+2455 
-2463 SIDGG
+2463 
-2468 KTWFNATQSATPGVW
+2468 
-2483 DYIWPDDVADGG
+2483 
-2495 YTLTVEATDEA
+2495 
-2506 GNKAT
+2506 
-2511 QTLDFT
+2511 
-2517 IDTTLSVPTLSL
+2517 
-2529 DSADD
+2529 
-2534 SGIAG
+2534 
-2539 DNITNVKTPGFT
+2539 
-2551 LNNIDTDVSR
+2551 
-2561 VIVEVMHNGI
+2561 
-2571 KQEVPLVQTGG
+2571 
-2582 QWRFAPTSDWADG
+2582 
-2595 DYILTVKVEDRA
+2595 
-2607 GNVKQSAP
+2607 
-2615 LTVTV
+2615 
-2620 DTHIAIDR
+2620 
-2628 IELVNDSGIPGDNL
+2628 
-2642 TNEARPHFQVT
+2642 
-2653 VPADVNGVRL
+2653 
-2663 SIDGGKT
+2663 
-2670 WFDATQSAT
+2670 
-2679 SGVWDY
+2679 
-2685 TWLTNVANGPHTLM
+2685 
-2699 VEASDKAGNKTT
+2699 
-2711 QKLDFTID
+2711 
-2719 TILSEPTITLDS
+2719 
-2731 ADDSAAGDN
+2731 
-2740 ITNVKMPGFTLGN
+2740 
-2753 IDADVTKVV
+2753 
-2762 VTVAHDGKNQQIE
+2762 
-2775 LIKNGGVWRFTPGAA
+2775 
-2790 WTDGDYTLTVK
+2790 
-2801 VEDKAGN
+2801 
-2808 TNYSAPLTVTI
+2808 
-2819 DTQTSIDR
+2819 
-2827 IELLNDTGI
+2827 
-2836 VGDNLTNEA
+2836 
-2845 RPQFHITV
+2845 
-2853 PTDVNS
+2853 
-2859 VQLSLDGGIN
+2859 
-2869 WVNATLTSDGV
+2869 
-2880 WEYIWPTDLV
+2880 
-2890 ENTYTLTV
+2890 
-2898 KATDVA
+2898 
-2904 GNTAT
+2904 
-2909 ETLNFIIDTTL
+2909 
-2920 STPTITLDSAD
+2920 
-2931 DSGTAND
+2931 
-2938 NKTNV
+2938 
-2943 KTPGFII
+2943 
-2950 GGIDSDVTQV
+2950 
-2960 VVQVMRDGHSEEVE
+2960 
-2974 LTQTNG
+2974 
-2980 QWRFVPGSAWTDG
+2980 
-2993 DYTLTVTVKD
+2993 
-3003 EAGNIRHSAPL
+3003 
-3014 TVTIDT
+3014 
-3020 QITIDHIELVN
+3020 
-3031 DSGIPDDNL
+3031 DNL

-3099 ATDKAGNKTTQQ
+3099 ATDKAGNQTTQK
-3111 LDFIIDTL
+3111 LDFIIDTM
-3119 LSEPTIVLDNTDDSG
+3119 LSEPTIVLDSTDDSG
-3134 TKGDNLTNVNKPTF
+3134 TKGDNLTNANKPTF
-3148 LLGNIDADAR
+3148 ILGNIDADAR
-3158 YVTVEVQH
+3158 YVTVEVQY

-3320 STPTIAMDSRDD
+3320 STPTITMDSRDD

-3349 IGNIDADAHSVILRI
+3349 IGNIDSDAQSVILRI

-3406 NVRQSTPLVVTV
+3406 NVRQSTPLIVTV

-3472 TQGIEGVWG
+3472 AQGIEGVWG

-3621 AIDRIEL
+3621 AIDHIEL

-3706 MTETLNFTIDITLL
+3706 MTETLNFTIDITLM

-4527 VDNITSVTTPR
+4527 VDNITSVTKPR

-4560 SVTANGNNL
+4560 PVTANGNNL

-4823 GDFTTNNKTPTLI
+4823 GDFTTNNKTPTLV
-4836 GSTLPNTIVSIYVD
+4836 GNTLPNAIVSIYVD

-4965 GNDGNYELTFKVED
+4965 GNDGNYVLTFKVED

-5031 AGSTLTIRNPQG
+5031 AGSTLTIRSPQG

-5073 SEDKAGNSQQKEI
+5073 SEDKAGNSQQKDI

-5408 FSIFGEMNQSVQIFI
+5408 FSISGEMNQSVQIFI

-5565 RAGNVNQE
+5565 RAGNINQE
-5573 KYSIWVDTHIKVFT
+5573 KYSIWVDTHIQVFT

-5592 NKSSSKTE
+5592 NKSSSKTD
-5600 WWSNSDLITM
+5600 WWSNSSTITI
-5610 RGTGE
+5610 RGMGE

-5636 TGRWE
+5636 NGQWE
-5641 LSTDKLPEGTYDIS
+5641 LSTDQLPEGKYDITLS
-5655 LVIED
+5655 IED
-5660 SAGNR
+5660 NAGNR
-5665 WEDVREIFIDRT
+5665 KEEVHEIFIDRT

-5709 DSEGNTYTL
+5709 DSNGNTYTL

-5748 RSDDVPLDI
+5748 RSDDVSLDI

-5868 EDNGASDSDNVTNH
+5868 EDNGVSDSDNVTNH

-5908 TDIYQATQGA
+5908 TDTYQATQGA

-5924 PPAAWNDGNYTL
+5924 PPAAWNDGTYTL

-5990 AESATHLRTEPSAAE
+5990 AESATHLRTVPSAAE
-6005 ESVVKVTAYS
+6005 ESVVKETAYS

-6107 IVNAMNVRGK
+6107 IVNAMNARGK

>member
-34 GPDMNITTPRGSV
+34 GPDMNITTPHGSV

-112 KEEEELKKQLDDA
+112 KEEEELKKQLDEA

-450 DNITNSTL
+450 DSITNSTL

-541 NDSGI
+541 DDSGI

-623 VIDTIAPV
+623 VIDTVAPV
-631 PPTVSLEDYVVLP
+631 PPTISLEDYVVLP

-1065 DAMSD
+1065 DAASD

-1113 AIFDFTIDT
+1113 AVFDFTIDT

-1188 IPGNTWADGSYTLTV
+1188 TPGNTWADGSYTLTV

-1327 IVLDSADD
+1327 IVLNSADD
-1335 TGIQGDNMTNS
+1335 TGVQGDNMTNS

-1378 TKGTGGWTFTPPTSW
+1378 TKGVGGWSFTPTGAW

-1426 INNIELVN
+1426 INSIELVN
-1434 DSGIPDD
+1434 DSGIPND

-1474 ATQSATPGVWDY
+1474 ATQNATPGGWDY

-1503 TDEAGNKAT
+1503 TDEAGNKTT

-1550 FTLNNIDTDVSRVIV
+1550 FTLNNIDADVSRVTV

-1633 NDSGIPGDN
+1633 NDSGIPDDN

-1675 TQSATSGVWDYTWL
+1675 TQSATPGVWDYTWL

-1716 FTIDTILSEPT
+1716 FIIDTMLSEPT

-1876 TSDGVWEYIWPT
+1876 TPDGVWEYIWPT

-2012 APLTVTIDTQITIDH
+2012 APLTVTIDTQIAIDH

-2036 PDDNLTNNVRPH
+2036 PDDNLTN
-2048 FQVTVP
+2048 
-2054 TDVNVVR
+2054 
-2061 LSIDGGKTWFN
+2061 
-2072 ATQSATPGVWDYTW
+2072 
-2086 LADVGEGKHTLTVEA
+2086 EA
-2101 TDKAG
+2101 
-2106 NKTTQQLDFIID
+2106 
-2118 TLLSEPTIVLDN
+2118 
-2130 TDDSG
+2130 
-2135 TKGDHLTNVNKPTF
+2135 
-2149 LLGNIDADAR
+2149 
-2159 YVTVEVQ
+2159 
-2166 HGGTKEV
+2166 
-2173 LTATKDA
+2173 
-2180 TGNWSVTPTG
+2180 
-2190 TWADGDYT
+2190 
-2198 LTVRVEDEAGNEK
+2198 
-2211 HSASLTVTV
+2211 
-2220 DTQITIDVI
+2220 
-2229 ELVNDNGIPGDN
+2229 
-2241 MTNDAHPQFRVTVPG
+2241 
-2256 DVNEVS
+2256 
-2262 LSIDGGVTW
+2262 
-2271 VKATQSATPGVWN
+2271 
-2284 YTWPGTVP
+2284 
-2292 DGDYTLNVKAT
+2292 
-2303 DNAGNTV
+2303 
-2310 TETLHFTIDTTL
+2310 
-2322 STPVIVLDS
+2322 
-2331 ADDSGV
+2331 
-2337 HGDNMT
+2337 
-2343 NHTQPTFA
+2343 
-2351 LQHIDDD
+2351 
-2358 AVRVTVSVEHG
+2358 
-2369 GVTTTFDATKDAGGW
+2369 
-2384 TFTPTGA
+2384 
-2391 WADGDYTLSV
+2391 
-2401 SVEDKAGNTS
+2401 
-2411 HSASLTVTVDT
+2411 
-2422 QIAINNIELVN
+2422 
-2433 DSGIPDDNLTNNV
+2433 
-2446 RPHFQVTVP
+2446 
-2455 TDVNVVRL
+2455 
-2463 SIDGG
+2463 
-2468 KTWFNATQSATPGVW
+2468 
-2483 DYIWPDDVADGG
+2483 
-2495 YTLTVEATDEA
+2495 
-2506 GNKAT
+2506 
-2511 QTLDFT
+2511 
-2517 IDTTLSVPTLSL
+2517 
-2529 DSADD
+2529 
-2534 SGIAG
+2534 
-2539 DNITNVKTPGFT
+2539 
-2551 LNNIDTDVSR
+2551 
-2561 VIVEVMHNGI
+2561 
-2571 KQEVPLVQTGG
+2571 
-2582 QWRFAPTSDWADG
+2582 
-2595 DYILTVKVEDRA
+2595 
-2607 GNVKQSAP
+2607 
-2615 LTVTV
+2615 
-2620 DTHIAIDR
+2620 
-2628 IELVNDSGIPGDNL
+2628 
-2642 TNEARPHFQVT
+2642 
-2653 VPADVNGVRL
+2653 
-2663 SIDGGKT
+2663 
-2670 WFDATQSAT
+2670 
-2679 SGVWDY
+2679 
-2685 TWLTNVANGPHTLM
+2685 
-2699 VEASDKAGNKTT
+2699 
-2711 QKLDFTID
+2711 
-2719 TILSEPTITLDS
+2719 
-2731 ADDSAAGDN
+2731 
-2740 ITNVKMPGFTLGN
+2740 
-2753 IDADVTKVV
+2753 
-2762 VTVAHDGKNQQIE
+2762 
-2775 LIKNGGVWRFTPGAA
+2775 
-2790 WTDGDYTLTVK
+2790 
-2801 VEDKAGN
+2801 
-2808 TNYSAPLTVTI
+2808 
-2819 DTQTSIDR
+2819 
-2827 IELLNDTGI
+2827 
-2836 VGDNLTNEA
+2836 
-2845 RPQFHITV
+2845 
-2853 PTDVNS
+2853 
-2859 VQLSLDGGIN
+2859 
-2869 WVNATLTSDGV
+2869 
-2880 WEYIWPTDLV
+2880 
-2890 ENTYTLTV
+2890 
-2898 KATDVA
+2898 
-2904 GNTAT
+2904 
-2909 ETLNFIIDTTL
+2909 
-2920 STPTITLDSAD
+2920 
-2931 DSGTAND
+2931 
-2938 NKTNV
+2938 
-2943 KTPGFII
+2943 
-2950 GGIDSDVTQV
+2950 
-2960 VVQVMRDGHSEEVE
+2960 
-2974 LTQTNG
+2974 
-2980 QWRFVPGSAWTDG
+2980 
-2993 DYTLTVTVKD
+2993 
-3003 EAGNIRHSAPL
+3003 
-3014 TVTIDT
+3014 
-3020 QITIDHIELVN
+3020 
-3031 DSGIPDDNL
+3031 
-3040 TNNVRP
+3040 RP

-3166 GGTKEVLTATKGA
+3166 GGTKEVLTATKDATGNWSVTPTGTWADGDYTLTVRVEDEAGNEKHSASLTVTVDTQITIDAIELVNDNGIPGDNMTNDAHPQFRVTVPGDVNEVSLSIDGGVTWVKATQSATPGVWNYTWPGTVPDGDYTLNVKATDNAGNTVTETLHFTIDTTLSTPVIVLDSADDTGIQGDNMTNRTQPTFNLQHIDDDAVRVTVSVEHGGVTTTFDATKGVGGWTFTPPTSWGAGDYTLSVSVEDKAGNTSHSASLTVTVDTQIAINNIELVNDSGIPDDNLTNNVRPQFQVKVPTDVNEVRLSIDGGKTWFNATQSATPGVWDYTWLADVGEGKHTLTVEATDKAGNQTTQKLDFIIDTLLSEPTIVLDSTDDSGTKGDNLTNANKPTFLLGNIDADARYVTVEVQHGSTKEVLTATKGA

-3203 DDAGNVKYSAPLTV
+3203 DEAGNVKYSAPLTV

-3320 STPTIAMDSRDD
+3320 STPTITMDSRDD

-3393 SYTLTVEVTDNAG
+3393 SYT
-3406 NVRQSTPLVVTV
+3406 
-3418 DTQTSITDIT
+3418 
-3428 LVNDHGVPDD
+3428 
-3438 NLTNSTRPQF
+3438 
-3448 EITVPA
+3448 
-3454 DVNSVQLSIDGGA
+3454 
-3467 NWVSA
+3467 
-3472 TQGIEGVWG
+3472 
-3481 YTWPTDMGDGKHT
+3481 
-3494 LTVMVT
+3494 
-3500 DRAGNTATQTLE
+3500 
-3512 FFIDTRLSTPT
+3512 
-3523 IALDSTDDTGTPG
+3523 
-3536 DDMTNRTRP
+3536 
-3545 TFILQNIDSDVI
+3545 
-3557 NVTVSVTHNGTT
+3557 
-3569 TSFTATQ
+3569 
-3576 GAGGWSFTPPAPWGD
+3576 
-3591 GDYTLTVTVEDRAG
+3591 
-3605 NTRPSTPLTVT
+3605 
-3616 VDTQI
+3616 
-3621 AIDRIEL
+3621 
-3628 VNDSGVPGDNVT
+3628 
-3640 KHVRPQ
+3640 
-3646 FQISVPDD
+3646 
-3654 VEKVLL
+3654 
-3660 SIDGGTT
+3660 
-3667 WVTAIK
+3667 
-3673 SSTAGIWDYTWPT
+3673 
-3686 DMPEGQH
+3686 
-3693 TLTVEVTDGAGNK
+3693 
-3706 MTETLNFTIDITLL
+3706 
-3720 TPTIELA
+3720 
-3727 PDQDTG
+3727 
-3733 QNKNDNLTSVT
+3733 
-3744 QPVFV
+3744 
-3749 LGSIDK
+3749 
-3755 DVRHVEL
+3755 
-3762 SIEHNGTFK
+3762 
-3771 TVVLTESA
+3771 
-3779 DGWRYRPDSALAD
+3779 
-3792 GSYTFTV
+3792 FTV

-3841 LTNHDRPVFDIHQVD
+3841 LTNHDRPVFDIRQVD

-3913 APFEVRID
+3913 APLEVRID

-3954 PGDVVQVRVT
+3954 PGDVIQVRVT

-4181 NVGSALPDGQH
+4181 NVGSALPDGKH

-4284 LSDGQHTISVTVT
+4284 QSDGQHTISVTVT

-4308 LRIEIDTQVQ
+4308 LQIEIDTQVQ

-4527 VDNITSVTTPR
+4527 VDNITSVTKPR

-4560 SVTANGNNL
+4560 PVTANGNNL

-4618 SDTGNSNSDNLT
+4618 SDTGSSNSDNLT

-4658 EVLKQTITVGADG
+4658 EVLKHTITVGADG

-4718 SDPSIDDQHEA
+4718 SDPSIDDQYEA

-4737 GFAEAFS
+4737 GLAEAFS

-4823 GDFTTNNKTPTLI
+4823 GDFTTNNKTPTLV
-4836 GSTLPNTIVSIYVD
+4836 GNTLPNAIVSIYVD

-4965 GNDGNYELTFKVED
+4965 GNDGNYVLTFKVED

-5073 SEDKAGNSQQKEI
+5073 SEDKAGNSQQKDI

-5293 NSGSLDDLITNHNK
+5293 NSGSLDDLITSHNK

-5380 FIDNPAM
+5380 FIDNPVM
-5387 VAGSDNGI
+5387 MAGSDNGI

-5401 TSQTRPT
+5401 TSQTRPA
-5408 FSIFGEMNQSVQIFI
+5408 FSIYGEMNQSVQIFI

-5534 VWVNEKGH
+5534 VWVNDKGH

-5573 KYSIWVDTHIKVFT
+5573 KYSIWVDTHIQVFT

-5592 NKSSSKTE
+5592 NKSSSKTD
-5600 WWSNSDLITM
+5600 WWSNSSTITM
-5610 RGTGE
+5610 RGMGE

-5636 TGRWE
+5636 NGQWE
-5641 LSTDKLPEGTYDIS
+5641 LSTDQLPEGKYDITLS
-5655 LVIED
+5655 IED
-5660 SAGNR
+5660 NAGNR
-5665 WEDVREIFIDRT
+5665 KEEVHEIFIDRT

-5709 DSEGNTYTL
+5709 DSNGNTYTL

-5757 MKEVPVISLSP
+5757 MKETPVISLSP

-5774 VGDNITRDK
+5774 VGDNITRDN

-5868 EDNGASDSDNVTNH
+5868 EGNGASDSDNVTNHNH

-5924 PPAAWNDGNYTL
+5924 PPAAWNDGTYTL

-5944 GNSQQS
+5944 GNSLQS
-5950 ASLAV
+5950 ASLEV

-5969 DDASDDATATAVT
+5969 DDASDDATPTAVT

-5990 AESATHLRTEPSAAE
+5990 AESATHLRTVPSAAE
-6005 ESVVKVTAYS
+6005 ESVVKETAYS

-6040 VPENIVNVSIMFEG
+6040 VPENIVNVSVMFEG

-6076 GEYTMDVKFIDKD
+6076 GEYTMDVKFLDKD
-6089 NDFLI
+6089 DDFLI

-6107 IVNAMNVRGK
+6107 IVNAMNARGK

-6137 AIDVFAV
+6137 AIEVFAV

>member
-112 KEEEELKKQLDDA
+112 KEEEELKKQLDEA

-155 VQNSSKQIEEM
+155 VQNSSKQMEEM
-166 LQNFLA
+166 LQEFLA

-450 DNITNSTL
+450 DSITNSTL

-541 NDSGI
+541 DDSGI

-590 TFNFTSDSVEGIN
+590 TFNFTSDSVEGVN

-623 VIDTIAPV
+623 VIDTVAPV
-631 PPTVSLEDYVVLP
+631 PPTVSLEDFVVLP

-1036 ISDDNLTNI
+1036 IADDNLTNI

-1113 AIFDFTIDT
+1113 AVFDFTIDT

-1188 IPGNTWADGSYTLTV
+1188 TPGNTWADGSYTLTV

-1378 TKGTGGWTFTPPTSW
+1378 TKGTGGWSFTPTGAW

-1434 DSGIPDD
+1434 DSGIPND

-1474 ATQSATPGVWDY
+1474 ATQSATPGAWDY

-1503 TDEAGNKAT
+1503 TDKAGNKTT
-1512 QTLDFTI
+1512 QELDFTI

-1550 FTLNNIDTDVSRVIV
+1550 FTLNNIDTDVSRVTV

-1675 TQSATSGVWDYTWL
+1675 TQSATPGVWDYTWL

-1716 FTIDTILSEPT
+1716 FIIDTMLSEPT

-2012 APLTVTIDTQITIDH
+2012 APLTVTIDTQIAIDH

-2036 PDDNLTNNVRPH
+2036 PDDNLTN
-2048 FQVTVP
+2048 
-2054 TDVNVVR
+2054 
-2061 LSIDGGKTWFN
+2061 
-2072 ATQSATPGVWDYTW
+2072 
-2086 LADVGEGKHTLTVEA
+2086 EA
-2101 TDKAG
+2101 
-2106 NKTTQQLDFIID
+2106 
-2118 TLLSEPTIVLDN
+2118 
-2130 TDDSG
+2130 
-2135 TKGDHLTNVNKPTF
+2135 
-2149 LLGNIDADAR
+2149 
-2159 YVTVEVQ
+2159 
-2166 HGGTKEV
+2166 
-2173 LTATKDA
+2173 
-2180 TGNWSVTPTG
+2180 
-2190 TWADGDYT
+2190 
-2198 LTVRVEDEAGNEK
+2198 
-2211 HSASLTVTV
+2211 
-2220 DTQITIDVI
+2220 
-2229 ELVNDNGIPGDN
+2229 
-2241 MTNDAHPQFRVTVPG
+2241 
-2256 DVNEVS
+2256 
-2262 LSIDGGVTW
+2262 
-2271 VKATQSATPGVWN
+2271 
-2284 YTWPGTVP
+2284 
-2292 DGDYTLNVKAT
+2292 
-2303 DNAGNTV
+2303 
-2310 TETLHFTIDTTL
+2310 
-2322 STPVIVLDS
+2322 
-2331 ADDSGV
+2331 
-2337 HGDNMT
+2337 
-2343 NHTQPTFA
+2343 
-2351 LQHIDDD
+2351 
-2358 AVRVTVSVEHG
+2358 
-2369 GVTTTFDATKDAGGW
+2369 
-2384 TFTPTGA
+2384 
-2391 WADGDYTLSV
+2391 
-2401 SVEDKAGNTS
+2401 
-2411 HSASLTVTVDT
+2411 
-2422 QIAINNIELVN
+2422 
-2433 DSGIPDDNLTNNV
+2433 
-2446 RPHFQVTVP
+2446 
-2455 TDVNVVRL
+2455 
-2463 SIDGG
+2463 
-2468 KTWFNATQSATPGVW
+2468 
-2483 DYIWPDDVADGG
+2483 
-2495 YTLTVEATDEA
+2495 
-2506 GNKAT
+2506 
-2511 QTLDFT
+2511 
-2517 IDTTLSVPTLSL
+2517 
-2529 DSADD
+2529 
-2534 SGIAG
+2534 
-2539 DNITNVKTPGFT
+2539 
-2551 LNNIDTDVSR
+2551 
-2561 VIVEVMHNGI
+2561 
-2571 KQEVPLVQTGG
+2571 
-2582 QWRFAPTSDWADG
+2582 
-2595 DYILTVKVEDRA
+2595 
-2607 GNVKQSAP
+2607 
-2615 LTVTV
+2615 
-2620 DTHIAIDR
+2620 
-2628 IELVNDSGIPGDNL
+2628 
-2642 TNEARPHFQVT
+2642 
-2653 VPADVNGVRL
+2653 
-2663 SIDGGKT
+2663 
-2670 WFDATQSAT
+2670 
-2679 SGVWDY
+2679 
-2685 TWLTNVANGPHTLM
+2685 
-2699 VEASDKAGNKTT
+2699 
-2711 QKLDFTID
+2711 
-2719 TILSEPTITLDS
+2719 
-2731 ADDSAAGDN
+2731 
-2740 ITNVKMPGFTLGN
+2740 
-2753 IDADVTKVV
+2753 
-2762 VTVAHDGKNQQIE
+2762 
-2775 LIKNGGVWRFTPGAA
+2775 
-2790 WTDGDYTLTVK
+2790 
-2801 VEDKAGN
+2801 
-2808 TNYSAPLTVTI
+2808 
-2819 DTQTSIDR
+2819 
-2827 IELLNDTGI
+2827 
-2836 VGDNLTNEA
+2836 
-2845 RPQFHITV
+2845 
-2853 PTDVNS
+2853 
-2859 VQLSLDGGIN
+2859 
-2869 WVNATLTSDGV
+2869 
-2880 WEYIWPTDLV
+2880 
-2890 ENTYTLTV
+2890 
-2898 KATDVA
+2898 
-2904 GNTAT
+2904 
-2909 ETLNFIIDTTL
+2909 
-2920 STPTITLDSAD
+2920 
-2931 DSGTAND
+2931 
-2938 NKTNV
+2938 
-2943 KTPGFII
+2943 
-2950 GGIDSDVTQV
+2950 
-2960 VVQVMRDGHSEEVE
+2960 
-2974 LTQTNG
+2974 
-2980 QWRFVPGSAWTDG
+2980 
-2993 DYTLTVTVKD
+2993 
-3003 EAGNIRHSAPL
+3003 
-3014 TVTIDT
+3014 
-3020 QITIDHIELVN
+3020 
-3031 DSGIPDDNL
+3031 
-3040 TNNVRP
+3040 RP

-3166 GGTKEVLTATKGA
+3166 GGTKEVLTATKDATGNWSVTPTGTWADGDYTLTVRVEDEAGNEKHSASLTVTVDTQITIDAIELVNDNGIPGDNMTNDAHPQFRVTVPGDVNEVSLSIDGGVTWVKATQSATPGVWNYTWPGTVPDGDYTLNVKATDNAGNTVTETLHFTIDTTLSTPVIVLDSADDTGIQGDNMTNRTQPTFNLQHIDDDAVRVTVSVEHGGVTTTFDATKGVGGWTFTPPTSWGAGDYTLSVSVEDKAGNTSHSASLTVTVDTQIAINNIELVNDSGIPDDNLTNNVRPQFQVKVPTDVNEVRLSIDGGKTWFNATQSATPGVWDYTWLADVGEGKHTLTVEATDKAGNQTTQKLDFIIDTLLSEPTIVLDSTDDSGTKGDNLTNANKPTFLLGNIDADARYVTVEVQHGSTKEVLTATKGA

-3203 DDAGNVKYSAPLTV
+3203 DEAGNVKYSAPLTV

-3223 TIDVIELVNDNGIPG
+3223 TIDAIELVNDNGIPG

-3320 STPTIAMDSRDD
+3320 STPTITMDSRDD

-3349 IGNIDADAHSVILRI
+3349 IGNIDSDAQSVILRI

-3406 NVRQSTPLVVTV
+3406 NVRQSTPLIVTV

-3472 TQGIEGVWG
+3472 AQGIEGVWG
-3481 YTWPTDMGDGKHT
+3481 YTWPTDMGDGKHI

-3616 VDTQI
+3616 VDMQI
-3621 AIDRIEL
+3621 AIDHIEL

-3693 TLTVEVTDGAGNK
+3693 TLIVEVTDGAGNK
-3706 MTETLNFTIDITLL
+3706 MTGTLDFTIDITLL

-3744 QPVFV
+3744 QPIFV

-3841 LTNHDRPVFDIHQVD
+3841 LTNHDRPVFDIRQVD

-3954 PGDVVQVRVT
+3954 PGDVIQVRVT

-4002 DEAGNIANKD
+4002 DQAGNIANKD

-4181 NVGSALPDGQH
+4181 NVGSALPDGKH

-4308 LRIEIDTQVQ
+4308 LQIEIDTQVQ

-4527 VDNITSVTTPR
+4527 VDNITSVTKPR

-4560 SVTANGNNL
+4560 PVTANGNNL

-4618 SDTGNSNSDNLT
+4618 SDTGSSNSDNLT

-4658 EVLKQTITVGADG
+4658 EVLKHTITVGADG

-4718 SDPSIDDQHEA
+4718 SDPSIDDQYEA

-4737 GFAEAFS
+4737 GLAEAFS

-4823 GDFTTNNKTPTLI
+4823 GDFTTNNKTPTLV
-4836 GSTLPNTIVSIYVD
+4836 GNTLPNAIVSIYVD

-4965 GNDGNYELTFKVED
+4965 GNDGNYVLTFKVED

-5073 SEDKAGNSQQKEI
+5073 SEDKAGNSQQKDI

-5293 NSGSLDDLITNHNK
+5293 NSGSLDDLITSHNK

-5380 FIDNPAM
+5380 FIDNPVM
-5387 VAGSDNGI
+5387 MAGSDNGI

-5401 TSQTRPT
+5401 TSQTRPA
-5408 FSIFGEMNQSVQIFI
+5408 FSIYGEMNQSVQIFI

-5534 VWVNEKGH
+5534 VWVNDKGH

-5573 KYSIWVDTHIKVFT
+5573 KYSIWVDTHIQVFT

-5592 NKSSSKTE
+5592 NKSSSKTD
-5600 WWSNSDLITM
+5600 WWSNSSTITM
-5610 RGTGE
+5610 RGMGE

-5636 TGRWE
+5636 NGQWE
-5641 LSTDKLPEGTYDIS
+5641 LSTDQLPEGKYDITLS
-5655 LVIED
+5655 IED
-5660 SAGNR
+5660 NAGNR
-5665 WEDVREIFIDRT
+5665 KEEVHEIFIDRT

-5709 DSEGNTYTL
+5709 DSNGNTYTL

-5757 MKEVPVISLSP
+5757 MKETPVISLSP

-5774 VGDNITRDK
+5774 VGDNITRDN

-5868 EDNGASDSDNVTNH
+5868 EGNGASDSDNVTNHNH

-5924 PPAAWNDGNYTL
+5924 PPAAWNDGTYTL

-5944 GNSQQS
+5944 GNSLQS
-5950 ASLAV
+5950 ASLEV

-5990 AESATHLRTEPSAAE
+5990 AESATHLRTVPSAAE
-6005 ESVVKVTAYS
+6005 ESVVKETAYS

-6040 VPENIVNVSIMFEG
+6040 VPENIVNVSVMFEG

-6089 NDFLI
+6089 DDFLI

-6107 IVNAMNVRGK
+6107 IVNAMNARGK

>member
-34 GPDMNITTPRGSV
+34 GPDMNITTPHGSV

-541 NDSGI
+541 DDSGI

-590 TFNFTSDSVEGIN
+590 TFNFTSDSVEGVN

-623 VIDTIAPV
+623 VIDTVAPV
-631 PPTVSLEDYVVLP
+631 PPTVSLEDFVVLP

-1036 ISDDNLTNI
+1036 IADDNLTNI

-1113 AIFDFTIDT
+1113 AVFDFTIDT

-1246 DDRPHFRVTVP
+1246 DGRPHFRVTVP

-1378 TKGTGGWTFTPPTSW
+1378 TKGTGGWSFTPTGAW

-1434 DSGIPDD
+1434 DSGIPND

-1474 ATQSATPGVWDY
+1474 ATQSATPGAWDY

-1503 TDEAGNKAT
+1503 TDKAGNKTT
-1512 QTLDFTI
+1512 QELDFTI

-1626 IDRIELV
+1626 IDHIELV

-2118 TLLSEPTIVLDN
+2118 TLLSEPTIVLDS

-2135 TKGDHLTNVNKPTF
+2135 TKGDNLTNVNKPTF

-2229 ELVNDNGIPGDN
+2229 ELVNGNGIPGDN

-2322 STPVIVLDS
+2322 SVPVIVLNS
-2331 ADDSGV
+2331 ADDTGV
-2337 HGDNMT
+2337 QGDNMT
-2343 NHTQPTFA
+2343 NSTQPTFA

-2369 GVTTTFDATKDAGGW
+2369 GVTTTFDATKGVGGW
-2384 TFTPTGA
+2384 SFTPTGA

-2446 RPHFQVTVP
+2446 RPHFQVKVP
-2455 TDVNVVRL
+2455 TDVN
-2463 SIDGG
+2463 
-2468 KTWFNATQSATPGVW
+2468 
-2483 DYIWPDDVADGG
+2483 
-2495 YTLTVEATDEA
+2495 E
-2506 GNKAT
+2506 
-2511 QTLDFT
+2511 
-2517 IDTTLSVPTLSL
+2517 
-2529 DSADD
+2529 
-2534 SGIAG
+2534 
-2539 DNITNVKTPGFT
+2539 
-2551 LNNIDTDVSR
+2551 
-2561 VIVEVMHNGI
+2561 
-2571 KQEVPLVQTGG
+2571 
-2582 QWRFAPTSDWADG
+2582 
-2595 DYILTVKVEDRA
+2595 
-2607 GNVKQSAP
+2607 
-2615 LTVTV
+2615 
-2620 DTHIAIDR
+2620 
-2628 IELVNDSGIPGDNL
+2628 
-2642 TNEARPHFQVT
+2642 
-2653 VPADVNGVRL
+2653 
-2663 SIDGGKT
+2663 
-2670 WFDATQSAT
+2670 
-2679 SGVWDY
+2679 
-2685 TWLTNVANGPHTLM
+2685 
-2699 VEASDKAGNKTT
+2699 
-2711 QKLDFTID
+2711 
-2719 TILSEPTITLDS
+2719 
-2731 ADDSAAGDN
+2731 
-2740 ITNVKMPGFTLGN
+2740 
-2753 IDADVTKVV
+2753 
-2762 VTVAHDGKNQQIE
+2762 
-2775 LIKNGGVWRFTPGAA
+2775 
-2790 WTDGDYTLTVK
+2790 
-2801 VEDKAGN
+2801 
-2808 TNYSAPLTVTI
+2808 
-2819 DTQTSIDR
+2819 
-2827 IELLNDTGI
+2827 
-2836 VGDNLTNEA
+2836 
-2845 RPQFHITV
+2845 
-2853 PTDVNS
+2853 
-2859 VQLSLDGGIN
+2859 
-2869 WVNATLTSDGV
+2869 
-2880 WEYIWPTDLV
+2880 
-2890 ENTYTLTV
+2890 
-2898 KATDVA
+2898 
-2904 GNTAT
+2904 
-2909 ETLNFIIDTTL
+2909 
-2920 STPTITLDSAD
+2920 
-2931 DSGTAND
+2931 
-2938 NKTNV
+2938 
-2943 KTPGFII
+2943 
-2950 GGIDSDVTQV
+2950 
-2960 VVQVMRDGHSEEVE
+2960 
-2974 LTQTNG
+2974 
-2980 QWRFVPGSAWTDG
+2980 
-2993 DYTLTVTVKD
+2993 
-3003 EAGNIRHSAPL
+3003 
-3014 TVTIDT
+3014 
-3020 QITIDHIELVN
+3020 
-3031 DSGIPDDNL
+3031 
-3040 TNNVRP
+3040 
-3046 HFQVTVPTDVNVVRL
+3046 VRL

-3099 ATDKAGNKTTQQ
+3099 ATDKAGNQTTQK
-3111 LDFIIDTL
+3111 LDFIIDTM
-3119 LSEPTIVLDNTDDSG
+3119 LSEPTIVLDSTDDSG
-3134 TKGDNLTNVNKPTF
+3134 TKGDNLTNANKPTF
-3148 LLGNIDADAR
+3148 ILGNIDADAR
-3158 YVTVEVQH
+3158 YVTVEVQY

-3320 STPTIAMDSRDD
+3320 STPTITMDSRDD

-3349 IGNIDADAHSVILRI
+3349 IGNIDSDAQSVILRI

-3406 NVRQSTPLVVTV
+3406 NVRQSTPLIVTV

-3472 TQGIEGVWG
+3472 AQGIEGVWG

-3621 AIDRIEL
+3621 AIDHIEL

-3706 MTETLNFTIDITLL
+3706 MTETLNFTIDITLM

-3779 DGWRYRPDSALAD
+3779 DGWRYRPDFALAD

-3841 LTNHDRPVFDIHQVD
+3841 LTNHDRPVFDIRQVD

-4203 NVAQETL
+4203 NVTQETL

-4308 LRIEIDTQVQ
+4308 LKIEIDTQVQ

-4527 VDNITSVTTPR
+4527 VDNITSVTKPR

-4560 SVTANGNNL
+4560 PVTANGNNL

-4890 ELRSTAVDVTIDTEV
+4890 ELRSTAVDLTIDTEV

-5293 NSGSLDDLITNHNK
+5293 NSGSLDDLITSHNK

-5380 FIDNPAM
+5380 FIDNPVM
-5387 VAGSDNGI
+5387 MAGSDNGI

-5401 TSQTRPT
+5401 TSQTRPA
-5408 FSIFGEMNQSVQIFI
+5408 FSIYGEMNQSVQIFI

-5476 FNTTPVAI
+5476 LNTTPVAI

-5534 VWVNEKGH
+5534 VWVNDKGH

-5573 KYSIWVDTHIKVFT
+5573 KYSIWVDTHIQVFT

-5592 NKSSSKTE
+5592 NKSSSKTD
-5600 WWSNSDLITM
+5600 WWSNSSTITM
-5610 RGTGE
+5610 RGMGE

-5636 TGRWE
+5636 NGQWE
-5641 LSTDKLPEGTYDIS
+5641 LSTDQLPEGKYDITLS
-5655 LVIED
+5655 IED
-5660 SAGNR
+5660 NAGNR
-5665 WEDVREIFIDRT
+5665 KEEVHEIFIDRT

-5709 DSEGNTYTL
+5709 DSNGNTYTL

-5924 PPAAWNDGNYTL
+5924 PPAAWNDGTYTL

-5969 DDASDDATATAVT
+5969 NDASDDATATAVT

-5990 AESATHLRTEPSAAE
+5990 AESATHLRTVPSVAE
-6005 ESVVKVTAYS
+6005 ESVVKETAYS

-6040 VPENIVNVSIMFEG
+6040 VPENIVNVSVMFEG

-6089 NDFLI
+6089 DDFLI

-6107 IVNAMNVRGK
+6107 IVNAMNARGK
-6117 TEDDIND
+6117 AEDDIND

>member
-34 GPDMNITTPRGSV
+34 GPDMNITTPHGSV

-112 KEEEELKKQLDDA
+112 KEEEELKKQLDEA

-450 DNITNSTL
+450 DSITNSTL

-541 NDSGI
+541 DDSGI

-590 TFNFTSDSVEGIN
+590 TFNFTSDSVEGVN

-623 VIDTIAPV
+623 VIDTVAPV
-631 PPTVSLEDYVVLP
+631 PPTVSLEDFVVLP

-1065 DAMSD
+1065 DAASD

-1113 AIFDFTIDT
+1113 AVFDFTIDT

-1188 IPGNTWADGSYTLTV
+1188 TPGNTWADGSYTLTV

-1327 IVLDSADD
+1327 IVLNSADD
-1335 TGIQGDNMTNS
+1335 TGVQGDNMTNS

-1378 TKGTGGWTFTPPTSW
+1378 TKGVGGWSFTPTGAW

-1434 DSGIPDD
+1434 DSGIPND

-1474 ATQSATPGVWDY
+1474 ATQNATPGVWDY

-1503 TDEAGNKAT
+1503 TDEAGNKTT

-1540 DNITNVKTPG
+1540 DNITNVKTLG
-1550 FTLNNIDTDVSRVIV
+1550 FTLNNIDTDVSRVTV

-1633 NDSGIPGDN
+1633 NDSGIPDDN

-1675 TQSATSGVWDYTWL
+1675 TQSATPGVWDYTWL

-1716 FTIDTILSEPT
+1716 FIIDTMLSEPT

-2012 APLTVTIDTQITIDH
+2012 APLTVTIDTQIAIDH

-2135 TKGDHLTNVNKPTF
+2135 TKGDNLTNVNKPTF

-2331 ADDSGV
+2331 ADDTGIQ
-2337 HGDNMT
+2337 GDNMT
-2343 NHTQPTFA
+2343 NRTQPTFN

-2369 GVTTTFDATKDAGGW
+2369 GVTTTFDATKGVGGW
-2384 TFTPTGA
+2384 TFTPPTSWGA
-2391 WADGDYTLSV
+2391 GDYTLSV

-2446 RPHFQVTVP
+2446 RPQFQVKVP
-2455 TDVNVVRL
+2455 TDVN
-2463 SIDGG
+2463 
-2468 KTWFNATQSATPGVW
+2468 
-2483 DYIWPDDVADGG
+2483 
-2495 YTLTVEATDEA
+2495 E
-2506 GNKAT
+2506 
-2511 QTLDFT
+2511 
-2517 IDTTLSVPTLSL
+2517 
-2529 DSADD
+2529 
-2534 SGIAG
+2534 
-2539 DNITNVKTPGFT
+2539 
-2551 LNNIDTDVSR
+2551 
-2561 VIVEVMHNGI
+2561 
-2571 KQEVPLVQTGG
+2571 
-2582 QWRFAPTSDWADG
+2582 
-2595 DYILTVKVEDRA
+2595 
-2607 GNVKQSAP
+2607 
-2615 LTVTV
+2615 
-2620 DTHIAIDR
+2620 
-2628 IELVNDSGIPGDNL
+2628 
-2642 TNEARPHFQVT
+2642 
-2653 VPADVNGVRL
+2653 
-2663 SIDGGKT
+2663 
-2670 WFDATQSAT
+2670 
-2679 SGVWDY
+2679 
-2685 TWLTNVANGPHTLM
+2685 
-2699 VEASDKAGNKTT
+2699 
-2711 QKLDFTID
+2711 
-2719 TILSEPTITLDS
+2719 
-2731 ADDSAAGDN
+2731 
-2740 ITNVKMPGFTLGN
+2740 
-2753 IDADVTKVV
+2753 
-2762 VTVAHDGKNQQIE
+2762 
-2775 LIKNGGVWRFTPGAA
+2775 
-2790 WTDGDYTLTVK
+2790 
-2801 VEDKAGN
+2801 
-2808 TNYSAPLTVTI
+2808 
-2819 DTQTSIDR
+2819 
-2827 IELLNDTGI
+2827 
-2836 VGDNLTNEA
+2836 
-2845 RPQFHITV
+2845 
-2853 PTDVNS
+2853 
-2859 VQLSLDGGIN
+2859 
-2869 WVNATLTSDGV
+2869 
-2880 WEYIWPTDLV
+2880 
-2890 ENTYTLTV
+2890 
-2898 KATDVA
+2898 
-2904 GNTAT
+2904 
-2909 ETLNFIIDTTL
+2909 
-2920 STPTITLDSAD
+2920 
-2931 DSGTAND
+2931 
-2938 NKTNV
+2938 
-2943 KTPGFII
+2943 
-2950 GGIDSDVTQV
+2950 
-2960 VVQVMRDGHSEEVE
+2960 
-2974 LTQTNG
+2974 
-2980 QWRFVPGSAWTDG
+2980 
-2993 DYTLTVTVKD
+2993 
-3003 EAGNIRHSAPL
+3003 
-3014 TVTIDT
+3014 
-3020 QITIDHIELVN
+3020 
-3031 DSGIPDDNL
+3031 
-3040 TNNVRP
+3040 
-3046 HFQVTVPTDVNVVRL
+3046 VRL

-3099 ATDKAGNKTTQQ
+3099 ATDKAGNQTTQK
-3111 LDFIIDTL
+3111 LDFIIDTM
-3119 LSEPTIVLDNTDDSG
+3119 LSEPTIVLDSTDDSG
-3134 TKGDNLTNVNKPTF
+3134 TKGDNLTNANKPTF
-3148 LLGNIDADAR
+3148 ILGNIDADAR

-3203 DDAGNVKYSAPLTV
+3203 DEAGNVKYSAPLTV

-3320 STPTIAMDSRDD
+3320 STPTITMDSRDD

-3349 IGNIDADAHSVILRI
+3349 IGNIDSDAQSVILRI

-3406 NVRQSTPLVVTV
+3406 NVRQSTPLIVTV

-3472 TQGIEGVWG
+3472 AQGIEGVWG

-3621 AIDRIEL
+3621 AIDHIEL
-3628 VNDSGVPGDNVT
+3628 VNDSGVPGDNIT

-3693 TLTVEVTDGAGNK
+3693 TLIVEVTDGAGNK
-3706 MTETLNFTIDITLL
+3706 MTGTLDFTIDITLL

-3841 LTNHDRPVFDIHQVD
+3841 LTNHDRPVFDIRQVD

-3913 APFEVRID
+3913 APLEVRID

-3954 PGDVVQVRVT
+3954 PGDVIQVRVT

-4181 NVGSALPDGQH
+4181 NVGSALPDGKH

-4308 LRIEIDTQVQ
+4308 LQIEIDTQVQ

-4527 VDNITSVTTPR
+4527 VDNITSVTKPR

-4560 SVTANGNNL
+4560 PVTANGNNL

-4618 SDTGNSNSDNLT
+4618 SDTGSSNSDNLT

-4658 EVLKQTITVGADG
+4658 EVLKHTITVGADG

-4718 SDPSIDDQHEA
+4718 SDPSIDDQYEA

-4737 GFAEAFS
+4737 GLAEAFS

-4823 GDFTTNNKTPTLI
+4823 GDFTTNNKTPTLV
-4836 GSTLPNTIVSIYVD
+4836 GNTLPNAIVSIYVD

-4965 GNDGNYELTFKVED
+4965 GNDGNYVLTFKVED

-5073 SEDKAGNSQQKEI
+5073 SEDKAGNSQQKDI

-5293 NSGSLDDLITNHNK
+5293 NSGSLDDLITSHNK

-5380 FIDNPAM
+5380 FIDNPVM
-5387 VAGSDNGI
+5387 MAGSDNGI

-5401 TSQTRPT
+5401 TSQTRPA
-5408 FSIFGEMNQSVQIFI
+5408 FSIYGEMNQSVQIFI

-5534 VWVNEKGH
+5534 VWVNDKGH

-5573 KYSIWVDTHIKVFT
+5573 KYSIWVDTHIQVFT

-5592 NKSSSKTE
+5592 NKSSSKTD
-5600 WWSNSDLITM
+5600 WWSNSSTITM
-5610 RGTGE
+5610 RGMGE

-5636 TGRWE
+5636 NGQWE
-5641 LSTDKLPEGTYDIS
+5641 LSTDQLPEGKYDITLS
-5655 LVIED
+5655 IED
-5660 SAGNR
+5660 NAGNR
-5665 WEDVREIFIDRT
+5665 KEEVHEIFIDRT

-5709 DSEGNTYTL
+5709 DSNGNTYTL

-5757 MKEVPVISLSP
+5757 MKETPVISLSP

-5774 VGDNITRDK
+5774 VGDNITRDN

-5868 EDNGASDSDNVTNH
+5868 EGNGASDSDNVTNHNH

-5924 PPAAWNDGNYTL
+5924 PPAAWNDGTYTL

-5944 GNSQQS
+5944 GNSLQS
-5950 ASLAV
+5950 ASLEV

-5969 DDASDDATATAVT
+5969 DDASDDATPTAVT

-5990 AESATHLRTEPSAAE
+5990 AESATHLRTVPSAAE
-6005 ESVVKVTAYS
+6005 ESVVKETAYS

-6040 VPENIVNVSIMFEG
+6040 VPENIVNVSVMFEG

-6076 GEYTMDVKFIDKD
+6076 GEYTMDVKFLDKD
-6089 NDFLI
+6089 DDFLI

-6107 IVNAMNVRGK
+6107 IVNAMNARGK

-6137 AIDVFAV
+6137 AIEVFAV

>member
-313 AEAKTADGSGSAKL
+313 AEAKTADGNGSAKL

-429 TIAPEKPTIE
+429 TIPPEKPTIE

-541 NDSGI
+541 DDSGI

-590 TFNFTSDSVEGIN
+590 TFNFTSDSVEGVN

-623 VIDTIAPV
+623 VIDTVAPV
-631 PPTVSLEDYVVLP
+631 PPTVSLEDFVVLP

-1036 ISDDNLTNI
+1036 IADDNLTNI

-1113 AIFDFTIDT
+1113 AVFDFTIDT

-1188 IPGNTWADGSYTLTV
+1188 TPGNTWADGSYTLTV

-1378 TKGTGGWTFTPPTSW
+1378 TKGTGGWSFTPTGAW

-1434 DSGIPDD
+1434 DSGIPND

-1474 ATQSATPGVWDY
+1474 ATQSATPGAWDY

-1503 TDEAGNKAT
+1503 TDKAGNKTT
-1512 QTLDFTI
+1512 QELDFTI

-2118 TLLSEPTIVLDN
+2118 TMLSEPTIVLDN

-2135 TKGDHLTNVNKPTF
+2135 TKGDNLTNVNKPTF

-2198 LTVRVEDEAGNEK
+2198 LTVRVEDDAGNVK

-2229 ELVNDNGIPGDN
+2229 ELVNDSGTRGDN
-2241 MTNDAHPQFRVTVPG
+2241 LTNDANPHFRITVPG

-2271 VKATQSATPGVWN
+2271 VKAMQSATPGVWN
-2284 YTWPGTVP
+2284 YTWPKTVA
-2292 DGDYTLNVKAT
+2292 DGDYTLTVKAT

-2310 TETLHFTIDTTL
+2310 TRTLDFTIDTTL

-2343 NHTQPTFA
+2343 NRTQPTFA
-2351 LQHIDDD
+2351 LQQIDDD

-2483 DYIWPDDVADGG
+2483 DY
-2495 YTLTVEATDEA
+2495 
-2506 GNKAT
+2506 
-2511 QTLDFT
+2511 
-2517 IDTTLSVPTLSL
+2517 
-2529 DSADD
+2529 
-2534 SGIAG
+2534 
-2539 DNITNVKTPGFT
+2539 
-2551 LNNIDTDVSR
+2551 
-2561 VIVEVMHNGI
+2561 
-2571 KQEVPLVQTGG
+2571 
-2582 QWRFAPTSDWADG
+2582 
-2595 DYILTVKVEDRA
+2595 
-2607 GNVKQSAP
+2607 
-2615 LTVTV
+2615 
-2620 DTHIAIDR
+2620 
-2628 IELVNDSGIPGDNL
+2628 
-2642 TNEARPHFQVT
+2642 
-2653 VPADVNGVRL
+2653 
-2663 SIDGGKT
+2663 
-2670 WFDATQSAT
+2670 
-2679 SGVWDY
+2679 
-2685 TWLTNVANGPHTLM
+2685 
-2699 VEASDKAGNKTT
+2699 
-2711 QKLDFTID
+2711 
-2719 TILSEPTITLDS
+2719 
-2731 ADDSAAGDN
+2731 
-2740 ITNVKMPGFTLGN
+2740 
-2753 IDADVTKVV
+2753 
-2762 VTVAHDGKNQQIE
+2762 
-2775 LIKNGGVWRFTPGAA
+2775 
-2790 WTDGDYTLTVK
+2790 
-2801 VEDKAGN
+2801 
-2808 TNYSAPLTVTI
+2808 
-2819 DTQTSIDR
+2819 
-2827 IELLNDTGI
+2827 
-2836 VGDNLTNEA
+2836 
-2845 RPQFHITV
+2845 
-2853 PTDVNS
+2853 
-2859 VQLSLDGGIN
+2859 
-2869 WVNATLTSDGV
+2869 
-2880 WEYIWPTDLV
+2880 
-2890 ENTYTLTV
+2890 
-2898 KATDVA
+2898 
-2904 GNTAT
+2904 
-2909 ETLNFIIDTTL
+2909 
-2920 STPTITLDSAD
+2920 
-2931 DSGTAND
+2931 
-2938 NKTNV
+2938 
-2943 KTPGFII
+2943 
-2950 GGIDSDVTQV
+2950 
-2960 VVQVMRDGHSEEVE
+2960 
-2974 LTQTNG
+2974 
-2980 QWRFVPGSAWTDG
+2980 
-2993 DYTLTVTVKD
+2993 
-3003 EAGNIRHSAPL
+3003 
-3014 TVTIDT
+3014 
-3020 QITIDHIELVN
+3020 
-3031 DSGIPDDNL
+3031 
-3040 TNNVRP
+3040 
-3046 HFQVTVPTDVNVVRL
+3046 
-3061 SIDGGKTW
+3061 
-3069 FNATQSATPGVW
+3069 
-3081 DYTWLADVG
+3081 TWLADVG

-3099 ATDKAGNKTTQQ
+3099 ATDKAGNQTTQQ
-3111 LDFIIDTL
+3111 LDFIIDTM

-3393 SYTLTVEVTDNAG
+3393 SYTLTVEVQDNAG

-3523 IALDSTDDTGTPG
+3523 IELDSTDDTGTPG

-4270 ENTGGNLTFTPDQP
+4270 GNTGGNLTFTPDQP

-4560 SVTANGNNL
+4560 PVTANGNNL

-5525 IINGLNVGE
+5525 IINSLNVGE
-5534 VWVNEKGH
+5534 VWANDKGH

-5558 ITVKSTD
+5558 INVKSTD

-5573 KYSIWVDTHIKVFT
+5573 KYSIWVDTHIQVFT

-5592 NKSSSKTE
+5592 NKSSSKTD
-5600 WWSNSDLITM
+5600 WWSNSSTITM
-5610 RGTGE
+5610 RGMGE

-5636 TGRWE
+5636 NGQWE
-5641 LSTDKLPEGTYDIS
+5641 LSTDQLPEGKYDITLS
-5655 LVIED
+5655 IED
-5660 SAGNR
+5660 NAGNR
-5665 WEDVREIFIDRT
+5665 KEEVHEIFIDRT

-5709 DSEGNTYTL
+5709 DSNGNTYTL

-5822 GTPLA
+5822 GTPLT

-5924 PPAAWNDGNYTL
+5924 PPAAWNDGTYTL

-5990 AESATHLRTEPSAAE
+5990 AESATHLRTVPSAAE

-6040 VPENIVNVSIMFEG
+6040 VPENIVNVSVMFEG

-6089 NDFLI
+6089 DDFLI

-6107 IVNAMNVRGK
+6107 IVNAMNARGK

>member
-2118 TLLSEPTIVLDN
+2118 TLLSEPTIVLDS

-2422 QIAINNIELVN
+2422 QIAINN
-2433 DSGIPDDNLTNNV
+2433 
-2446 RPHFQVTVP
+2446 
-2455 TDVNVVRL
+2455 
-2463 SIDGG
+2463 
-2468 KTWFNATQSATPGVW
+2468 
-2483 DYIWPDDVADGG
+2483 
-2495 YTLTVEATDEA
+2495 
-2506 GNKAT
+2506 
-2511 QTLDFT
+2511 
-2517 IDTTLSVPTLSL
+2517 
-2529 DSADD
+2529 
-2534 SGIAG
+2534 
-2539 DNITNVKTPGFT
+2539 
-2551 LNNIDTDVSR
+2551 
-2561 VIVEVMHNGI
+2561 
-2571 KQEVPLVQTGG
+2571 
-2582 QWRFAPTSDWADG
+2582 
-2595 DYILTVKVEDRA
+2595 
-2607 GNVKQSAP
+2607 
-2615 LTVTV
+2615 
-2620 DTHIAIDR
+2620 
-2628 IELVNDSGIPGDNL
+2628 
-2642 TNEARPHFQVT
+2642 
-2653 VPADVNGVRL
+2653 
-2663 SIDGGKT
+2663 
-2670 WFDATQSAT
+2670 
-2679 SGVWDY
+2679 
-2685 TWLTNVANGPHTLM
+2685 
-2699 VEASDKAGNKTT
+2699 
-2711 QKLDFTID
+2711 
-2719 TILSEPTITLDS
+2719 
-2731 ADDSAAGDN
+2731 
-2740 ITNVKMPGFTLGN
+2740 
-2753 IDADVTKVV
+2753 
-2762 VTVAHDGKNQQIE
+2762 
-2775 LIKNGGVWRFTPGAA
+2775 
-2790 WTDGDYTLTVK
+2790 
-2801 VEDKAGN
+2801 
-2808 TNYSAPLTVTI
+2808 
-2819 DTQTSIDR
+2819 
-2827 IELLNDTGI
+2827 
-2836 VGDNLTNEA
+2836 
-2845 RPQFHITV
+2845 
-2853 PTDVNS
+2853 
-2859 VQLSLDGGIN
+2859 
-2869 WVNATLTSDGV
+2869 
-2880 WEYIWPTDLV
+2880 
-2890 ENTYTLTV
+2890 
-2898 KATDVA
+2898 
-2904 GNTAT
+2904 
-2909 ETLNFIIDTTL
+2909 
-2920 STPTITLDSAD
+2920 
-2931 DSGTAND
+2931 
-2938 NKTNV
+2938 
-2943 KTPGFII
+2943 
-2950 GGIDSDVTQV
+2950 
-2960 VVQVMRDGHSEEVE
+2960 
-2974 LTQTNG
+2974 
-2980 QWRFVPGSAWTDG
+2980 
-2993 DYTLTVTVKD
+2993 
-3003 EAGNIRHSAPL
+3003 
-3014 TVTIDT
+3014 
-3020 QITIDHIELVN
+3020 IELVN

-3871 THEEAAVFTNGQW
+3871 THEDAAVFTNGQW

-4560 SVTANGNNL
+4560 PVTANGNNL

>member
-155 VQNSSKQIEEM
+155 VQNSSKQMEEM
-166 LQNFLA
+166 LQEFLA
-172 DNVAKDN
+172 DNVTKDN

-414 KAGNKNETTDSIITD
+414 KAGNKNETTDSIIID
-429 TIAPEKPTIE
+429 TIPPEKPTIE

-541 NDSGI
+541 DDSGI

-623 VIDTIAPV
+623 VIDTIAPL

-960 KLYID
+960 KLYVD

-1036 ISDDNLTNI
+1036 IADDNLTNI

-1113 AIFDFTIDT
+1113 AVFDFTIDT

-1188 IPGNTWADGSYTLTV
+1188 TPGNTWADGSYTLTV
-1203 KVEDKAGNTNYSAP
+1203 KVEDKAGNTSYSAP

-1327 IVLDSADD
+1327 IVLNSADD
-1335 TGIQGDNMTNS
+1335 TGVQGDNMTNR

-1378 TKGTGGWTFTPPTSW
+1378 TKGTGGWTFTPTGAW

-1434 DSGIPDD
+1434 DSGIPND

-1468 GKTWFN
+1468 GKTWVT
-1474 ATQSATPGVWDY
+1474 AAQKAAGVWEY

-1491 VADGGYTLTVEA
+1491 VTDGSHTLTVEA

-1540 DNITNVKTPG
+1540 DNITSVKTPG

-1633 NDSGIPGDN
+1633 NDSGIPDDN

-1695 PHTLMVEASD
+1695 PHTLMVEATD

-1716 FTIDTILSEPT
+1716 FIIDTLLSEPT

-1787 PGAAWTDGDY
+1787 PGAAWSDGDY

-2012 APLTVTIDTQITIDH
+2012 APLTVTIDTQIAIDH

-2036 PDDNLTNNVRPH
+2036 PNDNLTNNVRPH

-2106 NKTTQQLDFIID
+2106 NKTTQKLDFIID
-2118 TLLSEPTIVLDN
+2118 TLLSEPTIVLDS

-2135 TKGDHLTNVNKPTF
+2135 TKGDNLTNVNKPTF

-2198 LTVRVEDEAGNEK
+2198 LTVRVEDDAGNVK
-2211 HSASLTVTV
+2211 YSASLTVTV

-2229 ELVNDNGIPGDN
+2229 ELVNDSGTRGDN
-2241 MTNDAHPQFRVTVPG
+2241 LTNDANPHFRITVPG

-2271 VKATQSATPGVWN
+2271 VKATQSVTPGVWN

-2343 NHTQPTFA
+2343 NRTQPTFA
-2351 LQHIDDD
+2351 LQQIDDD

-2369 GVTTTFDATKDAGGW
+2369 GVTTTFDATKGTGGW

-2483 DYIWPDDVADGG
+2483 DY
-2495 YTLTVEATDEA
+2495 
-2506 GNKAT
+2506 
-2511 QTLDFT
+2511 
-2517 IDTTLSVPTLSL
+2517 
-2529 DSADD
+2529 
-2534 SGIAG
+2534 
-2539 DNITNVKTPGFT
+2539 
-2551 LNNIDTDVSR
+2551 
-2561 VIVEVMHNGI
+2561 
-2571 KQEVPLVQTGG
+2571 
-2582 QWRFAPTSDWADG
+2582 
-2595 DYILTVKVEDRA
+2595 
-2607 GNVKQSAP
+2607 
-2615 LTVTV
+2615 
-2620 DTHIAIDR
+2620 
-2628 IELVNDSGIPGDNL
+2628 
-2642 TNEARPHFQVT
+2642 
-2653 VPADVNGVRL
+2653 
-2663 SIDGGKT
+2663 
-2670 WFDATQSAT
+2670 
-2679 SGVWDY
+2679 
-2685 TWLTNVANGPHTLM
+2685 
-2699 VEASDKAGNKTT
+2699 
-2711 QKLDFTID
+2711 
-2719 TILSEPTITLDS
+2719 
-2731 ADDSAAGDN
+2731 
-2740 ITNVKMPGFTLGN
+2740 
-2753 IDADVTKVV
+2753 
-2762 VTVAHDGKNQQIE
+2762 
-2775 LIKNGGVWRFTPGAA
+2775 
-2790 WTDGDYTLTVK
+2790 
-2801 VEDKAGN
+2801 
-2808 TNYSAPLTVTI
+2808 
-2819 DTQTSIDR
+2819 
-2827 IELLNDTGI
+2827 
-2836 VGDNLTNEA
+2836 
-2845 RPQFHITV
+2845 
-2853 PTDVNS
+2853 
-2859 VQLSLDGGIN
+2859 
-2869 WVNATLTSDGV
+2869 
-2880 WEYIWPTDLV
+2880 
-2890 ENTYTLTV
+2890 
-2898 KATDVA
+2898 
-2904 GNTAT
+2904 
-2909 ETLNFIIDTTL
+2909 
-2920 STPTITLDSAD
+2920 
-2931 DSGTAND
+2931 
-2938 NKTNV
+2938 
-2943 KTPGFII
+2943 
-2950 GGIDSDVTQV
+2950 
-2960 VVQVMRDGHSEEVE
+2960 
-2974 LTQTNG
+2974 
-2980 QWRFVPGSAWTDG
+2980 
-2993 DYTLTVTVKD
+2993 
-3003 EAGNIRHSAPL
+3003 
-3014 TVTIDT
+3014 
-3020 QITIDHIELVN
+3020 
-3031 DSGIPDDNL
+3031 
-3040 TNNVRP
+3040 
-3046 HFQVTVPTDVNVVRL
+3046 
-3061 SIDGGKTW
+3061 
-3069 FNATQSATPGVW
+3069 
-3081 DYTWLADVG
+3081 TWLADVG

-3099 ATDKAGNKTTQQ
+3099 ATDKAGNKTTQK

-3148 LLGNIDADAR
+3148 LLGNIDVDAR
-3158 YVTVEVQH
+3158 YVTVEVLH

-3393 SYTLTVEVTDNAG
+3393 SYTLTVEVQDNAG

-3472 TQGIEGVWG
+3472 AQGIEGVWG

-3576 GAGGWSFTPPAPWGD
+3576 GAAGWSFTPPAPWGD

-3693 TLTVEVTDGAGNK
+3693 TLIVEVTDGAGNK
-3706 MTETLNFTIDITLL
+3706 MTGTLDFTIDITLL

-3744 QPVFV
+3744 QPIFV

-3841 LTNHDRPVFDIHQVD
+3841 LTNHDRPVFDIRQVD

-3913 APFEVRID
+3913 APLEVRID

-4064 TIDGHDYNAT
+4064 TIDGHDYNAI

-4152 DDITHVRVKIDNAA
+4152 DDITQVRVKIDNAA

-4308 LRIEIDTQVQ
+4308 LKIEIDTQVQ

-4364 TPISKNAAGQW
+4364 TPVSKNAAGQW
-4375 EFTAGSALP
+4375 QFTAGSALS

-4507 TIVSDPSID
+4507 TVVSDPRID

-4527 VDNITSVTTPR
+4527 VDNITSVTKPR

-4560 SVTANGNNL
+4560 PVTANGNNL

-4618 SDTGNSNSDNLT
+4618 SDTGSSNSDNLT

-4658 EVLKQTITVGADG
+4658 EVLKHTITVGADG

-4718 SDPSIDDQHEA
+4718 SDPSIDDQYEA

-4737 GFAEAFS
+4737 GLAEAFS

-4823 GDFTTNNKTPTLI
+4823 GDFTTNNKTPTLV
-4836 GSTLPNTIVSIYVD
+4836 GNTLPNAIVSIYVD

-5073 SEDKAGNSQQKEI
+5073 SEDKAGNSQQKDI

-5244 APILLQDDGTFN
+5244 APILLQDDGKFN

-5293 NSGSLDDLITNHNK
+5293 NSGSLDDLITSHNK

-5335 EDGTWSYQ
+5335 EDGTWFYQ
-5343 FDNAL
+5343 FDNGL

-5380 FIDNPAM
+5380 FIDNPVM
-5387 VAGSDNGI
+5387 MAGSDNGI

-5401 TSQTRPT
+5401 TSQTRPA

-5534 VWVNEKGH
+5534 VWVNDKGH

-5573 KYSIWVDTHIKVFT
+5573 KYSIWVDTHIQVFT

-5592 NKSSSKTE
+5592 NKSSSKTD
-5600 WWSNSDLITM
+5600 WWSNSSTITM
-5610 RGTGE
+5610 RGMGE

-5636 TGRWE
+5636 NGQWE
-5641 LSTDKLPEGTYDIS
+5641 LSTDQLPEGKYDITLS
-5655 LVIED
+5655 IED
-5660 SAGNR
+5660 NAGNR
-5665 WEDVREIFIDRT
+5665 KEEVHEIFIDRT

-5709 DSEGNTYTL
+5709 DSNGNTYTL

-5757 MKEVPVISLSP
+5757 MKETPVISLSP

-5797 VVQVDIN
+5797 GVQVDIN

-5908 TDIYQATQGA
+5908 TDTYQATQGA

-5924 PPAAWNDGNYTL
+5924 PPASWNDGNYTL

-5969 DDASDDATATAVT
+5969 DDASDDATPTAVT

-5990 AESATHLRTEPSAAE
+5990 AESDTHLRTVPSAAE
-6005 ESVVKVTAYS
+6005 ESVVKETAYS

-6040 VPENIVNVSIMFEG
+6040 VPENIVNVSVMFEG

-6089 NDFLI
+6089 DDFLI

-6107 IVNAMNVRGK
+6107 IVNAMNARGK

>member
-429 TIAPEKPTIE
+429 TIPPEKPTIE

-631 PPTVSLEDYVVLP
+631 PPTVSLEDFVVLP

-1036 ISDDNLTNI
+1036 IADDNLTNI

-1113 AIFDFTIDT
+1113 AVFDFTIDT

-1188 IPGNTWADGSYTLTV
+1188 TPGNTWADGSYTLTV
-1203 KVEDKAGNTNYSAP
+1203 KVEDKAGNTSYSAP

-1327 IVLDSADD
+1327 IVLNSADD
-1335 TGIQGDNMTNS
+1335 TGVQGDNMTNR

-1378 TKGTGGWTFTPPTSW
+1378 TKGVGGWS
-1393 ADGDYTLSVSVEDK
+1393 
-1407 AGNTSHSAS
+1407 
-1416 LTVTVDTQIA
+1416 
-1426 INNIELVN
+1426 
-1434 DSGIPDD
+1434 
-1441 NLTNNVRPHF
+1441 
-1451 QVTVPTDVN
+1451 
-1460 VVRLSIDG
+1460 
-1468 GKTWFN
+1468 
-1474 ATQSATPGVWDY
+1474 
-1486 IWPDD
+1486 
-1491 VADGGYTLTVEA
+1491 
-1503 TDEAGNKAT
+1503 
-1512 QTLDFTI
+1512 
-1519 DTTLSV
+1519 
-1525 PTLSLDSADDSGIAG
+1525 
-1540 DNITNVKTPG
+1540 
-1550 FTLNNIDTDVSRVIV
+1550 
-1565 EVMHNGIKQEVP
+1565 
-1577 LVQTGGQWRFA
+1577 
-1588 PTSDWADGDYIL
+1588 
-1600 TVKVEDRAG
+1600 
-1609 NVKQSAPLT
+1609 
-1618 VTVDTHIA
+1618 
-1626 IDRIELV
+1626 
-1633 NDSGIPGDN
+1633 
-1642 LTNEARPHFQVT
+1642 
-1654 VPADVNGVRLS
+1654 
-1665 IDGGKTWFDA
+1665 
-1675 TQSATSGVWDYTWL
+1675 
-1689 TNVANG
+1689 
-1695 PHTLMVEASD
+1695 
-1705 KAGNKTTQKLD
+1705 
-1716 FTIDTILSEPT
+1716 
-1727 ITLDSADDSAAGDN
+1727 
-1741 ITNVK
+1741 
-1746 MPGFTLGNIDADVT
+1746 
-1760 KVVVTV
+1760 
-1766 AHDGKNQ
+1766 
-1773 QIELIKNGGVWRFT
+1773 
-1787 PGAAWTDGDY
+1787 
-1797 TLTVKVE
+1797 
-1804 DKAGNTNYSAPLTV
+1804 
-1818 TIDTQTSI
+1818 
-1826 DRIELLNDTG
+1826 
-1836 IVGDNLTNEARPQFH
+1836 
-1851 ITVPTDVNSVQ
+1851 
-1862 LSLDGGI
+1862 
-1869 NWVNATL
+1869 
-1876 TSDGVWEYIWPT
+1876 
-1888 DLVENTYTL
+1888 
-1897 TVKATDVAGN
+1897 
-1907 TATETLNFIIDTTL
+1907 
-1921 STPTITLDSADDS
+1921 
-1934 GTANDNKTN
+1934 
-1943 VKTPGFIIGGIDSD
+1943 
-1957 VTQVVVQVM
+1957 
-1966 RDGHSEEVEL
+1966 
-1976 TQTNGQWR
+1976 
-1984 FVPGSAWTDGD
+1984 
-1995 YTLTVTV
+1995 
-2002 KDEAGNIRHS
+2002 
-2012 APLTVTIDTQITIDH
+2012 
-2027 IELVNDSGI
+2027 
-2036 PDDNLTNNVRPH
+2036 
-2048 FQVTVP
+2048 
-2054 TDVNVVR
+2054 
-2061 LSIDGGKTWFN
+2061 
-2072 ATQSATPGVWDYTW
+2072 
-2086 LADVGEGKHTLTVEA
+2086 
-2101 TDKAG
+2101 
-2106 NKTTQQLDFIID
+2106 
-2118 TLLSEPTIVLDN
+2118 
-2130 TDDSG
+2130 
-2135 TKGDHLTNVNKPTF
+2135 
-2149 LLGNIDADAR
+2149 
-2159 YVTVEVQ
+2159 
-2166 HGGTKEV
+2166 
-2173 LTATKDA
+2173 
-2180 TGNWSVTPTG
+2180 
-2190 TWADGDYT
+2190 
-2198 LTVRVEDEAGNEK
+2198 
-2211 HSASLTVTV
+2211 
-2220 DTQITIDVI
+2220 
-2229 ELVNDNGIPGDN
+2229 
-2241 MTNDAHPQFRVTVPG
+2241 
-2256 DVNEVS
+2256 
-2262 LSIDGGVTW
+2262 
-2271 VKATQSATPGVWN
+2271 
-2284 YTWPGTVP
+2284 
-2292 DGDYTLNVKAT
+2292 
-2303 DNAGNTV
+2303 
-2310 TETLHFTIDTTL
+2310 
-2322 STPVIVLDS
+2322 
-2331 ADDSGV
+2331 
-2337 HGDNMT
+2337 
-2343 NHTQPTFA
+2343 
-2351 LQHIDDD
+2351 
-2358 AVRVTVSVEHG
+2358 
-2369 GVTTTFDATKDAGGW
+2369 
-2384 TFTPTGA
+2384 FTPTGA

-2446 RPHFQVTVP
+2446 RPHFQVKVP
-2455 TDVNVVRL
+2455 TDVN
-2463 SIDGG
+2463 
-2468 KTWFNATQSATPGVW
+2468 
-2483 DYIWPDDVADGG
+2483 
-2495 YTLTVEATDEA
+2495 E
-2506 GNKAT
+2506 
-2511 QTLDFT
+2511 
-2517 IDTTLSVPTLSL
+2517 
-2529 DSADD
+2529 
-2534 SGIAG
+2534 
-2539 DNITNVKTPGFT
+2539 
-2551 LNNIDTDVSR
+2551 
-2561 VIVEVMHNGI
+2561 
-2571 KQEVPLVQTGG
+2571 
-2582 QWRFAPTSDWADG
+2582 
-2595 DYILTVKVEDRA
+2595 
-2607 GNVKQSAP
+2607 
-2615 LTVTV
+2615 
-2620 DTHIAIDR
+2620 
-2628 IELVNDSGIPGDNL
+2628 
-2642 TNEARPHFQVT
+2642 
-2653 VPADVNGVRL
+2653 
-2663 SIDGGKT
+2663 
-2670 WFDATQSAT
+2670 
-2679 SGVWDY
+2679 
-2685 TWLTNVANGPHTLM
+2685 
-2699 VEASDKAGNKTT
+2699 
-2711 QKLDFTID
+2711 
-2719 TILSEPTITLDS
+2719 
-2731 ADDSAAGDN
+2731 
-2740 ITNVKMPGFTLGN
+2740 
-2753 IDADVTKVV
+2753 
-2762 VTVAHDGKNQQIE
+2762 
-2775 LIKNGGVWRFTPGAA
+2775 
-2790 WTDGDYTLTVK
+2790 
-2801 VEDKAGN
+2801 
-2808 TNYSAPLTVTI
+2808 
-2819 DTQTSIDR
+2819 
-2827 IELLNDTGI
+2827 
-2836 VGDNLTNEA
+2836 
-2845 RPQFHITV
+2845 
-2853 PTDVNS
+2853 
-2859 VQLSLDGGIN
+2859 
-2869 WVNATLTSDGV
+2869 
-2880 WEYIWPTDLV
+2880 
-2890 ENTYTLTV
+2890 
-2898 KATDVA
+2898 
-2904 GNTAT
+2904 
-2909 ETLNFIIDTTL
+2909 
-2920 STPTITLDSAD
+2920 
-2931 DSGTAND
+2931 
-2938 NKTNV
+2938 
-2943 KTPGFII
+2943 
-2950 GGIDSDVTQV
+2950 
-2960 VVQVMRDGHSEEVE
+2960 
-2974 LTQTNG
+2974 
-2980 QWRFVPGSAWTDG
+2980 
-2993 DYTLTVTVKD
+2993 
-3003 EAGNIRHSAPL
+3003 
-3014 TVTIDT
+3014 
-3020 QITIDHIELVN
+3020 
-3031 DSGIPDDNL
+3031 
-3040 TNNVRP
+3040 
-3046 HFQVTVPTDVNVVRL
+3046 VRL

-3099 ATDKAGNKTTQQ
+3099 ATDKAGNQTTQK
-3111 LDFIIDTL
+3111 LDFIIDTM
-3119 LSEPTIVLDNTDDSG
+3119 LSEPTIVLDSTDDSG
-3134 TKGDNLTNVNKPTF
+3134 TKGDNLTNANKPTF
-3148 LLGNIDADAR
+3148 ILGNIDADAR
-3158 YVTVEVQH
+3158 YVTVEVQY

-3320 STPTIAMDSRDD
+3320 STPTITMDSRDD

-3349 IGNIDADAHSVILRI
+3349 IGNIDSDAQSVILRI

-3406 NVRQSTPLVVTV
+3406 NVRQSTPLIVTV

-3472 TQGIEGVWG
+3472 AQGIEGVWG

-3621 AIDRIEL
+3621 AIDHIEL

-3706 MTETLNFTIDITLL
+3706 MTETLNFTIDITLM

-3841 LTNHDRPVFDIHQVD
+3841 LTNHDRPVFDIRQVD

-4308 LRIEIDTQVQ
+4308 LKIEIDTQVQ

-4527 VDNITSVTTPR
+4527 VDNITSVTKPR

-4560 SVTANGNNL
+4560 PVTANGNNL

-4823 GDFTTNNKTPTLI
+4823 GDFTTNNKTPTLV
-4836 GSTLPNTIVSIYVD
+4836 GNTLPNAIVSIYVD

-4965 GNDGNYELTFKVED
+4965 GNDGNYVLTFKVED

-5031 AGSTLTIRNPQG
+5031 AGSTLTIRSPQG

-5073 SEDKAGNSQQKEI
+5073 SEDKAGNSQQKDI

-5343 FDNAL
+5343 FDNVL

-5408 FSIFGEMNQSVQIFI
+5408 FSISGEMNQSVQIFI

-5573 KYSIWVDTHIKVFT
+5573 KYSIWVDTHIQVFT
-5587 SELDD
+5587 SEIDD
-5592 NKSSSKTE
+5592 NKSSSKTD
-5600 WWSNSDLITM
+5600 WWSNSSTITM
-5610 RGTGE
+5610 RGMGE

-5636 TGRWE
+5636 NGQWE
-5641 LSTDKLPEGTYDIS
+5641 LSTDQLPEGKYDITLS
-5655 LVIED
+5655 IED
-5660 SAGNR
+5660 NAGNR
-5665 WEDVREIFIDRT
+5665 KEEVHEIFIDRT

-5709 DSEGNTYTL
+5709 DSNGNTYTL

-5748 RSDDVPLDI
+5748 RSDDVSLDI

-5868 EDNGASDSDNVTNH
+5868 EDNGVSDSDNVTNH

-5908 TDIYQATQGA
+5908 TDTYQATQGA

-5924 PPAAWNDGNYTL
+5924 PPAAWNDGTYTL

-5990 AESATHLRTEPSAAE
+5990 AESATHLRTVPSAAE
-6005 ESVVKVTAYS
+6005 ESVVKETAYS

-6107 IVNAMNVRGK
+6107 IVNAMNARGK

>member
-2054 TDVNVVR
+2054 TDINVVR

-2118 TLLSEPTIVLDN
+2118 TLLSEPTIVLDS

-2422 QIAINNIELVN
+2422 QIAINN
-2433 DSGIPDDNLTNNV
+2433 
-2446 RPHFQVTVP
+2446 
-2455 TDVNVVRL
+2455 
-2463 SIDGG
+2463 
-2468 KTWFNATQSATPGVW
+2468 
-2483 DYIWPDDVADGG
+2483 
-2495 YTLTVEATDEA
+2495 
-2506 GNKAT
+2506 
-2511 QTLDFT
+2511 
-2517 IDTTLSVPTLSL
+2517 
-2529 DSADD
+2529 
-2534 SGIAG
+2534 
-2539 DNITNVKTPGFT
+2539 
-2551 LNNIDTDVSR
+2551 
-2561 VIVEVMHNGI
+2561 
-2571 KQEVPLVQTGG
+2571 
-2582 QWRFAPTSDWADG
+2582 
-2595 DYILTVKVEDRA
+2595 
-2607 GNVKQSAP
+2607 
-2615 LTVTV
+2615 
-2620 DTHIAIDR
+2620 
-2628 IELVNDSGIPGDNL
+2628 
-2642 TNEARPHFQVT
+2642 
-2653 VPADVNGVRL
+2653 
-2663 SIDGGKT
+2663 
-2670 WFDATQSAT
+2670 
-2679 SGVWDY
+2679 
-2685 TWLTNVANGPHTLM
+2685 
-2699 VEASDKAGNKTT
+2699 
-2711 QKLDFTID
+2711 
-2719 TILSEPTITLDS
+2719 
-2731 ADDSAAGDN
+2731 
-2740 ITNVKMPGFTLGN
+2740 
-2753 IDADVTKVV
+2753 
-2762 VTVAHDGKNQQIE
+2762 
-2775 LIKNGGVWRFTPGAA
+2775 
-2790 WTDGDYTLTVK
+2790 
-2801 VEDKAGN
+2801 
-2808 TNYSAPLTVTI
+2808 
-2819 DTQTSIDR
+2819 
-2827 IELLNDTGI
+2827 
-2836 VGDNLTNEA
+2836 
-2845 RPQFHITV
+2845 
-2853 PTDVNS
+2853 
-2859 VQLSLDGGIN
+2859 
-2869 WVNATLTSDGV
+2869 
-2880 WEYIWPTDLV
+2880 
-2890 ENTYTLTV
+2890 
-2898 KATDVA
+2898 
-2904 GNTAT
+2904 
-2909 ETLNFIIDTTL
+2909 
-2920 STPTITLDSAD
+2920 
-2931 DSGTAND
+2931 
-2938 NKTNV
+2938 
-2943 KTPGFII
+2943 
-2950 GGIDSDVTQV
+2950 
-2960 VVQVMRDGHSEEVE
+2960 
-2974 LTQTNG
+2974 
-2980 QWRFVPGSAWTDG
+2980 
-2993 DYTLTVTVKD
+2993 
-3003 EAGNIRHSAPL
+3003 
-3014 TVTIDT
+3014 
-3020 QITIDHIELVN
+3020 IELVN

-4560 SVTANGNNL
+4560 PVTANGNNL

>member
-429 TIAPEKPTIE
+429 TIPPEKPTIE

-631 PPTVSLEDYVVLP
+631 PPTVSLEDFVVLP

-1036 ISDDNLTNI
+1036 IADDNLTNI

-1113 AIFDFTIDT
+1113 AVFDFTIDT

-1162 RVVVQVMHNGVSEEI
+1162 QVVVQVMHNGVSEEI

-1188 IPGNTWADGSYTLTV
+1188 TPGNTWADGSYTLTV
-1203 KVEDKAGNTNYSAP
+1203 KVEDKAGNTSYSAP

-1327 IVLDSADD
+1327 IVLNSADD
-1335 TGIQGDNMTNS
+1335 TGVQGDNMTNR

-1474 ATQSATPGVWDY
+1474 ATQSATPGAWDY

-1503 TDEAGNKAT
+1503 TDKAGNKTT
-1512 QTLDFTI
+1512 QELDFTI

-1716 FTIDTILSEPT
+1716 FIIDTLLSEPT

-2118 TLLSEPTIVLDN
+2118 TLLSEPTIVLDS

-2135 TKGDHLTNVNKPTF
+2135 TKGDNLTNVNKPTF

-2322 STPVIVLDS
+2322 SVPVIVLNS
-2331 ADDSGV
+2331 ADDTGV
-2337 HGDNMT
+2337 QGDNMT
-2343 NHTQPTFA
+2343 NSTQPTFA

-2369 GVTTTFDATKDAGGW
+2369 GVTTTFDATKGVGGW
-2384 TFTPTGA
+2384 SFTPTGA

-2446 RPHFQVTVP
+2446 RPHFQVKVP
-2455 TDVNVVRL
+2455 TDVN
-2463 SIDGG
+2463 
-2468 KTWFNATQSATPGVW
+2468 
-2483 DYIWPDDVADGG
+2483 
-2495 YTLTVEATDEA
+2495 E
-2506 GNKAT
+2506 
-2511 QTLDFT
+2511 
-2517 IDTTLSVPTLSL
+2517 
-2529 DSADD
+2529 
-2534 SGIAG
+2534 
-2539 DNITNVKTPGFT
+2539 
-2551 LNNIDTDVSR
+2551 
-2561 VIVEVMHNGI
+2561 
-2571 KQEVPLVQTGG
+2571 
-2582 QWRFAPTSDWADG
+2582 
-2595 DYILTVKVEDRA
+2595 
-2607 GNVKQSAP
+2607 
-2615 LTVTV
+2615 
-2620 DTHIAIDR
+2620 
-2628 IELVNDSGIPGDNL
+2628 
-2642 TNEARPHFQVT
+2642 
-2653 VPADVNGVRL
+2653 
-2663 SIDGGKT
+2663 
-2670 WFDATQSAT
+2670 
-2679 SGVWDY
+2679 
-2685 TWLTNVANGPHTLM
+2685 
-2699 VEASDKAGNKTT
+2699 
-2711 QKLDFTID
+2711 
-2719 TILSEPTITLDS
+2719 
-2731 ADDSAAGDN
+2731 
-2740 ITNVKMPGFTLGN
+2740 
-2753 IDADVTKVV
+2753 
-2762 VTVAHDGKNQQIE
+2762 
-2775 LIKNGGVWRFTPGAA
+2775 
-2790 WTDGDYTLTVK
+2790 
-2801 VEDKAGN
+2801 
-2808 TNYSAPLTVTI
+2808 
-2819 DTQTSIDR
+2819 
-2827 IELLNDTGI
+2827 
-2836 VGDNLTNEA
+2836 
-2845 RPQFHITV
+2845 
-2853 PTDVNS
+2853 
-2859 VQLSLDGGIN
+2859 
-2869 WVNATLTSDGV
+2869 
-2880 WEYIWPTDLV
+2880 
-2890 ENTYTLTV
+2890 
-2898 KATDVA
+2898 
-2904 GNTAT
+2904 
-2909 ETLNFIIDTTL
+2909 
-2920 STPTITLDSAD
+2920 
-2931 DSGTAND
+2931 
-2938 NKTNV
+2938 
-2943 KTPGFII
+2943 
-2950 GGIDSDVTQV
+2950 
-2960 VVQVMRDGHSEEVE
+2960 
-2974 LTQTNG
+2974 
-2980 QWRFVPGSAWTDG
+2980 
-2993 DYTLTVTVKD
+2993 
-3003 EAGNIRHSAPL
+3003 
-3014 TVTIDT
+3014 
-3020 QITIDHIELVN
+3020 
-3031 DSGIPDDNL
+3031 
-3040 TNNVRP
+3040 
-3046 HFQVTVPTDVNVVRL
+3046 VRL

-3099 ATDKAGNKTTQQ
+3099 ATDKAGNQTTQK
-3111 LDFIIDTL
+3111 LDFIIDTM
-3119 LSEPTIVLDNTDDSG
+3119 LSEPTIVLDSTDDSG
-3134 TKGDNLTNVNKPTF
+3134 TKGDNLTNANKPTF
-3148 LLGNIDADAR
+3148 ILGNIDADAR
-3158 YVTVEVQH
+3158 YVTVEVQY

-3320 STPTIAMDSRDD
+3320 STPTITMDSRDD

-3349 IGNIDADAHSVILRI
+3349 IGNIDSDAQSVILRI

-3406 NVRQSTPLVVTV
+3406 NVRQSTPLIVTV

-3472 TQGIEGVWG
+3472 AQGIEGVWG

-3621 AIDRIEL
+3621 AIDHIEL

-3706 MTETLNFTIDITLL
+3706 MTETLNFTIDITLM

-3841 LTNHDRPVFDIHQVD
+3841 LTNHDRPVFDIRQVD

-4308 LRIEIDTQVQ
+4308 LKIEIDTQVQ

-4527 VDNITSVTTPR
+4527 VDNITSVTKPR

-4560 SVTANGNNL
+4560 PVTANGNNL

-4823 GDFTTNNKTPTLI
+4823 GDFTTNNKTPTLV
-4836 GSTLPNTIVSIYVD
+4836 GNTLPNAIVSIYVD

-4965 GNDGNYELTFKVED
+4965 GNDGNYVLTFKVED

-5031 AGSTLTIRNPQG
+5031 AGSTLTIRSPQG

-5073 SEDKAGNSQQKEI
+5073 SEDKAGNSQQKDI

-5343 FDNAL
+5343 FDNVL

-5408 FSIFGEMNQSVQIFI
+5408 FSISGEMNQSVQIFI

-5573 KYSIWVDTHIKVFT
+5573 KYSIWVDTHIQVFT

-5592 NKSSSKTE
+5592 NKSSSKTD
-5600 WWSNSDLITM
+5600 WWSNSSTITM
-5610 RGTGE
+5610 RGMGE

-5636 TGRWE
+5636 NGQWE
-5641 LSTDKLPEGTYDIS
+5641 LSTDQLPEGKYDITLS
-5655 LVIED
+5655 IED
-5660 SAGNR
+5660 NAGNR
-5665 WEDVREIFIDRT
+5665 KEEVHEIFIDRT

-5709 DSEGNTYTL
+5709 DSNGNTYTL

-5748 RSDDVPLDI
+5748 RSDDVSLDI

-5868 EDNGASDSDNVTNH
+5868 EDNGVSDSDNVTNH

-5908 TDIYQATQGA
+5908 TDTYQATQGA

-5924 PPAAWNDGNYTL
+5924 PPAAWNDGTYTL

-5990 AESATHLRTEPSAAE
+5990 AESATHLRTVPSAAE
-6005 ESVVKVTAYS
+6005 ESVVKETAYS

-6107 IVNAMNVRGK
+6107 IVNAMNARGK

>member
-429 TIAPEKPTIE
+429 TIPPEKPTIE

-631 PPTVSLEDYVVLP
+631 PPTVSLEDFVVLP

-1036 ISDDNLTNI
+1036 IADDNLTNI

-1113 AIFDFTIDT
+1113 AVFDFTIDT

-1188 IPGNTWADGSYTLTV
+1188 TPGNTWADGSYTLTV
-1203 KVEDKAGNTNYSAP
+1203 KVEDKAGNTSYSAP

-1327 IVLDSADD
+1327 IVLNSADD
-1335 TGIQGDNMTNS
+1335 TGVQGDNMTNS

-1474 ATQSATPGVWDY
+1474 ATQSATPGAWDY

-1503 TDEAGNKAT
+1503 TDKAGNKTT
-1512 QTLDFTI
+1512 QELDFTI

-1716 FTIDTILSEPT
+1716 FIIDTLLSEPT

-2106 NKTTQQLDFIID
+2106 NKTTQKLDFIID
-2118 TLLSEPTIVLDN
+2118 TMLSEPTIVLDS

-2135 TKGDHLTNVNKPTF
+2135 TKGDNLTNVNKPTF

-2322 STPVIVLDS
+2322 SVPVIVLNS
-2331 ADDSGV
+2331 ADDTGV
-2337 HGDNMT
+2337 QGDNMT
-2343 NHTQPTFA
+2343 NSTQPTFA

-2369 GVTTTFDATKDAGGW
+2369 GVTTTFDATKGVGGW
-2384 TFTPTGA
+2384 SFTPTGA

-2446 RPHFQVTVP
+2446 RPHFQVKVP
-2455 TDVNVVRL
+2455 TDVN
-2463 SIDGG
+2463 
-2468 KTWFNATQSATPGVW
+2468 
-2483 DYIWPDDVADGG
+2483 
-2495 YTLTVEATDEA
+2495 E
-2506 GNKAT
+2506 
-2511 QTLDFT
+2511 
-2517 IDTTLSVPTLSL
+2517 
-2529 DSADD
+2529 
-2534 SGIAG
+2534 
-2539 DNITNVKTPGFT
+2539 
-2551 LNNIDTDVSR
+2551 
-2561 VIVEVMHNGI
+2561 
-2571 KQEVPLVQTGG
+2571 
-2582 QWRFAPTSDWADG
+2582 
-2595 DYILTVKVEDRA
+2595 
-2607 GNVKQSAP
+2607 
-2615 LTVTV
+2615 
-2620 DTHIAIDR
+2620 
-2628 IELVNDSGIPGDNL
+2628 
-2642 TNEARPHFQVT
+2642 
-2653 VPADVNGVRL
+2653 
-2663 SIDGGKT
+2663 
-2670 WFDATQSAT
+2670 
-2679 SGVWDY
+2679 
-2685 TWLTNVANGPHTLM
+2685 
-2699 VEASDKAGNKTT
+2699 
-2711 QKLDFTID
+2711 
-2719 TILSEPTITLDS
+2719 
-2731 ADDSAAGDN
+2731 
-2740 ITNVKMPGFTLGN
+2740 
-2753 IDADVTKVV
+2753 
-2762 VTVAHDGKNQQIE
+2762 
-2775 LIKNGGVWRFTPGAA
+2775 
-2790 WTDGDYTLTVK
+2790 
-2801 VEDKAGN
+2801 
-2808 TNYSAPLTVTI
+2808 
-2819 DTQTSIDR
+2819 
-2827 IELLNDTGI
+2827 
-2836 VGDNLTNEA
+2836 
-2845 RPQFHITV
+2845 
-2853 PTDVNS
+2853 
-2859 VQLSLDGGIN
+2859 
-2869 WVNATLTSDGV
+2869 
-2880 WEYIWPTDLV
+2880 
-2890 ENTYTLTV
+2890 
-2898 KATDVA
+2898 
-2904 GNTAT
+2904 
-2909 ETLNFIIDTTL
+2909 
-2920 STPTITLDSAD
+2920 
-2931 DSGTAND
+2931 
-2938 NKTNV
+2938 
-2943 KTPGFII
+2943 
-2950 GGIDSDVTQV
+2950 
-2960 VVQVMRDGHSEEVE
+2960 
-2974 LTQTNG
+2974 
-2980 QWRFVPGSAWTDG
+2980 
-2993 DYTLTVTVKD
+2993 
-3003 EAGNIRHSAPL
+3003 
-3014 TVTIDT
+3014 
-3020 QITIDHIELVN
+3020 
-3031 DSGIPDDNL
+3031 
-3040 TNNVRP
+3040 
-3046 HFQVTVPTDVNVVRL
+3046 VRL

-3099 ATDKAGNKTTQQ
+3099 ATDKAGNQTTQK
-3111 LDFIIDTL
+3111 LDFIIDTM
-3119 LSEPTIVLDNTDDSG
+3119 LSEPTIVLDSTDDSG
-3134 TKGDNLTNVNKPTF
+3134 TKGDNLTNANKPTF
-3148 LLGNIDADAR
+3148 ILGNIDADAR
-3158 YVTVEVQH
+3158 YVTVEVQY

-3320 STPTIAMDSRDD
+3320 STPTITMDSRDD

-3349 IGNIDADAHSVILRI
+3349 IGNIDSDAQSVILRI

-3406 NVRQSTPLVVTV
+3406 NVRQSTPLIVTV

-3472 TQGIEGVWG
+3472 AQGIEGVWG

-3621 AIDRIEL
+3621 AIDHIEL

-3706 MTETLNFTIDITLL
+3706 MTETLNFTIDITLM

-3841 LTNHDRPVFDIHQVD
+3841 LTNHDRPVFDIRQVD

-4210 QFTIDT
+4210 LFTIDT

-4308 LRIEIDTQVQ
+4308 LKIEIDTQVQ

-4527 VDNITSVTTPR
+4527 VDNITSVTKPR

-4560 SVTANGNNL
+4560 PVTANGNNL

-4823 GDFTTNNKTPTLI
+4823 GDFTTNNKTPTLV
-4836 GSTLPNTIVSIYVD
+4836 GNTLPNAIVSIYVD

-4965 GNDGNYELTFKVED
+4965 GNDGNYVLTFKVED

-5031 AGSTLTIRNPQG
+5031 AGSTLTIRSPQG

-5073 SEDKAGNSQQKEI
+5073 SEDKAGNSQQKDI

-5408 FSIFGEMNQSVQIFI
+5408 FSISGEMNQSVQIFI

-5573 KYSIWVDTHIKVFT
+5573 KYSIWVDTHIQVFT

-5592 NKSSSKTE
+5592 NKSSSKTD
-5600 WWSNSDLITM
+5600 WWSNSSTITM
-5610 RGTGE
+5610 RGMGE

-5636 TGRWE
+5636 NGQWE
-5641 LSTDKLPEGTYDIS
+5641 LSTDQLPEGKYDITLS
-5655 LVIED
+5655 IED
-5660 SAGNR
+5660 NAGNR
-5665 WEDVREIFIDRT
+5665 KEEVHEIFIDRT

-5709 DSEGNTYTL
+5709 DSNGNTYTL

-5748 RSDDVPLDI
+5748 RSDDVSLDI

-5868 EDNGASDSDNVTNH
+5868 EDNGVSDSDNVTNH

-5908 TDIYQATQGA
+5908 TDTYQATQGA

-5924 PPAAWNDGNYTL
+5924 PPAAWNDGTYTL

-5990 AESATHLRTEPSAAE
+5990 AESATHLRTVPSAAE
-6005 ESVVKVTAYS
+6005 ESVVKETAYS

-6107 IVNAMNVRGK
+6107 IVNAMNARGK

>member
-238 PLKVTLALAAESNS
+238 PLKVTLALATESNS

-397 DNELSEG
+397 DNELYEG

-623 VIDTIAPV
+623 VIDTVAPV
-631 PPTVSLEDYVVLP
+631 PPTVSLEDFVVLP

-1036 ISDDNLTNI
+1036 VSDDNLTNI

-1065 DAMSD
+1065 DAASD

-1113 AIFDFTIDT
+1113 AVFDFTIDT

-1203 KVEDKAGNTNYSAP
+1203 KVEDKAGNTSYSAP

-1378 TKGTGGWTFTPPTSW
+1378 TKGTGGWSFTPTGAW

-1434 DSGIPDD
+1434 DSGIPND

-1474 ATQSATPGVWDY
+1474 ATQSATPGAWDY

-1503 TDEAGNKAT
+1503 TDKAGNKTT
-1512 QTLDFTI
+1512 QELDFTI

-2118 TLLSEPTIVLDN
+2118 TLLSEPTIVLDS

-2135 TKGDHLTNVNKPTF
+2135 TKGDNLTNVNKPTF

-2322 STPVIVLDS
+2322 SVPVIVLNS
-2331 ADDSGV
+2331 ADDTGV
-2337 HGDNMT
+2337 QGDNMT
-2343 NHTQPTFA
+2343 NSTQPTFA

-2369 GVTTTFDATKDAGGW
+2369 GVTTTFDATKGTGGW
-2384 TFTPTGA
+2384 SFTPTGA

-2446 RPHFQVTVP
+2446 RPHFQVKVP
-2455 TDVNVVRL
+2455 MDVN
-2463 SIDGG
+2463 
-2468 KTWFNATQSATPGVW
+2468 
-2483 DYIWPDDVADGG
+2483 
-2495 YTLTVEATDEA
+2495 E
-2506 GNKAT
+2506 
-2511 QTLDFT
+2511 
-2517 IDTTLSVPTLSL
+2517 
-2529 DSADD
+2529 
-2534 SGIAG
+2534 
-2539 DNITNVKTPGFT
+2539 
-2551 LNNIDTDVSR
+2551 
-2561 VIVEVMHNGI
+2561 
-2571 KQEVPLVQTGG
+2571 
-2582 QWRFAPTSDWADG
+2582 
-2595 DYILTVKVEDRA
+2595 
-2607 GNVKQSAP
+2607 
-2615 LTVTV
+2615 
-2620 DTHIAIDR
+2620 
-2628 IELVNDSGIPGDNL
+2628 
-2642 TNEARPHFQVT
+2642 
-2653 VPADVNGVRL
+2653 
-2663 SIDGGKT
+2663 
-2670 WFDATQSAT
+2670 
-2679 SGVWDY
+2679 
-2685 TWLTNVANGPHTLM
+2685 
-2699 VEASDKAGNKTT
+2699 
-2711 QKLDFTID
+2711 
-2719 TILSEPTITLDS
+2719 
-2731 ADDSAAGDN
+2731 
-2740 ITNVKMPGFTLGN
+2740 
-2753 IDADVTKVV
+2753 
-2762 VTVAHDGKNQQIE
+2762 
-2775 LIKNGGVWRFTPGAA
+2775 
-2790 WTDGDYTLTVK
+2790 
-2801 VEDKAGN
+2801 
-2808 TNYSAPLTVTI
+2808 
-2819 DTQTSIDR
+2819 
-2827 IELLNDTGI
+2827 
-2836 VGDNLTNEA
+2836 
-2845 RPQFHITV
+2845 
-2853 PTDVNS
+2853 
-2859 VQLSLDGGIN
+2859 
-2869 WVNATLTSDGV
+2869 
-2880 WEYIWPTDLV
+2880 
-2890 ENTYTLTV
+2890 
-2898 KATDVA
+2898 
-2904 GNTAT
+2904 
-2909 ETLNFIIDTTL
+2909 
-2920 STPTITLDSAD
+2920 
-2931 DSGTAND
+2931 
-2938 NKTNV
+2938 
-2943 KTPGFII
+2943 
-2950 GGIDSDVTQV
+2950 
-2960 VVQVMRDGHSEEVE
+2960 
-2974 LTQTNG
+2974 
-2980 QWRFVPGSAWTDG
+2980 
-2993 DYTLTVTVKD
+2993 
-3003 EAGNIRHSAPL
+3003 
-3014 TVTIDT
+3014 
-3020 QITIDHIELVN
+3020 
-3031 DSGIPDDNL
+3031 
-3040 TNNVRP
+3040 
-3046 HFQVTVPTDVNVVRL
+3046 VRL

-3099 ATDKAGNKTTQQ
+3099 ATDKAGNQTTQK

-3119 LSEPTIVLDNTDDSG
+3119 LSEPTIVLDSTDDSG
-3134 TKGDNLTNVNKPTF
+3134 TKGDNLTNANKPTF
-3148 LLGNIDADAR
+3148 ILGNIDADAR
-3158 YVTVEVQH
+3158 YVTVEVQY

-3320 STPTIAMDSRDD
+3320 STPTITMDSRDD

-3349 IGNIDADAHSVILRI
+3349 IGNIDSDAQSVILRI

-3406 NVRQSTPLVVTV
+3406 NVRQSTPLIVTV

-3472 TQGIEGVWG
+3472 AQGIEGVWG

-3621 AIDRIEL
+3621 AIDHIEL

-3706 MTETLNFTIDITLL
+3706 MTETLNFTIDITLM

-3841 LTNHDRPVFDIHQVD
+3841 LTNHDRPVFDIRQVD

-4527 VDNITSVTTPR
+4527 VDNITSVTKPR

-4560 SVTANGNNL
+4560 PVTANGNNL

-4823 GDFTTNNKTPTLI
+4823 GDFTTNNKTPTLV
-4836 GSTLPNTIVSIYVD
+4836 GNTLPNAIVSIYVD

-4965 GNDGNYELTFKVED
+4965 GNDGNYVLTFKVED

-5293 NSGSLDDLITNHNK
+5293 NSGSLDDLITSHNK

-5380 FIDNPAM
+5380 FIDNPVM
-5387 VAGSDNGI
+5387 MAGSDNGI

-5401 TSQTRPT
+5401 TSQTRPA
-5408 FSIFGEMNQSVQIFI
+5408 FSIYGEMNQSVQIFI

-5476 FNTTPVAI
+5476 LNTTPVAI

-5534 VWVNEKGH
+5534 VWVNDKGH

-5573 KYSIWVDTHIKVFT
+5573 KYSIWVDTHIQVFT

-5592 NKSSSKTE
+5592 NKSSSKTD
-5600 WWSNSDLITM
+5600 WWSNSSTITM
-5610 RGTGE
+5610 RGMGE

-5636 TGRWE
+5636 NGQWE
-5641 LSTDKLPEGTYDIS
+5641 LSTDQLPEGKYDITLS
-5655 LVIED
+5655 IED
-5660 SAGNR
+5660 NAGNR
-5665 WEDVREIFIDRT
+5665 KEEVHEIFIDRT

-5709 DSEGNTYTL
+5709 DSNGNTYTL

-5736 KFTITSVDAIGN
+5736 KFIITSVDAIGN
-5748 RSDDVPLDI
+5748 RSDDVSLDI

-5868 EDNGASDSDNVTNH
+5868 EDNGVSDSDNVTNH

-5908 TDIYQATQGA
+5908 TDTYQATQGA

-5924 PPAAWNDGNYTL
+5924 PPAAWNDGTYTL

-5990 AESATHLRTEPSAAE
+5990 AESATHLRTVPSAAE
-6005 ESVVKVTAYS
+6005 ESVVKETAYS

-6107 IVNAMNVRGK
+6107 IVNAMNARGK

>member
-2118 TLLSEPTIVLDN
+2118 TLLSEPTIVLDS

-2422 QIAINNIELVN
+2422 QIAINN
-2433 DSGIPDDNLTNNV
+2433 
-2446 RPHFQVTVP
+2446 
-2455 TDVNVVRL
+2455 
-2463 SIDGG
+2463 
-2468 KTWFNATQSATPGVW
+2468 
-2483 DYIWPDDVADGG
+2483 
-2495 YTLTVEATDEA
+2495 
-2506 GNKAT
+2506 
-2511 QTLDFT
+2511 
-2517 IDTTLSVPTLSL
+2517 
-2529 DSADD
+2529 
-2534 SGIAG
+2534 
-2539 DNITNVKTPGFT
+2539 
-2551 LNNIDTDVSR
+2551 
-2561 VIVEVMHNGI
+2561 
-2571 KQEVPLVQTGG
+2571 
-2582 QWRFAPTSDWADG
+2582 
-2595 DYILTVKVEDRA
+2595 
-2607 GNVKQSAP
+2607 
-2615 LTVTV
+2615 
-2620 DTHIAIDR
+2620 
-2628 IELVNDSGIPGDNL
+2628 
-2642 TNEARPHFQVT
+2642 
-2653 VPADVNGVRL
+2653 
-2663 SIDGGKT
+2663 
-2670 WFDATQSAT
+2670 
-2679 SGVWDY
+2679 
-2685 TWLTNVANGPHTLM
+2685 
-2699 VEASDKAGNKTT
+2699 
-2711 QKLDFTID
+2711 
-2719 TILSEPTITLDS
+2719 
-2731 ADDSAAGDN
+2731 
-2740 ITNVKMPGFTLGN
+2740 
-2753 IDADVTKVV
+2753 
-2762 VTVAHDGKNQQIE
+2762 
-2775 LIKNGGVWRFTPGAA
+2775 
-2790 WTDGDYTLTVK
+2790 
-2801 VEDKAGN
+2801 
-2808 TNYSAPLTVTI
+2808 
-2819 DTQTSIDR
+2819 
-2827 IELLNDTGI
+2827 
-2836 VGDNLTNEA
+2836 
-2845 RPQFHITV
+2845 
-2853 PTDVNS
+2853 
-2859 VQLSLDGGIN
+2859 
-2869 WVNATLTSDGV
+2869 
-2880 WEYIWPTDLV
+2880 
-2890 ENTYTLTV
+2890 
-2898 KATDVA
+2898 
-2904 GNTAT
+2904 
-2909 ETLNFIIDTTL
+2909 
-2920 STPTITLDSAD
+2920 
-2931 DSGTAND
+2931 
-2938 NKTNV
+2938 
-2943 KTPGFII
+2943 
-2950 GGIDSDVTQV
+2950 
-2960 VVQVMRDGHSEEVE
+2960 
-2974 LTQTNG
+2974 
-2980 QWRFVPGSAWTDG
+2980 
-2993 DYTLTVTVKD
+2993 
-3003 EAGNIRHSAPL
+3003 
-3014 TVTIDT
+3014 
-3020 QITIDHIELVN
+3020 IELVN

-4560 SVTANGNNL
+4560 PVTANGNNL

-4644 AKLVITIVDDKSGR
+4644 AKLVITIADDKSGR